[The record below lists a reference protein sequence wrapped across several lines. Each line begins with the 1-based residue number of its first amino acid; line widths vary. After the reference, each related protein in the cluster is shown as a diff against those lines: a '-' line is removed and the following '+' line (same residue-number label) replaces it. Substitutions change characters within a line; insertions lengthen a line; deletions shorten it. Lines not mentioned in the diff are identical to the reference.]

1 MNLLKKNK
9 YSIRKYKVGI
19 FSTLIGTVLLLS
31 NPNGA
36 QALTTDHN
44 VQGGS
49 NQALPGNSQNTNAD
63 TNRDIVNDSQNTPNA
78 HATDNTSTNQALT
91 NHQNVDVANQVGPA
105 PIQPSAS
112 PAQNNNNSNAN
123 STATEPAA
131 NTNNNLASNNNT
143 LNVPNNTDN
152 NDSARHLTLKEIQE
166 DVRHSSDKPELVAIA
181 EEASNRPKKRS
192 RRAAPTDPNATPAD
206 PTATP
211 ADPTAGNG
219 SAPVAI
225 TAPYT
230 PTTDP
235 NANNIGQNAPNE
247 VLSFDDNNIRP
258 STNRSVPTVT
268 VVDNLPGYT
277 LINGGKVGVFSHAM
291 VRTSMFDSG
300 DAKNY
305 QAQGNVIAL
314 GRIRG
319 NDTNDHG
326 DFNGIEKTLT
336 VNPNSELIFEFNTMT
351 TKNYQAQGNVIA
363 LGRIR
368 GNDTNDHG
376 DFNGIEKTLTV
387 NPNSE
392 LIFEFNTM
400 TTKNYQGMT
409 NLIIKNADNDTV
421 IGEKVV
427 AYGPIWRLLKVPEN
441 VSHLKIQFVPKND
454 AITDARGIYQLRD
467 GYKYY
472 DFVDSIGLHSGSHV
486 YVERRTMEPT
496 ATNNKEFTV
505 TTSLKNNGNFGAS
518 FNTDDFVYKIQLP
531 EGVEYVNNSL
541 TKDFPS
547 GNSGVDINDMNVT
560 YDAANRIITIKST
573 GGGTG
578 NSPARLMPDKI
589 LDLKYK
595 LRVNN
600 VPTPRTV
607 TFNDTLTYK
616 TYSQDFINSPA
627 ESHTVSTN
635 PYTIDI
641 IMNKDALQAEVDR
654 RIQQADYT
662 FASLD
667 IFNDLK
673 RRAQTILDENRN
685 NVPLNKRVSQAD
697 IDSLANQM
705 QHTLI
710 RSVDAENAVNRKVDD
725 MEDLVNQND
734 ELTDEEKQA
743 AIQVI
748 EEHKNEIIGNI
759 GDQTTDDGVT
769 RIKDQGI
776 QTLSGD
782 TATPVVKP
790 NAKQAIRDKAA
801 KQREIINHTPDATQD
816 EIQDALNQLTTDE
829 TDAID
834 NVTNATT
841 NADVETAKNNG
852 INTIGAVAPQVTH
865 KQAARDAINQ
875 ATATKRQQIN
885 SNREATQEEKN
896 AALNELTQAT
906 NHALEQINQATTND
920 DVDTAKGD
928 GLNAINPIAP
938 VTVVKQAARDAVS
951 HDAQQHIAEIN
962 ANPDAT
968 QEERQ
973 AAIEKVNAAVAV
985 ANTNILNANTNADV
999 EQVKTN
1005 AIQGIQA
1012 IEPATK
1018 VKTDAKNAIDQSAET
1033 QHNAIFNNNDATL
1046 EEQQAAQQ
1054 LLDQAVAT
1062 AKQNINAADTNQ
1074 EVAQA
1079 KDQGTQN
1086 IVVIQPAT
1094 QVKTDARNAVN
1105 EKAREAITNINA
1117 TPGATREEKQEAIN
1131 RVNTLKNRALNDIG
1145 VTSTTAMVNSI
1156 RDDAVNQI
1164 GAVQPHVTKKQTAT
1178 GVLTDLATAKK
1189 QEINQNTNATTEEK
1203 QVALN
1208 QVDQDLATAINN
1220 INQADTNAEVDQAQQ
1235 LGTKAIN
1242 AIQPNIVKKPAAL
1255 AQTNQHYS
1263 AKLVEINATPD
1274 ATDDEKNAAIN
1285 TLNQDRQQAIES
1297 IKQANTNAEVDQAA
1311 TVAENNIDAV
1321 QVDVVKK
1328 QAARDKITAEVAKRI
1343 EAVKQTP
1350 NATDE
1355 EKQAAVNQINQL
1367 KDQAFNQINQ
1377 NQTND
1382 QVDATTNQAIN
1393 AIDNVE
1399 AEVVIK
1405 PKAIA
1410 DIEKAVKEK
1419 QQQIDNS
1426 LDSTDNEKEV
1436 ALQALAKEKEKALA
1450 AIDQAQTNSQVNQA
1464 ATNGVSAI
1472 KIIQPET
1479 KIKPAARE
1487 KINQKANELR
1497 AQINQDK
1504 EATAEERQAALDK
1517 INDLV
1522 AKAMTNITNDRTN
1535 QQVNDSTN
1543 QALDDIALVTPDH
1556 IVRAAARD
1564 AVKQQYEAKKHEI
1577 EQAEHATDEEKQV
1590 ALNQLANNEKR
1601 ALQNIN
1607 QAIANNDVK
1616 RVESNGIATL
1626 KGVEPHIVVKPE
1638 AQEAIKASA
1647 DNQVESIKDT
1657 PHATTDELDEANQQ
1671 INDTLKQGQQD
1682 IDNTTQDAA
1691 VNDVRNQT
1699 IKAIE
1704 QIKPK
1709 VRRKRAAL
1717 DNIDE
1722 SNNNQLDAI
1731 RNTLDTTQD
1740 ERNVAIAALN
1750 KIVNAIKND
1759 IAQNKTNAEVDQTEA
1774 DGNNNIKVI
1783 LPKVQVKPAARQSVS
1798 AKAEA
1803 QNALIDQ
1810 SDLSTEEERLAA
1822 KHLVEQA
1829 LNQAID
1835 QINHADK
1842 TAQVNQNSIDAQNII
1857 SKIKPATTV
1866 KATALQQIQNIA
1878 TNKINL
1884 IKANN
1889 EATDEEQNAA
1899 IVQVEKELIKA
1910 KQQIAGAVTNA
1921 DVAYLLH
1928 DGKNEI
1934 REIEPVINKKATARE
1949 QLTTLFNDKKQAIE
1963 ANVQATVEERN
1974 SILAQLQNIYDT
1986 AIGQIDQDRS
1996 NAQVDKTATLN
2007 LQTIHDLDVHPIKK
2021 PDAEKTINDDLARV
2035 THLVQNYRKV
2045 SDRNKADALK
2055 AITALKLQMDEEL
2068 KTARTNADVDAV
2080 LKRFNVALGDIEAV
2094 ITEKENSLLRIDNI
2108 AQQTYAKFKAIATP
2122 EQLAKV
2128 KALIDQYVADGNR
2141 MVDEDATLNDIKK
2154 DTQLI
2159 IDEILAIKLP
2169 AEVIKASPK
2178 VGQPAPKVCTPIK
2191 KEDKQEVRKVVKEL
2205 PNTGSEEMDL
2215 PLKELALITGAALL
2229 ARRRSKKEKE
2239 S

>member
-1 MNLLKKNK
+1 
-9 YSIRKYKVGI
+9 
-19 FSTLIGTVLLLS
+19 
-31 NPNGA
+31 
-36 QALTTDHN
+36 
-44 VQGGS
+44 
-49 NQALPGNSQNTNAD
+49 
-63 TNRDIVNDSQNTPNA
+63 
-78 HATDNTSTNQALT
+78 
-91 NHQNVDVANQVGPA
+91 
-105 PIQPSAS
+105 
-112 PAQNNNNSNAN
+112 
-123 STATEPAA
+123 
-131 NTNNNLASNNNT
+131 
-143 LNVPNNTDN
+143 
-152 NDSARHLTLKEIQE
+152 
-166 DVRHSSDKPELVAIA
+166 
-181 EEASNRPKKRS
+181 
-192 RRAAPTDPNATPAD
+192 
-206 PTATP
+206 
-211 ADPTAGNG
+211 
-219 SAPVAI
+219 
-225 TAPYT
+225 
-230 PTTDP
+230 
-235 NANNIGQNAPNE
+235 
-247 VLSFDDNNIRP
+247 
-258 STNRSVPTVT
+258 
-268 VVDNLPGYT
+268 
-277 LINGGKVGVFSHAM
+277 
-291 VRTSMFDSG
+291 
-300 DAKNY
+300 
-305 QAQGNVIAL
+305 
-314 GRIRG
+314 
-319 NDTNDHG
+319 
-326 DFNGIEKTLT
+326 
-336 VNPNSELIFEFNTMT
+336 
-351 TKNYQAQGNVIA
+351 
-363 LGRIR
+363 
-368 GNDTNDHG
+368 
-376 DFNGIEKTLTV
+376 
-387 NPNSE
+387 
-392 LIFEFNTM
+392 
-400 TTKNYQGMT
+400 MT

-421 IGEKVV
+421 IAEKSV
-427 AYGPIWRLLKVPEN
+427 AYGPIWRLFKVPEN
-441 VSHLKIQFVPKND
+441 VSRLKIQFVPKND

-518 FNTDDFVYKIQLP
+518 FNTDDFVYKVQLP

-547 GNSGVDINDMNVT
+547 SDSGVDMNDFNVT
-560 YDAANRIITIKST
+560 YDATNRVITIKST
-573 GGGTG
+573 GGGSG
-578 NSPARLMPDKI
+578 NSPARLIPDKI

-607 TFNDTLTYK
+607 SFNDTLTYK
-616 TYSQDFINSPA
+616 TYTQDFINSPA

-667 IFNDLK
+667 IFNGLK
-673 RRAQTILDENRN
+673 QRAQTILDENRN

-697 IDSLANQM
+697 IDSLTNQM

-710 RSVDAENAVNRKVDD
+710 RSVDAENAVNKKVDQ

-776 QTLSGD
+776 QTLIGD

-790 NAKQAIRDKAA
+790 NAKKAIRDKAT
-801 KQREIINHTPDATQD
+801 KQRAIINATPDATED
-816 EIQDALNQLTTDE
+816 EIQDAINQLATDE

-852 INTIGAVAPQVTH
+852 INTIGAVVPQVTH
-865 KQAARDAINQ
+865 KKAARDAINQ

-906 NHALEQINQATTND
+906 NHALEQINQATTNA
-920 DVDTAKGD
+920 DVDNAKGD

-973 AAIEKVNAAVAV
+973 AAIDKVNATVTV

-1012 IEPATK
+1012 ITPATK
-1018 VKTDAKNAIDQSAET
+1018 VKTDAKNAIDKSAET
-1033 QHNAIFNNNDATL
+1033 QHNTIFNNNDATL

-1074 EVAQA
+1074 EVVQA

-1094 QVKTDARNAVN
+1094 QIKTDARNAVN
-1105 EKAREAITNINA
+1105 DKAREAITNINA

-1131 RVNTLKNRALNDIG
+1131 RVNTLKNRALTDIG

-1178 GVLTDLATAKK
+1178 GVLNDLATAKK

-1208 QVDQDLATAINN
+1208 QVDQELATAINN

-1255 AQTNQHYS
+1255 AQINQHYN
-1263 AKLVEINATPD
+1263 AKLAEINATPD
-1274 ATDDEKNAAIN
+1274 ATNDEKNVVIN

-1311 TVAENNIDAV
+1311 TVAENNID

-1355 EKQAAVNQINQL
+1355 EKQATVNQINQL

-1377 NQTND
+1377 NLTND
-1382 QVDATTNQAIN
+1382 QVDATTNQAVN

-1436 ALQALAKEKEKALA
+1436 ASQALAKEKEKALA

-1479 KIKPAARE
+1479 KVKPAARE

-1497 AQINQDK
+1497 AKINQDK
-1504 EATAEERQAALDK
+1504 EATAEERQVALDK
-1517 INDLV
+1517 INEFV
-1522 AKAMTNITNDRTN
+1522 NQAMTDITNNRTN
-1535 QQVNDSTN
+1535 QQVDDTTS
-1543 QALDDIALVTPDH
+1543 QALDSIALVTPEH
-1556 IVRAAARD
+1556 IVRAGARD
-1564 AVKQQYEAKKHEI
+1564 AIKQQYEAKKQEI

-1590 ALNQLANNEKR
+1590 ALNQLANNEKL

-1607 QAIANNDVK
+1607 QAVTNNDVK
-1616 RVESNGIATL
+1616 RVET
-1626 KGVEPHIVVKPE
+1626 
-1638 AQEAIKASA
+1638 
-1647 DNQVESIKDT
+1647 
-1657 PHATTDELDEANQQ
+1657 
-1671 INDTLKQGQQD
+1671 
-1682 IDNTTQDAA
+1682 
-1691 VNDVRNQT
+1691 
-1699 IKAIE
+1699 
-1704 QIKPK
+1704 
-1709 VRRKRAAL
+1709 
-1717 DNIDE
+1717 
-1722 SNNNQLDAI
+1722 
-1731 RNTLDTTQD
+1731 
-1740 ERNVAIAALN
+1740 
-1750 KIVNAIKND
+1750 ND
-1759 IAQNKTNAEVDQTEA
+1759 IAT
-1774 DGNNNIKVI
+1774 
-1783 LPKVQVKPAARQSVS
+1783 PKRC
-1798 AKAEA
+1798 
-1803 QNALIDQ
+1803 
-1810 SDLSTEEERLAA
+1810 
-1822 KHLVEQA
+1822 
-1829 LNQAID
+1829 
-1835 QINHADK
+1835 
-1842 TAQVNQNSIDAQNII
+1842 
-1857 SKIKPATTV
+1857 TTSYC
-1866 KATALQQIQNIA
+1866 N
-1878 TNKINL
+1878 
-1884 IKANN
+1884 
-1889 EATDEEQNAA
+1889 
-1899 IVQVEKELIKA
+1899 
-1910 KQQIAGAVTNA
+1910 
-1921 DVAYLLH
+1921 
-1928 DGKNEI
+1928 
-1934 REIEPVINKKATARE
+1934 
-1949 QLTTLFNDKKQAIE
+1949 
-1963 ANVQATVEERN
+1963 
-1974 SILAQLQNIYDT
+1974 
-1986 AIGQIDQDRS
+1986 
-1996 NAQVDKTATLN
+1996 
-2007 LQTIHDLDVHPIKK
+2007 
-2021 PDAEKTINDDLARV
+2021 
-2035 THLVQNYRKV
+2035 
-2045 SDRNKADALK
+2045 
-2055 AITALKLQMDEEL
+2055 
-2068 KTARTNADVDAV
+2068 
-2080 LKRFNVALGDIEAV
+2080 
-2094 ITEKENSLLRIDNI
+2094 
-2108 AQQTYAKFKAIATP
+2108 
-2122 EQLAKV
+2122 
-2128 KALIDQYVADGNR
+2128 
-2141 MVDEDATLNDIKK
+2141 
-2154 DTQLI
+2154 
-2159 IDEILAIKLP
+2159 
-2169 AEVIKASPK
+2169 
-2178 VGQPAPKVCTPIK
+2178 
-2191 KEDKQEVRKVVKEL
+2191 
-2205 PNTGSEEMDL
+2205 
-2215 PLKELALITGAALL
+2215 
-2229 ARRRSKKEKE
+2229 
-2239 S
+2239 

>member
-36 QALTTDHN
+36 QALTTDNN
-44 VQGGS
+44 VQS
-49 NQALPGNSQNTNAD
+49 DTNQATPVNSQDKDVAN
-63 TNRDIVNDSQNTPNA
+63 NRGLANSAQNTPNQS
-78 HATDNTSTNQALT
+78 ATTNQATNQALV
-91 NHQNVDVANQVGPA
+91 NHNNGSIVNQATPTSV
-105 PIQPSAS
+105 QSSTPS
-112 PAQNNNNSNAN
+112 AQNNNHTDGNTTATETVSNAN
-123 STATEPAA
+123 
-131 NTNNNLASNNNT
+131 NNDVASNNTT
-143 LNVPNNTDN
+143 LNVPNKTNEN
-152 NDSARHLTLKEIQE
+152 GSGGHLTLKEIQE

-181 EEASNRPKKRS
+181 EPASNRPKKRS
-192 RRAAPTDPNATPAD
+192 RRAAPADPNATPAD
-206 PTATP
+206 PGA
-211 ADPTAGNG
+211 AAAGNG
-219 SAPVAI
+219 GAPVAI

-235 NANNIGQNAPNE
+235 NANNAGQNAPNE
-247 VLSFDDNNIRP
+247 VLSFDDNSIRP
-258 STNRSVPTVT
+258 STNRSVPSVT
-268 VVDNLPGYT
+268 VVDNLPGFT
-277 LINGGKVGVFSHAM
+277 LINGGKVGVLSHAM
-291 VRTSMFDSG
+291 VRTSMFEAGS
-300 DAKNY
+300 NRTY
-305 QAQGNVIAL
+305 QAQGNVLAL
-314 GRIRG
+314 GRISG
-319 NDTNDHG
+319 TDASNHG
-326 DFNGIEKTLT
+326 DFNGIEKSLT
-336 VNPNSELIFEFNTMT
+336 VNPNSELIFEFNTMP
-351 TKNYQAQGNVIA
+351 TKNGQGATNV
-363 LGRIR
+363 
-368 GNDTNDHG
+368 
-376 DFNGIEKTLTV
+376 
-387 NPNSE
+387 
-392 LIFEFNTM
+392 
-400 TTKNYQGMT
+400 
-409 NLIIKNADNDTV
+409 IIKNADTNDT
-421 IGEKVV
+421 IAEKTVEG
-427 AYGPIWRLLKVPEN
+427 GPTLRLFKVPDN
-441 VSHLKIQFVPKND
+441 VRNLKIQFVPKND
-454 AITDARGIYQLRD
+454 AITDARGIYQLKD

-472 DFVDSIGLHSGSHV
+472 SFVDSIGLHSGSHV

-505 TTSLKNNGNFGAS
+505 TTSLKNNGNSGAS
-518 FNTDDFVYKIQLP
+518 LDTDEFVYKIQLP

-547 GNSGVDINDMNVT
+547 NNSGVDVNDMNVT
-560 YDAANRIITIKST
+560 YDAANRVITIKST
-573 GGGTG
+573 GGGTT

-616 TYSQDFINSPA
+616 TYTQDFINSAA

-673 RRAQTILDENRN
+673 KRAQTILAENRN

-697 IDSLANQM
+697 IDPLTNQM

-710 RSVDAENAVNRKVDD
+710 RSVDAENAVNQKADQ

-748 EEHKNEIIGNI
+748 EEHKGNIIGDI

-790 NAKQAIRDKAA
+790 NAKKAIRDKAT
-801 KQREIINHTPDATQD
+801 KQREIINATPDATED
-816 EIQDALNQLTTDE
+816 EIQDAINQLATDE

-852 INTIGAVAPQVTH
+852 INTIGSVVPQVTH

-906 NHALEQINQATTND
+906 NHALEQINQATTNA
-920 DVDTAKGD
+920 DVDNAKGD

-973 AAIEKVNAAVAV
+973 AAIDKVNAAVTA
-985 ANTNILNANTNADV
+985 ANTNILNANTNAEV

-1012 IEPATK
+1012 ITPATK
-1018 VKTDAKNAIDQSAET
+1018 VKTDAKNAIDKSAET
-1033 QHNAIFNNNDATL
+1033 QHNTIFNNNDATL

-1094 QVKTDARNAVN
+1094 QVKTDARNVVN
-1105 EKAREAITNINA
+1105 DKAREAITNINA

-1131 RVNTLKNRALNDIG
+1131 RVNTLKNRALTDIG

-1178 GVLTDLATAKK
+1178 GVLNDLATAKK

-1208 QVDQDLATAINN
+1208 QVDQELATAINN

-1255 AQTNQHYS
+1255 AQINQHYN
-1263 AKLVEINATPD
+1263 AKLAEINATPD
-1274 ATDDEKNAAIN
+1274 ATNDEKNAAIN

-1382 QVDATTNQAIN
+1382 QVDTTTNQALN

-1436 ALQALAKEKEKALA
+1436 ASQALAKEKEKALA

-1479 KIKPAARE
+1479 KVKPAARE

-1497 AQINQDK
+1497 AKINQDK
-1504 EATAEERQAALDK
+1504 EATAEERQVALDK
-1517 INDLV
+1517 INEFV
-1522 AKAMTNITNDRTN
+1522 NQAMTDITNNRTN
-1535 QQVNDSTN
+1535 QQVDDTTS
-1543 QALDDIALVTPDH
+1543 QALDSIALVAPEH

-1564 AVKQQYEAKKHEI
+1564 AVKQQYEAKKQEI

-1590 ALNQLANNEKR
+1590 ALNQLANNKKL

-1607 QAIANNDVK
+1607 QAVTNNDVK
-1616 RVESNGIATL
+1616 RVETNGIATL
-1626 KGVEPHIVVKPE
+1626 KGVQPHIVIKPE
-1638 AQEAIKASA
+1638 AQQAIKASA
-1647 DNQVESIKDT
+1647 ENQVESIKDT
-1657 PHATTDELDEANQQ
+1657 PHATVDELDEANQL
-1671 INDTLKQGQQD
+1671 ISDTLKQAQQE
-1682 IDNTTQDAA
+1682 IENTNQDAA
-1691 VNDVRNQT
+1691 VTDVRNQT

-1717 DNIDE
+1717 DSIE
-1722 SNNNQLDAI
+1722 ENNKNQLDAI

-1740 ERNVAIAALN
+1740 ERDVAIDTLN
-1750 KIVNAIKND
+1750 KIVNTIKND
-1759 IAQNKTNAEVDQTEA
+1759 IAQNKTNAEVDRTET
-1774 DGNNNIKVI
+1774 DGNDNIKVI
-1783 LPKVQVKPAARQSVS
+1783 LPKVQVKPAARQSVGV
-1798 AKAEA
+1798 KAEA

-1842 TAQVNQNSIDAQNII
+1842 TAQVNQDSIDAQNII

-1889 EATDEEQNAA
+1889 EATDEEQNIA
-1899 IVQVEKELIKA
+1899 IAQVEKELIKA
-1910 KQQIAGAVTNA
+1910 KQQIASAVTNA

-1928 DGKNEI
+1928 DEKNEI
-1934 REIEPVINKKATARE
+1934 REIEPVISRKASARE

-1963 ANVQATVEERN
+1963 ANIQATVEERN

-1996 NAQVDKTATLN
+1996 NAQVDKTASLN

-2035 THLVQNYRKV
+2035 TALVQNYRKV

-2080 LKRFNVALGDIEAV
+2080 LKRFNVALSDIEAV

-2128 KALIDQYVADGNR
+2128 KVLIDQYVADGNR
-2141 MVDEDATLNDIKK
+2141 MIDEDATLNDIKQH
-2154 DTQLI
+2154 TQFI
-2159 IDEILAIKLP
+2159 VYEILAIKLP
-2169 AEVIKASPK
+2169 AEAMKVSPK
-2178 VGQPAPKVCTPIK
+2178 VIQPAPKVCTPIK
-2191 KEDKQEVRKVVKEL
+2191 KEETHESRKVEKEL

-2215 PLKELALITGAALL
+2215 PLKEFALITGAALL
-2229 ARRRSKKEKE
+2229 ARRRTKNEKE

>member
-206 PTATP
+206 PTA
-211 ADPTAGNG
+211 GNG

-300 DAKNY
+300 DA
-305 QAQGNVIAL
+305 
-314 GRIRG
+314 
-319 NDTNDHG
+319 
-326 DFNGIEKTLT
+326 
-336 VNPNSELIFEFNTMT
+336 
-351 TKNYQAQGNVIA
+351 KNYQAQGNVIA

-834 NVTNATT
+834 NVTNATTNATT

-1996 NAQVDKTATLN
+1996 NAQVDKKATLN

>member
-36 QALTTDHN
+36 QALTTDNN
-44 VQGGS
+44 VQS
-49 NQALPGNSQNTNAD
+49 DTNQATPVNSQDKDVAN
-63 TNRDIVNDSQNTPNA
+63 NRGLANSAQNTPNQS
-78 HATDNTSTNQALT
+78 ATTNQATNQALV
-91 NHQNVDVANQVGPA
+91 NHNNGSIVNQATPTSV
-105 PIQPSAS
+105 QSSTPS
-112 PAQNNNNSNAN
+112 AQNNNHTDGNTTATETVSNAN
-123 STATEPAA
+123 
-131 NTNNNLASNNNT
+131 NNDVASNNTT
-143 LNVPNNTDN
+143 LNVPNKTNEN
-152 NDSARHLTLKEIQE
+152 GSGGHLTLKEIQE

-181 EEASNRPKKRS
+181 EPASNRPKKRS
-192 RRAAPTDPNATPAD
+192 RRAAPADPNATPAD
-206 PTATP
+206 PGA
-211 ADPTAGNG
+211 AAAGNG
-219 SAPVAI
+219 GAPVAI

-235 NANNIGQNAPNE
+235 NANNAGQNAPNE
-247 VLSFDDNNIRP
+247 VLSFDDNSIRP
-258 STNRSVPTVT
+258 STNRSVPSVT
-268 VVDNLPGYT
+268 VVDNLPGFT
-277 LINGGKVGVFSHAM
+277 LINGGKVGVLSHAM
-291 VRTSMFDSG
+291 VRTSMFEAGS
-300 DAKNY
+300 NRTY
-305 QAQGNVIAL
+305 QAQGNVLAL
-314 GRIRG
+314 GRISG
-319 NDTNDHG
+319 TDASNHG
-326 DFNGIEKTLT
+326 DFNGIEKSLT
-336 VNPNSELIFEFNTMT
+336 VNPNSELIFEFNTMP
-351 TKNYQAQGNVIA
+351 TKNGQGATNV
-363 LGRIR
+363 
-368 GNDTNDHG
+368 
-376 DFNGIEKTLTV
+376 
-387 NPNSE
+387 
-392 LIFEFNTM
+392 
-400 TTKNYQGMT
+400 
-409 NLIIKNADNDTV
+409 IIKNADTNDT
-421 IGEKVV
+421 IAEKTVEG
-427 AYGPIWRLLKVPEN
+427 GPTLRLFKVPDN
-441 VSHLKIQFVPKND
+441 VRNLKIQFVPKND
-454 AITDARGIYQLRD
+454 AITDARGIYQLKD

-472 DFVDSIGLHSGSHV
+472 SFVDSIGLHSGSHV

-505 TTSLKNNGNFGAS
+505 TTSLKNNGNSGAS
-518 FNTDDFVYKIQLP
+518 LDTDEFVYKIQLP

-547 GNSGVDINDMNVT
+547 NNSGVDVNDMNVT
-560 YDAANRIITIKST
+560 YDAANRVITIKST
-573 GGGTG
+573 GGGTT

-616 TYSQDFINSPA
+616 TYTQDFINSAA

-673 RRAQTILDENRN
+673 KRAQTILAENRN

-697 IDSLANQM
+697 IDTLTNQM

-710 RSVDAENAVNRKVDD
+710 RSVDAENAVNQKADQ

-748 EEHKNEIIGNI
+748 EEHKGNIIGDI

-790 NAKQAIRDKAA
+790 NAKKAIRDKAT
-801 KQREIINHTPDATQD
+801 KQREIINATPDATED
-816 EIQDALNQLTTDE
+816 EIQDAINQLATDE

-852 INTIGAVAPQVTH
+852 INTIGSVVPQVTH

-906 NHALEQINQATTND
+906 TNA
-920 DVDTAKGD
+920 DVDNAKGD

-973 AAIEKVNAAVAV
+973 AAIDKVNAAVTA
-985 ANTNILNANTNADV
+985 ANTNILNANTNAEV

-1012 IEPATK
+1012 ITPATK
-1018 VKTDAKNAIDQSAET
+1018 VKTDAKNAIDKSAET
-1033 QHNAIFNNNDATL
+1033 QHNTIFNNNDATL

-1094 QVKTDARNAVN
+1094 QVKTDARNVVN
-1105 EKAREAITNINA
+1105 DKAREAITNINA

-1131 RVNTLKNRALNDIG
+1131 RVNTLKNRALTDIG

-1178 GVLTDLATAKK
+1178 GVLNDLATAKK

-1208 QVDQDLATAINN
+1208 QVDQELATAINN

-1255 AQTNQHYS
+1255 AQINQHYN
-1263 AKLVEINATPD
+1263 AKLAEINATPD
-1274 ATDDEKNAAIN
+1274 ATNDEKNAAIN

-1382 QVDATTNQAIN
+1382 QVDTTTNQALN

-1436 ALQALAKEKEKALA
+1436 ASQALAKEKEKALA

-1479 KIKPAARE
+1479 KVKPAARE

-1497 AQINQDK
+1497 AKINQDK
-1504 EATAEERQAALDK
+1504 EATAEERQVALDK
-1517 INDLV
+1517 INEFV
-1522 AKAMTNITNDRTN
+1522 NQAMTDITNNRTN
-1535 QQVNDSTN
+1535 QQVDDTTS
-1543 QALDDIALVTPDH
+1543 QALDSIALVAPEH

-1564 AVKQQYEAKKHEI
+1564 AIKQQYEAKKQEI

-1590 ALNQLANNEKR
+1590 ALNQLANNKKL

-1607 QAIANNDVK
+1607 QAVTNNDVK
-1616 RVESNGIATL
+1616 RVETNGIATL
-1626 KGVEPHIVVKPE
+1626 KGVQPHIVIKPE
-1638 AQEAIKASA
+1638 AQQAIKASA
-1647 DNQVESIKDT
+1647 ENQVESIKDT
-1657 PHATTDELDEANQQ
+1657 PHATVDELDEANQL
-1671 INDTLKQGQQD
+1671 ISDTLKQAQQE
-1682 IDNTTQDAA
+1682 IENTNQDAA
-1691 VNDVRNQT
+1691 VTDVRNQT

-1717 DNIDE
+1717 DSIE
-1722 SNNNQLDAI
+1722 ENNKNQLDAI

-1740 ERNVAIAALN
+1740 ERDVAIDTLN
-1750 KIVNAIKND
+1750 KIVNTIKND
-1759 IAQNKTNAEVDQTEA
+1759 IAQNKTNAEVDRTET
-1774 DGNNNIKVI
+1774 DGNDNIKVI
-1783 LPKVQVKPAARQSVS
+1783 LPKVQVKPAARQSVGV
-1798 AKAEA
+1798 KAEA

-1842 TAQVNQNSIDAQNII
+1842 TAQVNQDSIDAQNII

-1889 EATDEEQNAA
+1889 EATDEEQNIA
-1899 IVQVEKELIKA
+1899 IAQVEKELIKA
-1910 KQQIAGAVTNA
+1910 KQQIASAVTNA

-1928 DGKNEI
+1928 DEKNEI
-1934 REIEPVINKKATARE
+1934 REIEPVISRKASARE

-1963 ANVQATVEERN
+1963 ANIQATVEERN

-1996 NAQVDKTATLN
+1996 NAQVDKTASLN

-2035 THLVQNYRKV
+2035 TALVQNYRKV

-2080 LKRFNVALGDIEAV
+2080 LKRFNVALSDIEAV

-2128 KALIDQYVADGNR
+2128 KVLIDQYVADGNR
-2141 MVDEDATLNDIKK
+2141 MIDEDATLNDIKQH
-2154 DTQLI
+2154 TQFI
-2159 IDEILAIKLP
+2159 VDEILAIKLP
-2169 AEVIKASPK
+2169 AEAMKVSPK
-2178 VGQPAPKVCTPIK
+2178 VIQPAPKVCTPIK
-2191 KEDKQEVRKVVKEL
+2191 KEETHESRKVEKEL

-2215 PLKELALITGAALL
+2215 PLKEFALITGAALL
-2229 ARRRSKKEKE
+2229 ARRRTKNEKE

>member
-49 NQALPGNSQNTNAD
+49 NQALPGNSPNTNAD
-63 TNRDIVNDSQNTPNA
+63 TNRDIVNGSQNTPNA

-91 NHQNVDVANQVGPA
+91 NHQNVGVANQVAPA
-105 PIQPSAS
+105 PIQPSTSSAS
-112 PAQNNNNSNAN
+112 NNNHSDAN

-192 RRAAPTDPNATPAD
+192 RRAAPADPN
-206 PTATP
+206 ATP

-225 TAPYT
+225 TAPFT

-247 VLSFDDNNIRP
+247 VLTFDDNNIRP

-314 GRIRG
+314 GRIKG

-326 DFNGIEKTLT
+326 G
-336 VNPNSELIFEFNTMT
+336 
-351 TKNYQAQGNVIA
+351 
-363 LGRIR
+363 
-368 GNDTNDHG
+368 
-376 DFNGIEKTLTV
+376 FNGIEKTLTV

-607 TFNDTLTYK
+607 TFNDILTYK
-616 TYSQDFINSPA
+616 TYTQDFINSPA

-667 IFNDLK
+667 IFNELK

-697 IDSLANQM
+697 IDSLVNQM

-801 KQREIINHTPDATQD
+801 KQREIINNTPDATQD

-973 AAIEKVNAAVAV
+973 AAIEKVNAAVAA

-1105 EKAREAITNINA
+1105 DKAREVITNINA

-1189 QEINQNTNATTEEK
+1189 QEINQNTNATDEEK

-1242 AIQPNIVKKPAAL
+1242 AIQPNIVKKPTAL
-1255 AQTNQHYS
+1255 AQINQHYN
-1263 AKLVEINATPD
+1263 AKLAEINATPD

-1399 AEVVIK
+1399 AKVVIK

-1436 ALQALAKEKEKALA
+1436 ALLALAKEKEKALA

-1479 KIKPAARE
+1479 KVKPAARE

-1556 IVRAAARD
+1556 IVRATARD

-1601 ALQNIN
+1601 ALQNID

-1910 KQQIAGAVTNA
+1910 KQQIASAVTNA

-1949 QLTTLFNDKKQAIE
+1949 QLTTLFNDKKLAIE

-1996 NAQVDKTATLN
+1996 NAQVDKTASLN

-2045 SDRNKADALK
+2045 SDRNKDDALK

-2128 KALIDQYVADGNR
+2128 KALIDQYVADGIR
-2141 MVDEDATLNDIKK
+2141 MIDEDATLNDIKQH
-2154 DTQLI
+2154 TQFI
-2159 IDEILAIKLP
+2159 VDEILAIKLP
-2169 AEVIKASPK
+2169 AEATKVLPK
-2178 VGQPAPKVCTPIK
+2178 VGQPAPKLCTSIK
-2191 KEDKQEVRKVVKEL
+2191 KVDKQEVRKVVKEL

-2229 ARRRSKKEKE
+2229 ARRRNKNEKE

>member
-9 YSIRKYKVGI
+9 YSIRKYKVGT

-36 QALTTDHN
+36 QALTTDNN
-44 VQGGS
+44 VQS
-49 NQALPGNSQNTNAD
+49 DTNQATPVNSQDKDVAN
-63 TNRDIVNDSQNTPNA
+63 NRGLANSAQNTPNQS
-78 HATDNTSTNQALT
+78 ATTNQATNQALV
-91 NHQNVDVANQVGPA
+91 NHNNGSIVNQATPTSV
-105 PIQPSAS
+105 QSSTPS
-112 PAQNNNNSNAN
+112 AQNNNHTDGNTTATETVSNAN
-123 STATEPAA
+123 
-131 NTNNNLASNNNT
+131 NNHAVSNNTT
-143 LNVPNNTDN
+143 LNVPNKTNEN
-152 NDSARHLTLKEIQE
+152 GSGGHLTLKEIQE

-181 EEASNRPKKRS
+181 EPASNRPKKRS
-192 RRAAPTDPNATPAD
+192 RRAAPADPNATPAD
-206 PTATP
+206 PA
-211 ADPTAGNG
+211 AAAAGNG
-219 SAPVAI
+219 GAPVAI

-235 NANNIGQNAPNE
+235 NANNAGQNAPNE
-247 VLSFDDNNIRP
+247 VLSFDDNGIRP
-258 STNRSVPTVT
+258 STNRSVPSVT
-268 VVDNLPGYT
+268 VVDNLPGFT

-291 VRTSMFDSG
+291 VRTSMFDSA

-314 GRIRG
+314 GRIKG

-351 TKNYQAQGNVIA
+351 TKNYQV
-363 LGRIR
+363 
-368 GNDTNDHG
+368 
-376 DFNGIEKTLTV
+376 V
-387 NPNSE
+387 
-392 LIFEFNTM
+392 
-400 TTKNYQGMT
+400 T

-421 IGEKVV
+421 IAEKSV
-427 AYGPIWRLLKVPEN
+427 AYGPIWRLFKVPEN

-518 FNTDDFVYKIQLP
+518 FNTDDFVYQVQLP

-547 GNSGVDINDMNVT
+547 SNSGVDMNDFNVT
-560 YDAANRIITIKST
+560 YDAANRVITIKST
-573 GGGTG
+573 GGGSG

-616 TYSQDFINSPA
+616 TYTQDFINSPA

-697 IDSLANQM
+697 IDSLTNQM

-710 RSVDAENAVNRKVDD
+710 RSVDAENAVNKKVDQ

-790 NAKQAIRDKAA
+790 NAKKAIRDKAT
-801 KQREIINHTPDATQD
+801 KQREIINATPDATED
-816 EIQDALNQLTTDE
+816 EIQDALNQLATDE

-852 INTIGAVAPQVTH
+852 INTIGAVVPQVTH

-906 NHALEQINQATTND
+906 NHALEQINQATTNA
-920 DVDTAKGD
+920 DVDNAKGD

-973 AAIEKVNAAVAV
+973 AAIDKVNAAVTA

-1012 IEPATK
+1012 ITPATK
-1018 VKTDAKNAIDQSAET
+1018 VKTDAKNAIDKSAET
-1033 QHNAIFNNNDATL
+1033 QHNTIFNNNDATL

-1105 EKAREAITNINA
+1105 DKAREAITNINA

-1131 RVNTLKNRALNDIG
+1131 RVNTLKNRALTDIG

-1178 GVLTDLATAKK
+1178 GVLNDLATAKK

-1208 QVDQDLATAINN
+1208 QVDQELATAINN

-1255 AQTNQHYS
+1255 AQINQHYN
-1263 AKLVEINATPD
+1263 AKLAEINATPD
-1274 ATDDEKNAAIN
+1274 ATNDEKNAAIN
-1285 TLNQDRQQAIES
+1285 TLNLDRQQAIES

-1350 NATDE
+1350 NVTDE

-1382 QVDATTNQAIN
+1382 QVDTTTNQALK

-1436 ALQALAKEKEKALA
+1436 ASQALAKEKEKALA

-1479 KIKPAARE
+1479 KVKPAARE

-1497 AQINQDK
+1497 AKINQDK
-1504 EATAEERQAALDK
+1504 EATAEERQVALDK
-1517 INDLV
+1517 INEFV
-1522 AKAMTNITNDRTN
+1522 NQAMTDITNNRTN
-1535 QQVNDSTN
+1535 QQVDDTTS
-1543 QALDDIALVTPDH
+1543 QALDSIALVAPEH

-1564 AVKQQYEAKKHEI
+1564 AVKQQYEAKKQEI

-1590 ALNQLANNEKR
+1590 ALNQLANNEKL

-1607 QAIANNDVK
+1607 QAVTNNDVK
-1616 RVESNGIATL
+1616 RVETNGIATL
-1626 KGVEPHIVVKPE
+1626 KGVQPHIVIKPE
-1638 AQEAIKASA
+1638 AQQAIKASA
-1647 DNQVESIKDT
+1647 ENQVESIKDT
-1657 PHATTDELDEANQQ
+1657 PHATVDELDEANQL
-1671 INDTLKQGQQD
+1671 ISDTLKQAQQE
-1682 IDNTTQDAA
+1682 IENTNQDAA
-1691 VNDVRNQT
+1691 VTDVRNQT

-1717 DNIDE
+1717 DSIE
-1722 SNNNQLDAI
+1722 ENNKNQLDAI

-1740 ERNVAIAALN
+1740 ERDVAIDTLN
-1750 KIVNAIKND
+1750 KIVNTIKND
-1759 IAQNKTNAEVDQTEA
+1759 IAQNKTNAEVDRTET
-1774 DGNNNIKVI
+1774 DGNDNIKVI
-1783 LPKVQVKPAARQSVS
+1783 LPKVQVKPAARQSVGV
-1798 AKAEA
+1798 KAEA

-1842 TAQVNQNSIDAQNII
+1842 TAQVNQDSINAQNII

-1899 IVQVEKELIKA
+1899 IAQVEQALIKA
-1910 KQQIAGAVTNA
+1910 KQQIASAVTNA

-1934 REIEPVINKKATARE
+1934 REIEPVINRKATARE
-1949 QLTTLFNDKKQAIE
+1949 QLTTLLNDKKQAIE

-1974 SILAQLQNIYDT
+1974 SVLAELQNIYDA
-1986 AIGQIDQDRS
+1986 AIGQLDHDRS
-1996 NAQVDKTATLN
+1996 NAQVDKTASFN
-2007 LQTIHDLDVHPIKK
+2007 LQTIHDLDVHPVKK
-2021 PDAEKTINDDLARV
+2021 PDAEKTINVDLVRV
-2035 THLVQNYRKV
+2035 TALVQNYRKV
-2045 SDRNKADALK
+2045 SDRNKVDALK

-2080 LKRFNVALGDIEAV
+2080 LKRFNVALSDIEAV

-2122 EQLAKV
+2122 EQLAKIKV
-2128 KALIDQYVADGNR
+2128 LIDQYVADGNR
-2141 MVDEDATLNDIKK
+2141 MIDEDATLNDIKQH
-2154 DTQLI
+2154 TQFI
-2159 IDEILAIKLP
+2159 VDEILAIKLP
-2169 AEVIKASPK
+2169 AEATKVSPK
-2178 VGQPAPKVCTPIK
+2178 VIQPAPKVCTPIK
-2191 KEDKQEVRKVVKEL
+2191 KEETHESRKVEKEL
-2205 PNTGSEEMDL
+2205 PNTGSEGMDL
-2215 PLKELALITGAALL
+2215 PLKEFALITGAALL
-2229 ARRRSKKEKE
+2229 ARRRTKIEKE

>member
-36 QALTTDHN
+36 QALTTDNN
-44 VQGGS
+44 VQS
-49 NQALPGNSQNTNAD
+49 DTNQATPVNSQD
-63 TNRDIVNDSQNTPNA
+63 TNVANNRGLANSAQNTPNQS
-78 HATDNTSTNQALT
+78 ATTNQSTNQALV
-91 NHQNVDVANQVGPA
+91 NHNNGSIANQATPTSV
-105 PIQPSAS
+105 QSSTPS
-112 PAQNNNNSNAN
+112 AQNNNHTDGNTTATETVSNAN
-123 STATEPAA
+123 
-131 NTNNNLASNNNT
+131 NKDVVSNNTT
-143 LNVPNNTDN
+143 LNVPNKTNEN
-152 NDSARHLTLKEIQE
+152 GSGGHLTLKEIQE

-181 EEASNRPKKRS
+181 EQASNRPKKRS
-192 RRAAPTDPNATPAD
+192 RRAAPADPNATPAD
-206 PTATP
+206 PA
-211 ADPTAGNG
+211 AAAAGNG
-219 SAPVAI
+219 GAPVAI

-235 NANNIGQNAPNE
+235 NTNNAGQNAPNE
-247 VLSFDDNNIRP
+247 VLSFDDNGIRP
-258 STNRSVPTVT
+258 STNRSVPSVT
-268 VVDNLPGYT
+268 VVDNLPGFT

-314 GRIRG
+314 GRIKG

-326 DFNGIEKTLT
+326 DFNGIEK
-336 VNPNSELIFEFNTMT
+336 S
-351 TKNYQAQGNVIA
+351 
-363 LGRIR
+363 
-368 GNDTNDHG
+368 
-376 DFNGIEKTLTV
+376 LTV

-400 TTKNYQGMT
+400 TTKNYQGVT

-421 IGEKVV
+421 IAEKSV
-427 AYGPIWRLLKVPEN
+427 AYGPIWRLFKVPEN

-518 FNTDDFVYKIQLP
+518 FNTDDFVYKVQLP

-547 GNSGVDINDMNVT
+547 SNSGVDMNDFNVT
-560 YDAANRIITIKST
+560 YDAANRVITIKST
-573 GGGTG
+573 GGGSG

-616 TYSQDFINSPA
+616 TYTQDFINSPA

-697 IDSLANQM
+697 IDSLTNQM

-710 RSVDAENAVNRKVDD
+710 RSVDAENAVNKKVDQ

-790 NAKQAIRDKAA
+790 NAKKAIRDKAT
-801 KQREIINHTPDATQD
+801 KQREIINATPDATED
-816 EIQDALNQLTTDE
+816 EIQDALNQLATDE

-841 NADVETAKNNG
+841 NADVEIAKNNG
-852 INTIGAVAPQVTH
+852 INTIGAVVPQVTH

-906 NHALEQINQATTND
+906 NHALEQINQATTNA
-920 DVDTAKGD
+920 DVDNAKGD

-973 AAIEKVNAAVAV
+973 AAIDKVNAAVTA

-1012 IEPATK
+1012 ITPATK
-1018 VKTDAKNAIDQSAET
+1018 VKTDAKNAIDKSAET
-1033 QHNAIFNNNDATL
+1033 QHNTIFNNNDATL

-1105 EKAREAITNINA
+1105 DKAREAITNINA

-1131 RVNTLKNRALNDIG
+1131 RVNTLKNRALTDIG

-1178 GVLTDLATAKK
+1178 GVLNDLATAKK
-1189 QEINQNTNATTEEK
+1189 QKINQNTNATTEEK

-1208 QVDQDLATAINN
+1208 QVDQELATAINN

-1255 AQTNQHYS
+1255 AQINQHYN
-1263 AKLVEINATPD
+1263 AKLAEINATPD
-1274 ATDDEKNAAIN
+1274 ATNDEKNAAIN

-1367 KDQAFNQINQ
+1367 KDQAINQINQ

-1382 QVDATTNQAIN
+1382 QVDTTTNQAVN

-1436 ALQALAKEKEKALA
+1436 ASQALAKEKEKALA

-1479 KIKPAARE
+1479 KVKPAARE

-1497 AQINQDK
+1497 AKINQDK
-1504 EATAEERQAALDK
+1504 EATAEERQVALDK
-1517 INDLV
+1517 INEFV
-1522 AKAMTNITNDRTN
+1522 NQAMTDITNNRTN
-1535 QQVNDSTN
+1535 QQVDDTTS
-1543 QALDDIALVTPDH
+1543 QALDSIALVAPEH

-1564 AVKQQYEAKKHEI
+1564 AVNQQYEAKKQEI

-1590 ALNQLANNEKR
+1590 ALNQLANNEKL

-1607 QAIANNDVK
+1607 QAVTNNDVK
-1616 RVESNGIATL
+1616 RVETNGIATL
-1626 KGVEPHIVVKPE
+1626 KGVQPHIVIKPE
-1638 AQEAIKASA
+1638 AQQAIKATA
-1647 DNQVESIKDT
+1647 ENQVESIKDT
-1657 PHATTDELDEANQQ
+1657 PHATVDELDEANQL
-1671 INDTLKQGQQD
+1671 ISDTLKQAQQE
-1682 IDNTTQDAA
+1682 IENTNQDAA
-1691 VNDVRNQT
+1691 VTDVRNQT

-1717 DNIDE
+1717 DSIE
-1722 SNNNQLDAI
+1722 ENNKNQLDAI

-1740 ERNVAIAALN
+1740 ERDVAIDTLN
-1750 KIVNAIKND
+1750 KIVNTIKND
-1759 IAQNKTNAEVDQTEA
+1759 IAQNKTNAEVDRTET
-1774 DGNNNIKVI
+1774 DGNDNIKVI
-1783 LPKVQVKPAARQSVS
+1783 LPKVQVKPAARQSVGV
-1798 AKAEA
+1798 KAEA

-1842 TAQVNQNSIDAQNII
+1842 TAQVNQDSIDAQNII

-1889 EATDEEQNAA
+1889 EATDEEQNIA
-1899 IVQVEKELIKA
+1899 IAQVEKELIKA
-1910 KQQIAGAVTNA
+1910 KQQIASAVTNA

-1928 DGKNEI
+1928 DEKNEI
-1934 REIEPVINKKATARE
+1934 REIEPVINRKASARE

-1963 ANVQATVEERN
+1963 ANIQATVEERN

-1996 NAQVDKTATLN
+1996 NAQVDKTASLN

-2035 THLVQNYRKV
+2035 TALVQNYRKV
-2045 SDRNKADALK
+2045 SNRNKADALK

-2080 LKRFNVALGDIEAV
+2080 LKRFNVALSDIEAV

-2128 KALIDQYVADGNR
+2128 KVLIDQYVADGNR
-2141 MVDEDATLNDIKK
+2141 MIDEDATLNDIKQH
-2154 DTQLI
+2154 TQFI
-2159 IDEILAIKLP
+2159 VDEILAIKLP
-2169 AEVIKASPK
+2169 AEATKVSPK
-2178 VGQPAPKVCTPIK
+2178 EIQPAPKVCTPIK
-2191 KEDKQEVRKVVKEL
+2191 KEETHESRKVEKEL
-2205 PNTGSEEMDL
+2205 PNTGSEGMDL
-2215 PLKELALITGAALL
+2215 PLKEFALITGAALL
-2229 ARRRSKKEKE
+2229 ARRRTKNEKE

>member
-36 QALTTDHN
+36 QALTTDNN
-44 VQGGS
+44 VQS
-49 NQALPGNSQNTNAD
+49 DTNQATPVNSQDKDVAN
-63 TNRDIVNDSQNTPNA
+63 NRGLANSAQNTPNQS
-78 HATDNTSTNQALT
+78 ATTNQSTNQALV
-91 NHQNVDVANQVGPA
+91 NHNNGSIVNQATPTSV
-105 PIQPSAS
+105 QSSTPS
-112 PAQNNNNSNAN
+112 AQNNNHTDGNTTATETVSNAN
-123 STATEPAA
+123 
-131 NTNNNLASNNNT
+131 NNDAVSNNTT
-143 LNVPNNTDN
+143 LNVPNKTNEN
-152 NDSARHLTLKEIQE
+152 GSGGHLTLKEIQE

-181 EEASNRPKKRS
+181 EPASNRPKKRS
-192 RRAAPTDPNATPAD
+192 RRAAPADPNATPAD
-206 PTATP
+206 PGA
-211 ADPTAGNG
+211 AAAGNG
-219 SAPVAI
+219 GAPVAI

-235 NANNIGQNAPNE
+235 NANNAGQNAPNE
-247 VLSFDDNNIRP
+247 VLSFDDNSIRP
-258 STNRSVPTVT
+258 STNRSVPSVT
-268 VVDNLPGYT
+268 VVDNLPGFT
-277 LINGGKVGVFSHAM
+277 LINGGKVGVLSHAM
-291 VRTSMFDSG
+291 VRTSMFEAGS
-300 DAKNY
+300 NRTY
-305 QAQGNVIAL
+305 QAQGNVLAL
-314 GRIRG
+314 GRISG
-319 NDTNDHG
+319 TDASNHG
-326 DFNGIEKTLT
+326 DFNGIEKSLT

-351 TKNYQAQGNVIA
+351 TKNGQGATNV
-363 LGRIR
+363 
-368 GNDTNDHG
+368 
-376 DFNGIEKTLTV
+376 
-387 NPNSE
+387 
-392 LIFEFNTM
+392 
-400 TTKNYQGMT
+400 
-409 NLIIKNADNDTV
+409 IIKNADTNDT
-421 IGEKVV
+421 IAEKTVEG
-427 AYGPIWRLLKVPEN
+427 GPTLRLFKVPDN
-441 VSHLKIQFVPKND
+441 VRNLKIQFVPKND
-454 AITDARGIYQLRD
+454 AITDARGIYQLKD

-472 DFVDSIGLHSGSHV
+472 SFVDSIGLHSGSHV
-486 YVERRTMEPT
+486 YVERRTMDPT

-505 TTSLKNNGNFGAS
+505 TTSLKNNGNSGAS
-518 FNTDDFVYKIQLP
+518 LDTNDFVYQVQLP

-547 GNSGVDINDMNVT
+547 NNSGVDVNDMNVT
-560 YDAANRIITIKST
+560 YDAANRVITIKST
-573 GGGTG
+573 GGGTA

-589 LDLKYK
+589 LDLRYK

-600 VPTPRTV
+600 VPTPRRV
-607 TFNDTLTYK
+607 TFNETLTYK
-616 TYSQDFINSPA
+616 TYTQDFINSPA

-673 RRAQTILDENRN
+673 KRAQTILAENRN

-697 IDSLANQM
+697 IDTLTNQM

-710 RSVDAENAVNRKVDD
+710 RSVDAENAVNQKADQ

-748 EEHKNEIIGNI
+748 EEHKGNIIGDI

-790 NAKQAIRDKAA
+790 NAKKAIRDKAT
-801 KQREIINHTPDATQD
+801 KQREIINATPDATED
-816 EIQDALNQLTTDE
+816 EIQDAINQLATDE

-852 INTIGAVAPQVTH
+852 INTIGAVVPQVTH
-865 KQAARDAINQ
+865 KKAARDAINQ

-906 NHALEQINQATTND
+906 NHALEQINQATTNA
-920 DVDTAKGD
+920 DVDNAKGD

-973 AAIEKVNAAVAV
+973 AAIDKVNAAVTA
-985 ANTNILNANTNADV
+985 ANTNILNANTNAEV

-1012 IEPATK
+1012 ITPATK
-1018 VKTDAKNAIDQSAET
+1018 VKTDAKNAIDKSAET
-1033 QHNAIFNNNDATL
+1033 QHNTIFNNNDATL

-1094 QVKTDARNAVN
+1094 QVKTDARNVVN
-1105 EKAREAITNINA
+1105 DKAREAITNINA

-1131 RVNTLKNRALNDIG
+1131 RVNTLKYRALTDIG

-1178 GVLTDLATAKK
+1178 GVLNDLATAKK

-1208 QVDQDLATAINN
+1208 QVDQELATAINN
-1220 INQADTNAEVDQAQQ
+1220 IN
-1235 LGTKAIN
+1235 
-1242 AIQPNIVKKPAAL
+1242 
-1255 AQTNQHYS
+1255 
-1263 AKLVEINATPD
+1263 
-1274 ATDDEKNAAIN
+1274 
-1285 TLNQDRQQAIES
+1285 
-1297 IKQANTNAEVDQAA
+1297 QANTNAEVDQAA

-1382 QVDATTNQAIN
+1382 QVDATTNQAVN

-1436 ALQALAKEKEKALA
+1436 ASQALAKEKEKALA

-1464 ATNGVSAI
+1464 ATNGVSVI

-1479 KIKPAARE
+1479 KVKPAARE

-1497 AQINQDK
+1497 AKINQDK
-1504 EATAEERQAALDK
+1504 EATAEERQVALDK
-1517 INDLV
+1517 INEFV
-1522 AKAMTNITNDRTN
+1522 NQAMTDITNNRTN
-1535 QQVNDSTN
+1535 QQVDDTTS
-1543 QALDDIALVTPDH
+1543 QALDSIALVTPDH

-1564 AVKQQYEAKKHEI
+1564 AVKQQYEAKKREI

-1601 ALQNIN
+1601 ALQNID

-1616 RVESNGIATL
+1616 RVETNGIATL
-1626 KGVEPHIVVKPE
+1626 KGVQPHIVIKPE
-1638 AQEAIKASA
+1638 AQQAIKASA
-1647 DNQVESIKDT
+1647 ENQVESIKDT
-1657 PHATTDELDEANQQ
+1657 PHATVDELDEANQL
-1671 INDTLKQGQQD
+1671 ISDTLKQAQQE
-1682 IDNTTQDAA
+1682 IENTNQDAA
-1691 VNDVRNQT
+1691 VTDVRNQT

-1717 DNIDE
+1717 DSIE
-1722 SNNNQLDAI
+1722 ENNKNQLDAI

-1740 ERNVAIAALN
+1740 ERDVAIDTLN
-1750 KIVNAIKND
+1750 KIVNTIKND
-1759 IAQNKTNAEVDQTEA
+1759 IAQNKTNAEVDRTET
-1774 DGNNNIKVI
+1774 DGNDNIKVI
-1783 LPKVQVKPAARQSVS
+1783 LPKVQVKPAARQSVGV
-1798 AKAEA
+1798 KAEA

-1842 TAQVNQNSIDAQNII
+1842 TAQVNQDSIDAQNII

-1889 EATDEEQNAA
+1889 EATDEEQNIA
-1899 IVQVEKELIKA
+1899 IAQVEKELIKA
-1910 KQQIAGAVTNA
+1910 KQQIASAVTNA

-1928 DGKNEI
+1928 DEKNEI
-1934 REIEPVINKKATARE
+1934 REIEPVISRKASARE

-1963 ANVQATVEERN
+1963 ANIQATVEERN

-1996 NAQVDKTATLN
+1996 NAQVDKTASLN

-2035 THLVQNYRKV
+2035 TALVQNYRKV

-2080 LKRFNVALGDIEAV
+2080 LKRFNVALSDIEAV

-2128 KALIDQYVADGNR
+2128 KVLIDQYVADGNR
-2141 MVDEDATLNDIKK
+2141 MIDEDATLNDIKQH
-2154 DTQLI
+2154 TQFI
-2159 IDEILAIKLP
+2159 VDEILAIKLP
-2169 AEVIKASPK
+2169 AEAMKVSPK
-2178 VGQPAPKVCTPIK
+2178 VIQPAPKVCTPIK
-2191 KEDKQEVRKVVKEL
+2191 KEETHESRKVEKEL
-2205 PNTGSEEMDL
+2205 PNTGSEGMDL
-2215 PLKELALITGAALL
+2215 PLKEFALITGAALL
-2229 ARRRSKKEKE
+2229 ARRRTKNEKE

>member
-36 QALTTDHN
+36 QALTTDNN
-44 VQGGS
+44 VQS
-49 NQALPGNSQNTNAD
+49 DTNQATPVNSQD
-63 TNRDIVNDSQNTPNA
+63 TNVANNRGLANSAQNTPNQS
-78 HATDNTSTNQALT
+78 ATTNQSTNQALV
-91 NHQNVDVANQVGPA
+91 NHNNGSIANQATPA

-112 PAQNNNNSNAN
+112 PAQNNNHSDAN
-123 STATEPAA
+123 STATETVSNA
-131 NTNNNLASNNNT
+131 NNNDVVSNNTT
-143 LNVPNNTDN
+143 LNVPNRTNEN
-152 NDSARHLTLKEIQE
+152 GSGGHLTLKEIQE

-181 EEASNRPKKRS
+181 EQASNRPKKRS
-192 RRAAPTDPNATPAD
+192 RRAAPADPNATPAD
-206 PTATP
+206 PA
-211 ADPTAGNG
+211 AAAAGNG
-219 SAPVAI
+219 GAPVAI

-235 NANNIGQNAPNE
+235 NANNAGQNAPNE
-247 VLSFDDNNIRP
+247 VLSFDDNGIRP
-258 STNRSVPTVT
+258 STNRSVSSVT
-268 VVDNLPGYT
+268 VVDNLPGFT

-314 GRIRG
+314 GRIKG

-326 DFNGIEKTLT
+326 DFNGIEK
-336 VNPNSELIFEFNTMT
+336 S
-351 TKNYQAQGNVIA
+351 
-363 LGRIR
+363 
-368 GNDTNDHG
+368 
-376 DFNGIEKTLTV
+376 LTV

-400 TTKNYQGMT
+400 TTKNYQGVT

-421 IGEKVV
+421 IAEKSV
-427 AYGPIWRLLKVPEN
+427 AYGPIWRLFKVPDN

-518 FNTDDFVYKIQLP
+518 FNTDDFVYKVQLP

-547 GNSGVDINDMNVT
+547 SNSGVDMNDFNVT
-560 YDAANRIITIKST
+560 YDAANRVITIKST
-573 GGGTG
+573 GGGSG

-616 TYSQDFINSPA
+616 TYTQDFINSPA

-667 IFNDLK
+667 IFNGLK

-697 IDSLANQM
+697 IDSLTNQM

-710 RSVDAENAVNRKVDD
+710 RSVDAENAVNKKVDQ

-748 EEHKNEIIGNI
+748 EEHKNEIIGDI
-759 GDQTTDDGVT
+759 GDQTTDAGVT

-790 NAKQAIRDKAA
+790 NAKKAIRDKAT
-801 KQREIINHTPDATQD
+801 KQREIINATPDATED
-816 EIQDALNQLTTDE
+816 EIQDAINQLATDE

-852 INTIGAVAPQVTH
+852 INTIGAVVPQVTH
-865 KQAARDAINQ
+865 KKAARDAINQ

-885 SNREATQEEKN
+885 SNREATQEEKD

-906 NHALEQINQATTND
+906 NHALEQINQATTNA
-920 DVDTAKGD
+920 DVDNAKGD

-973 AAIEKVNAAVAV
+973 AAIDKVNAAVTA
-985 ANTNILNANTNADV
+985 ANTNILNANTNANV

-1012 IEPATK
+1012 ITPATK
-1018 VKTDAKNAIDQSAET
+1018 VKTDAKNAIDKSAET
-1033 QHNAIFNNNDATL
+1033 QHNTIFNNDATL

-1105 EKAREAITNINA
+1105 DKAREAITNINA

-1131 RVNTLKNRALNDIG
+1131 RVNTLKNRALTDIG

-1178 GVLTDLATAKK
+1178 GVLNDLATAKK

-1208 QVDQDLATAINN
+1208 QVDQELATAINN

-1255 AQTNQHYS
+1255 AQINQHYN
-1263 AKLVEINATPD
+1263 AKLAEINATPD
-1274 ATDDEKNAAIN
+1274 ATNDEKNAAIN

-1382 QVDATTNQAIN
+1382 QVDATTNQAVN

-1436 ALQALAKEKEKALA
+1436 ASQALTKEKEKALA

-1479 KIKPAARE
+1479 KVKPAARE

-1497 AQINQDK
+1497 AKINQDK
-1504 EATAEERQAALDK
+1504 EATAEERQVALDK
-1517 INDLV
+1517 INEFV
-1522 AKAMTNITNDRTN
+1522 NQAMTDITNNRTN
-1535 QQVNDSTN
+1535 QQVDDTTS
-1543 QALDDIALVTPDH
+1543 QALDSIALVTPEH
-1556 IVRAAARD
+1556 IVRAGARD
-1564 AVKQQYEAKKHEI
+1564 AVKQQYEAKKQEI

-1590 ALNQLANNEKR
+1590 ALNQLANNEKL

-1607 QAIANNDVK
+1607 QAVTNNDVK
-1616 RVESNGIATL
+1616 RVETNGIATL
-1626 KGVEPHIVVKPE
+1626 KGVQPHIVIKPE
-1638 AQEAIKASA
+1638 EQQAIKASA
-1647 DNQVESIKDT
+1647 ENQVESIKDT
-1657 PHATTDELDEANQQ
+1657 PHATVDELDEANQL
-1671 INDTLKQGQQD
+1671 ISDTLKKAQQE
-1682 IDNTTQDAA
+1682 IENTNQDAA
-1691 VNDVRNQT
+1691 VTDVRNQT

-1717 DNIDE
+1717 DSIE
-1722 SNNNQLDAI
+1722 ENNKNQLDAI

-1740 ERNVAIAALN
+1740 ERDVAIDTLN
-1750 KIVNAIKND
+1750 KIVNTIKND
-1759 IAQNKTNAEVDQTEA
+1759 IAQNKTNAEVDRTET
-1774 DGNNNIKVI
+1774 DGNDNIKVI
-1783 LPKVQVKPAARQSVS
+1783 LPKVQVKPAARQSVGV
-1798 AKAEA
+1798 KAEA

-1842 TAQVNQNSIDAQNII
+1842 TAQVNQDSINAQNII

-1899 IVQVEKELIKA
+1899 IAQVEKELIKA
-1910 KQQIAGAVTNA
+1910 KQQIASAVTNA

-1928 DGKNEI
+1928 DEKNEI
-1934 REIEPVINKKATARE
+1934 REIEPVINRKASARE

-1963 ANVQATVEERN
+1963 ANIQATVEERN

-1996 NAQVDKTATLN
+1996 NAQVDKTASLN

-2035 THLVQNYRKV
+2035 TALVQNYRKV

-2080 LKRFNVALGDIEAV
+2080 LKRFNVALSDIEAV

-2128 KALIDQYVADGNR
+2128 KVLIDQYVADGNR
-2141 MVDEDATLNDIKK
+2141 MIDEDATLNDIKQH
-2154 DTQLI
+2154 TQFI
-2159 IDEILAIKLP
+2159 VDEILAIKLP
-2169 AEVIKASPK
+2169 AEATKVSPK
-2178 VGQPAPKVCTPIK
+2178 VIQSAPKVCTPII
-2191 KEDKQEVRKVVKEL
+2191 KEETHESRKVEKEL
-2205 PNTGSEEMDL
+2205 PNTGSEGMDL
-2215 PLKELALITGAALL
+2215 PLKEFALITGAALL
-2229 ARRRSKKEKE
+2229 ARRRTKNEKE

>member
-36 QALTTDHN
+36 QALTTDNN
-44 VQGGS
+44 VQS
-49 NQALPGNSQNTNAD
+49 DTNQATPVNSQDKDVAN
-63 TNRDIVNDSQNTPNA
+63 NRGLANSAQNTPNQS
-78 HATDNTSTNQALT
+78 ATTNQATNQALV
-91 NHQNVDVANQVGPA
+91 NHNNGSIVNQATPTSV
-105 PIQPSAS
+105 QSSTPS
-112 PAQNNNNSNAN
+112 AQNNNHTDGNTTATETVSNAN
-123 STATEPAA
+123 
-131 NTNNNLASNNNT
+131 NNDAVSNNTT
-143 LNVPNNTDN
+143 LNVPNKTNEN
-152 NDSARHLTLKEIQE
+152 GSGGHLTLKEIQE

-181 EEASNRPKKRS
+181 EPASNRPKKRS
-192 RRAAPTDPNATPAD
+192 KRAAPADPNATPAD
-206 PTATP
+206 PA
-211 ADPTAGNG
+211 AAAAGNG
-219 SAPVAI
+219 GAPVAI

-235 NANNIGQNAPNE
+235 NANNAGQNAPNE
-247 VLSFDDNNIRP
+247 VLSFDDNGIRP
-258 STNRSVPTVT
+258 STNRSVPSVT
-268 VVDNLPGYT
+268 VVDNLPGFT

-291 VRTSMFDSG
+291 VRTSMFDSA

-314 GRIRG
+314 GRI
-319 NDTNDHG
+319 
-326 DFNGIEKTLT
+326 K
-336 VNPNSELIFEFNTMT
+336 
-351 TKNYQAQGNVIA
+351 
-363 LGRIR
+363 

-400 TTKNYQGMT
+400 TTKNYQGVT

-421 IGEKVV
+421 IAEKSV
-427 AYGPIWRLLKVPEN
+427 AYGPIWRLFKVPEN

-518 FNTDDFVYKIQLP
+518 FNTDDFVYQVQLP

-547 GNSGVDINDMNVT
+547 SNSGVDMNDFNVT
-560 YDAANRIITIKST
+560 YDAANRVITIKST
-573 GGGTG
+573 GGGSG

-616 TYSQDFINSPA
+616 TYTQDFINSPA
-627 ESHTVSTN
+627 ESHTVRTN

-697 IDSLANQM
+697 IDSLTNQM

-710 RSVDAENAVNRKVDD
+710 RSVDAENAVNKKVDQ

-790 NAKQAIRDKAA
+790 NAKKAIRDKAT
-801 KQREIINHTPDATQD
+801 KQREIINATPDATED
-816 EIQDALNQLTTDE
+816 EIQDALNQLATDE

-841 NADVETAKNNG
+841 NADVEIAKNNG
-852 INTIGAVAPQVTH
+852 INTIGAVVPQVTH

-906 NHALEQINQATTND
+906 NHALEQINQATTNA
-920 DVDTAKGD
+920 DVDNAKGD

-973 AAIEKVNAAVAV
+973 AAIDKVNAAVTA

-1012 IEPATK
+1012 ITPATK
-1018 VKTDAKNAIDQSAET
+1018 VKTDAKNAIDKSAET
-1033 QHNAIFNNNDATL
+1033 QHNTIFNNNDATL

-1094 QVKTDARNAVN
+1094 QVKTDARNVVN
-1105 EKAREAITNINA
+1105 DKAREAITNINA

-1131 RVNTLKNRALNDIG
+1131 RVNTLKNRALTDIG

-1178 GVLTDLATAKK
+1178 GVLNDLATAKK

-1208 QVDQDLATAINN
+1208 QVDQELATAINN

-1255 AQTNQHYS
+1255 AQINQHYN
-1263 AKLVEINATPD
+1263 AKLAEINATPD
-1274 ATDDEKNAAIN
+1274 ATNDEKNAAIN
-1285 TLNQDRQQAIES
+1285 TLNLDRQQAIES

-1382 QVDATTNQAIN
+1382 QVDTTTNQALK

-1436 ALQALAKEKEKALA
+1436 ASQALAKEKEKALA

-1479 KIKPAARE
+1479 KVKPAARE

-1497 AQINQDK
+1497 AKINQDK
-1504 EATAEERQAALDK
+1504 EATAEERQVALDK
-1517 INDLV
+1517 INEFV
-1522 AKAMTNITNDRTN
+1522 NQAMTDITNNRTN
-1535 QQVNDSTN
+1535 QQVDDTTS
-1543 QALDDIALVTPDH
+1543 QALDSIALVTPDH

-1564 AVKQQYEAKKHEI
+1564 AVKQQYEAKKREI

-1607 QAIANNDVK
+1607 QAVTNNDVK
-1616 RVESNGIATL
+1616 RVETNGIATL
-1626 KGVEPHIVVKPE
+1626 KGVQPHIVIKPE
-1638 AQEAIKASA
+1638 AQQAIKASA
-1647 DNQVESIKDT
+1647 ENQVESIKDT
-1657 PHATTDELDEANQQ
+1657 PHATVDELDEANQL
-1671 INDTLKQGQQD
+1671 ISDTLKQAQQE
-1682 IDNTTQDAA
+1682 IENTNQDAA
-1691 VNDVRNQT
+1691 VTDVRNQT

-1717 DNIDE
+1717 DSIE
-1722 SNNNQLDAI
+1722 ENNKNQLDAI

-1740 ERNVAIAALN
+1740 ERDVAIDTLN
-1750 KIVNAIKND
+1750 KIVNTIKND
-1759 IAQNKTNAEVDQTEA
+1759 IAQNKTNAEVDRTET
-1774 DGNNNIKVI
+1774 DGNDNIKVI
-1783 LPKVQVKPAARQSVS
+1783 LPKVQVKPAARQSVGV
-1798 AKAEA
+1798 KAEA

-1842 TAQVNQNSIDAQNII
+1842 TAQVNQDSINAQNII

-1889 EATDEEQNAA
+1889 EATDEEQNIA
-1899 IVQVEKELIKA
+1899 IAQVEKELIKA
-1910 KQQIAGAVTNA
+1910 KQQIASAVTNA

-1928 DGKNEI
+1928 DEKNEI
-1934 REIEPVINKKATARE
+1934 REIEPVINRKASARE

-1963 ANVQATVEERN
+1963 ANIQATVEERN

-1996 NAQVDKTATLN
+1996 NAQVDKTASLN

-2035 THLVQNYRKV
+2035 TALVQNYRKV
-2045 SDRNKADALK
+2045 SNRNKADALK

-2080 LKRFNVALGDIEAV
+2080 LKRFNVALSDIEAV

-2128 KALIDQYVADGNR
+2128 KVLIDQYVADGNR
-2141 MVDEDATLNDIKK
+2141 MIDEDATLNDIKQH
-2154 DTQLI
+2154 TQFI
-2159 IDEILAIKLP
+2159 VDEILAIKLP
-2169 AEVIKASPK
+2169 AEETKVSPK
-2178 VGQPAPKVCTPIK
+2178 EIQPAPKVCTPIK
-2191 KEDKQEVRKVVKEL
+2191 KEETHESRKVEKEL
-2205 PNTGSEEMDL
+2205 PNTGSEGMDL
-2215 PLKELALITGAALL
+2215 PLKEFALITGRLC
-2229 ARRRSKKEKE
+2229 
-2239 S
+2239 

>member
-36 QALTTDHN
+36 QALTTDNN
-44 VQGGS
+44 VQS
-49 NQALPGNSQNTNAD
+49 DTNQATPVNSQD
-63 TNRDIVNDSQNTPNA
+63 TNVANNRGLANSAQNTPNQS
-78 HATDNTSTNQALT
+78 ATTNQSTNQALV
-91 NHQNVDVANQVGPA
+91 NHNNGSIANQATPTSV
-105 PIQPSAS
+105 QSSTPS
-112 PAQNNNNSNAN
+112 AQNNNHTDGNTTATETVSNAN
-123 STATEPAA
+123 
-131 NTNNNLASNNNT
+131 NKDVVSNNTT
-143 LNVPNNTDN
+143 LNVPNKTNEN
-152 NDSARHLTLKEIQE
+152 GSGGHLTLKEIQE

-181 EEASNRPKKRS
+181 EQASNRPKKRS
-192 RRAAPTDPNATPAD
+192 RRAAPADPNATPAD
-206 PTATP
+206 PA
-211 ADPTAGNG
+211 AAAAGNG
-219 SAPVAI
+219 GAPVAI

-235 NANNIGQNAPNE
+235 NANNAGQNAPNE
-247 VLSFDDNNIRP
+247 VLSFDDNGIRP
-258 STNRSVPTVT
+258 STNRSVPSVT
-268 VVDNLPGYT
+268 VVDNLPGFT

-314 GRIRG
+314 GRIKG

-326 DFNGIEKTLT
+326 DFNGIEK
-336 VNPNSELIFEFNTMT
+336 S
-351 TKNYQAQGNVIA
+351 
-363 LGRIR
+363 
-368 GNDTNDHG
+368 
-376 DFNGIEKTLTV
+376 LTV

-400 TTKNYQGMT
+400 TTKNYQGVT

-421 IGEKVV
+421 IAEKSV
-427 AYGPIWRLLKVPEN
+427 AYGPIWRLFKVPEN

-518 FNTDDFVYKIQLP
+518 FNTDDFVYKVQLP

-547 GNSGVDINDMNVT
+547 SNSGVDMNDFNVT
-560 YDAANRIITIKST
+560 YDAANRVITIKST
-573 GGGTG
+573 GGGSG

-616 TYSQDFINSPA
+616 TYTQDFINSPA

-697 IDSLANQM
+697 IDSLTNQM

-710 RSVDAENAVNRKVDD
+710 RSVDAENAVNKKVDQ

-790 NAKQAIRDKAA
+790 NAKKAIRDKAT
-801 KQREIINHTPDATQD
+801 KQREIINATPDATED
-816 EIQDALNQLTTDE
+816 EIQDALNQLATDE

-841 NADVETAKNNG
+841 NADVEIAKNNG
-852 INTIGAVAPQVTH
+852 INTIGAVVPQVTH

-906 NHALEQINQATTND
+906 NHALEQINQATTNA
-920 DVDTAKGD
+920 DVDNAKGD

-973 AAIEKVNAAVAV
+973 AAIDKVNAAVTA

-1012 IEPATK
+1012 ITPATK
-1018 VKTDAKNAIDQSAET
+1018 VKTDAKNAIDKSAET
-1033 QHNAIFNNNDATL
+1033 QHNTIFNNNDATL

-1105 EKAREAITNINA
+1105 DKAREAITNINA

-1131 RVNTLKNRALNDIG
+1131 RVNTLKNRALTDIG

-1156 RDDAVNQI
+1156 RDYAVNQI

-1178 GVLTDLATAKK
+1178 GVLNDLATAKK

-1208 QVDQDLATAINN
+1208 QVDQELATAINN

-1255 AQTNQHYS
+1255 AQINQHYN
-1263 AKLVEINATPD
+1263 AKLAEINATPD
-1274 ATDDEKNAAIN
+1274 ATNDEKNAAIN

-1367 KDQAFNQINQ
+1367 KDQAINQINQ

-1382 QVDATTNQAIN
+1382 QVDTTTNQAVN

-1436 ALQALAKEKEKALA
+1436 ASQALAKEKEKALA

-1479 KIKPAARE
+1479 KVKPAARE

-1497 AQINQDK
+1497 AKINQDK
-1504 EATAEERQAALDK
+1504 EATAEERQVALDK
-1517 INDLV
+1517 INEFV
-1522 AKAMTNITNDRTN
+1522 NQAMTDITNNRTN
-1535 QQVNDSTN
+1535 QQVDDTTS
-1543 QALDDIALVTPDH
+1543 QALDSIALVAPEH

-1564 AVKQQYEAKKHEI
+1564 AVKQQYEAKKQEI

-1590 ALNQLANNEKR
+1590 ALNQLANNEKL

-1607 QAIANNDVK
+1607 QAVTNNDVK
-1616 RVESNGIATL
+1616 RVETNGIATL
-1626 KGVEPHIVVKPE
+1626 KGVQPHIVIKPE
-1638 AQEAIKASA
+1638 AQQAIKATA
-1647 DNQVESIKDT
+1647 ENQVESIKDT
-1657 PHATTDELDEANQQ
+1657 PHATVDELDEANQL
-1671 INDTLKQGQQD
+1671 ISDTLKQAQQE
-1682 IDNTTQDAA
+1682 IENTNQDAA
-1691 VNDVRNQT
+1691 VTDVRNQT

-1717 DNIDE
+1717 DSIE
-1722 SNNNQLDAI
+1722 ENNKNQLDAI

-1740 ERNVAIAALN
+1740 ERDVAIDTLN
-1750 KIVNAIKND
+1750 KIVNTIKND
-1759 IAQNKTNAEVDQTEA
+1759 IAQNKTNAEVDRTET
-1774 DGNNNIKVI
+1774 DGNDNIKVI
-1783 LPKVQVKPAARQSVS
+1783 LPKVQVKPAARQSVGV
-1798 AKAEA
+1798 KAEA

-1842 TAQVNQNSIDAQNII
+1842 TAQVNQDSIDAQNII

-1889 EATDEEQNAA
+1889 EATDEEQNIA
-1899 IVQVEKELIKA
+1899 IAQVEKELIKA
-1910 KQQIAGAVTNA
+1910 KQQIASAVTNA

-1928 DGKNEI
+1928 DEKNEI
-1934 REIEPVINKKATARE
+1934 REIEPVINRKASARE

-1963 ANVQATVEERN
+1963 ANIQATVEERN

-1996 NAQVDKTATLN
+1996 NAQVDKTASLN

-2035 THLVQNYRKV
+2035 TALVQNYRKV
-2045 SDRNKADALK
+2045 SNRNKADALK

-2080 LKRFNVALGDIEAV
+2080 LKRFNVALSDIEAV

-2128 KALIDQYVADGNR
+2128 KVLIDQYVADGNR
-2141 MVDEDATLNDIKK
+2141 MIDEDATLNDIKQH
-2154 DTQLI
+2154 TQFI
-2159 IDEILAIKLP
+2159 VDEILAIKLP
-2169 AEVIKASPK
+2169 AEATKVSPK
-2178 VGQPAPKVCTPIK
+2178 EIQPAPKVCTPIK
-2191 KEDKQEVRKVVKEL
+2191 KEETHESRKVEKEL
-2205 PNTGSEEMDL
+2205 PNTGSEGMDL
-2215 PLKELALITGAALL
+2215 PLKEFALITGAALL
-2229 ARRRSKKEKE
+2229 ARRRTKNEKE

>member
-36 QALTTDHN
+36 QALTTDNN
-44 VQGGS
+44 VQS
-49 NQALPGNSQNTNAD
+49 DTNQATPVNSQD
-63 TNRDIVNDSQNTPNA
+63 TNVANNRGLANSAQNTPNQS
-78 HATDNTSTNQALT
+78 ATTNQSTNQALV
-91 NHQNVDVANQVGPA
+91 NHNNGSIANQATPA

-112 PAQNNNNSNAN
+112 PAQNNNHSDAN
-123 STATEPAA
+123 STATETVSNA
-131 NTNNNLASNNNT
+131 NNNDVVSNNTT
-143 LNVPNNTDN
+143 LNVPNRTNEN
-152 NDSARHLTLKEIQE
+152 GSGGHLTLKEIQE
-166 DVRHSSDKPELVAIA
+166 DVRHSSYKPELVAIA
-181 EEASNRPKKRS
+181 EQASNRPKKRS
-192 RRAAPTDPNATPAD
+192 RRAAPADPNATPAD
-206 PTATP
+206 PA
-211 ADPTAGNG
+211 AAAAGNG
-219 SAPVAI
+219 GAPVAI
-225 TAPYT
+225 TAPYA

-235 NANNIGQNAPNE
+235 NANNAGQNAPNE
-247 VLSFDDNNIRP
+247 VLSFDDNGIRP
-258 STNRSVPTVT
+258 STNRSVPSVT
-268 VVDNLPGYT
+268 VVDNLPGFT

-314 GRIRG
+314 GRIKG

-326 DFNGIEKTLT
+326 DFNGIEK
-336 VNPNSELIFEFNTMT
+336 S
-351 TKNYQAQGNVIA
+351 
-363 LGRIR
+363 
-368 GNDTNDHG
+368 
-376 DFNGIEKTLTV
+376 LTV

-400 TTKNYQGMT
+400 TTKNYQGVT

-421 IGEKVV
+421 IAEKSV
-427 AYGPIWRLLKVPEN
+427 AYGPIWRLFKVPDN

-518 FNTDDFVYKIQLP
+518 FNTDDFVYKVQLP

-547 GNSGVDINDMNVT
+547 SNSGVDMNDFNVT
-560 YDAANRIITIKST
+560 YDAANRVITIKST
-573 GGGTG
+573 GGGSG

-607 TFNDTLTYK
+607 TFNNTLTYK
-616 TYSQDFINSPA
+616 TYTQDFINSPA

-667 IFNDLK
+667 IFNGLK

-697 IDSLANQM
+697 IDSLTNQM

-710 RSVDAENAVNRKVDD
+710 RSVDAENAVNKKVDQ

-748 EEHKNEIIGNI
+748 EEHKNEIIGDI
-759 GDQTTDDGVT
+759 GDQTTDAGVT

-790 NAKQAIRDKAA
+790 NAKKAIRDKAT
-801 KQREIINHTPDATQD
+801 KQREIINATPDATED
-816 EIQDALNQLTTDE
+816 EIQDAINQLATDE

-852 INTIGAVAPQVTH
+852 INTIGAVVPQVTH
-865 KQAARDAINQ
+865 KKAARDAINQ

-885 SNREATQEEKN
+885 SNREATQEEKD

-906 NHALEQINQATTND
+906 NHALEQINQATTNA
-920 DVDTAKGD
+920 DVDNAKGD

-973 AAIEKVNAAVAV
+973 AAIDKVNAAVTA
-985 ANTNILNANTNADV
+985 ANTNILNANTNANV

-1012 IEPATK
+1012 ITPATK
-1018 VKTDAKNAIDQSAET
+1018 VKTDAKNAIDKSAET
-1033 QHNAIFNNNDATL
+1033 QHNTIFNNDATL

-1105 EKAREAITNINA
+1105 DKAREAITNINA

-1131 RVNTLKNRALNDIG
+1131 RVNTLKNRALTDIG

-1178 GVLTDLATAKK
+1178 GVLNDLATAKK

-1208 QVDQDLATAINN
+1208 QVDQELATAINN

-1255 AQTNQHYS
+1255 AQINQHYN
-1263 AKLVEINATPD
+1263 AKLAEINATPD
-1274 ATDDEKNAAIN
+1274 ATNDEKNAAIN

-1382 QVDATTNQAIN
+1382 QVDATTNQAVN

-1436 ALQALAKEKEKALA
+1436 ASQALTKEKEKALA

-1479 KIKPAARE
+1479 KVKPAARE

-1497 AQINQDK
+1497 AKINQDK
-1504 EATAEERQAALDK
+1504 EATAEERQVALDK
-1517 INDLV
+1517 INEFV
-1522 AKAMTNITNDRTN
+1522 NQAMTDITNNRTN
-1535 QQVNDSTN
+1535 QQVDDTTS
-1543 QALDDIALVTPDH
+1543 QALDSIALVTPEH
-1556 IVRAAARD
+1556 IVRAGARG
-1564 AVKQQYEAKKHEI
+1564 AVKQQYEAKKQEI

-1590 ALNQLANNEKR
+1590 ALNQLANNEKL

-1607 QAIANNDVK
+1607 QAVTNNDVK
-1616 RVESNGIATL
+1616 RVETNGIATL
-1626 KGVEPHIVVKPE
+1626 KGVQPHIVIKPE
-1638 AQEAIKASA
+1638 EQQAIKASA
-1647 DNQVESIKDT
+1647 ENQVESIKDT
-1657 PHATTDELDEANQQ
+1657 PHATVDELDEANQL
-1671 INDTLKQGQQD
+1671 ISDTLKKAQQE
-1682 IDNTTQDAA
+1682 IENTNQDAA
-1691 VNDVRNQT
+1691 VTDVRNQT

-1717 DNIDE
+1717 DSIE
-1722 SNNNQLDAI
+1722 ENNKNQLDAI

-1740 ERNVAIAALN
+1740 ERDVAIDTLN
-1750 KIVNAIKND
+1750 KIVNTIKND
-1759 IAQNKTNAEVDQTEA
+1759 IAQNKTNAEVDRTET
-1774 DGNNNIKVI
+1774 DGNDNIKVI
-1783 LPKVQVKPAARQSVS
+1783 LPKVQVKPAARQSVGV
-1798 AKAEA
+1798 KAEA

-1842 TAQVNQNSIDAQNII
+1842 TAQVNQDSINAQNII

-1899 IVQVEKELIKA
+1899 IAQVEKELIKA
-1910 KQQIAGAVTNA
+1910 KQQIASAVTNA

-1928 DGKNEI
+1928 DEKNEI
-1934 REIEPVINKKATARE
+1934 REIEPVINRKASARE

-1963 ANVQATVEERN
+1963 ANIQATVEERN

-1996 NAQVDKTATLN
+1996 NAQVDKTASLN

-2035 THLVQNYRKV
+2035 TALVQNYRKV

-2080 LKRFNVALGDIEAV
+2080 LKRFNVALSDIEAV

-2128 KALIDQYVADGNR
+2128 KVLIDQYVADGNR
-2141 MVDEDATLNDIKK
+2141 MIDEDATLNDIKQH
-2154 DTQLI
+2154 TQFI
-2159 IDEILAIKLP
+2159 VDEILAIKLP
-2169 AEVIKASPK
+2169 AEATKVSPK
-2178 VGQPAPKVCTPIK
+2178 VIQSAPKVCTPII
-2191 KEDKQEVRKVVKEL
+2191 KEETHESRKVEKEL
-2205 PNTGSEEMDL
+2205 PNTGSEGMDL
-2215 PLKELALITGAALL
+2215 PLKEFALITGAALL
-2229 ARRRSKKEKE
+2229 ARRRTKNEKE

>member
-36 QALTTDHN
+36 QALTTDNN
-44 VQGGS
+44 VQS
-49 NQALPGNSQNTNAD
+49 DTNQATPVNSQD
-63 TNRDIVNDSQNTPNA
+63 TNVANNRGLANSAQNTPNQS
-78 HATDNTSTNQALT
+78 ATTNQSTNQALV
-91 NHQNVDVANQVGPA
+91 NHNNGSIANQATPTSV
-105 PIQPSAS
+105 QSSTPS
-112 PAQNNNNSNAN
+112 AQNNNHTDGNTTATETVSNAN
-123 STATEPAA
+123 
-131 NTNNNLASNNNT
+131 NKDVVSNNTT
-143 LNVPNNTDN
+143 LNVPNKTNEN
-152 NDSARHLTLKEIQE
+152 GSGGHLTLKEIQE

-181 EEASNRPKKRS
+181 EQASNRPKKRS
-192 RRAAPTDPNATPAD
+192 RRAAPADPNATPAD
-206 PTATP
+206 PA
-211 ADPTAGNG
+211 AAAAGNG
-219 SAPVAI
+219 GAPVAI

-235 NANNIGQNAPNE
+235 NANNAGQNAPNE
-247 VLSFDDNNIRP
+247 VLSFDDNGIRP
-258 STNRSVPTVT
+258 STNRSVPSVT
-268 VVDNLPGYT
+268 VVDNLPGFT

-314 GRIRG
+314 GRIKG

-326 DFNGIEKTLT
+326 DFNGIEK
-336 VNPNSELIFEFNTMT
+336 S
-351 TKNYQAQGNVIA
+351 
-363 LGRIR
+363 
-368 GNDTNDHG
+368 
-376 DFNGIEKTLTV
+376 LTV

-400 TTKNYQGMT
+400 TTKNYQGVT

-421 IGEKVV
+421 IAEKSV
-427 AYGPIWRLLKVPEN
+427 AYGPIWRLFKVPEN

-518 FNTDDFVYKIQLP
+518 FNTDDFVYKVQLP

-547 GNSGVDINDMNVT
+547 SNSGVDMNDFNVT
-560 YDAANRIITIKST
+560 YDAANRVITIKST
-573 GGGTG
+573 GGGSG

-616 TYSQDFINSPA
+616 TYTQDFINSPA

-697 IDSLANQM
+697 IDSLTNQM

-710 RSVDAENAVNRKVDD
+710 RSVDAENAVNKKVDQ

-790 NAKQAIRDKAA
+790 NAKKAIRDKAT
-801 KQREIINHTPDATQD
+801 KQREIINATPDATED
-816 EIQDALNQLTTDE
+816 EIQDALNQLATDE

-841 NADVETAKNNG
+841 NADVEIAKNNG
-852 INTIGAVAPQVTH
+852 INTIGAVVPQVTH

-906 NHALEQINQATTND
+906 NHALEQINQATTNA
-920 DVDTAKGD
+920 DVDNAKGD

-973 AAIEKVNAAVAV
+973 AAIDKVNAAVTA

-1012 IEPATK
+1012 ITPATK
-1018 VKTDAKNAIDQSAET
+1018 VKTDAKNAIDKSAET
-1033 QHNAIFNNNDATL
+1033 QHNTIFNNNDATL

-1105 EKAREAITNINA
+1105 DKAREAITNINA

-1131 RVNTLKNRALNDIG
+1131 RVNTLKNRALTDIG

-1178 GVLTDLATAKK
+1178 GVLNDLATAKK

-1208 QVDQDLATAINN
+1208 QVDQELATAINN

-1255 AQTNQHYS
+1255 AQINQHYN
-1263 AKLVEINATPD
+1263 AKLAEINATPD
-1274 ATDDEKNAAIN
+1274 ATNDEKNAAIN

-1367 KDQAFNQINQ
+1367 KDQAINQINQ

-1382 QVDATTNQAIN
+1382 QVDTTTNQAVN

-1436 ALQALAKEKEKALA
+1436 ASQALAKEKEKALA

-1479 KIKPAARE
+1479 KVKPAARE

-1497 AQINQDK
+1497 AKINQDK
-1504 EATAEERQAALDK
+1504 EATAEERQVALDK
-1517 INDLV
+1517 INEFV
-1522 AKAMTNITNDRTN
+1522 NQAMTDITNNRTN
-1535 QQVNDSTN
+1535 QQVDDTTS
-1543 QALDDIALVTPDH
+1543 QALDSIALVAPEH

-1564 AVKQQYEAKKHEI
+1564 AVKQQYEAKKQEI

-1590 ALNQLANNEKR
+1590 ALNQLANNEKL

-1607 QAIANNDVK
+1607 QAVTNNDVK
-1616 RVESNGIATL
+1616 RVETNGIATL
-1626 KGVEPHIVVKPE
+1626 KGVQPHIVIKPE
-1638 AQEAIKASA
+1638 AQQAIKATA
-1647 DNQVESIKDT
+1647 ENQVESIKDT
-1657 PHATTDELDEANQQ
+1657 PHATVDELDEANQL
-1671 INDTLKQGQQD
+1671 ISDTLKQAQQE
-1682 IDNTTQDAA
+1682 IENTNQDAA
-1691 VNDVRNQT
+1691 VTDVRNQT

-1717 DNIDE
+1717 DSIE
-1722 SNNNQLDAI
+1722 ENNKNQLDAI

-1740 ERNVAIAALN
+1740 ERDVAIDTLN
-1750 KIVNAIKND
+1750 KIVNTIKND
-1759 IAQNKTNAEVDQTEA
+1759 IAQNKTNAEVDRTET
-1774 DGNNNIKVI
+1774 DGNDNIKVI
-1783 LPKVQVKPAARQSVS
+1783 LPKVQVKPAARQSVGV
-1798 AKAEA
+1798 KAEA

-1842 TAQVNQNSIDAQNII
+1842 TAQVNQDSIDAQNII

-1889 EATDEEQNAA
+1889 EATDEEQNIA
-1899 IVQVEKELIKA
+1899 IAQVEKELIKA
-1910 KQQIAGAVTNA
+1910 KQQIASAVTNA

-1928 DGKNEI
+1928 DEKNEI
-1934 REIEPVINKKATARE
+1934 REIEPVINRKASARE

-1963 ANVQATVEERN
+1963 ANIQATVEERN

-1996 NAQVDKTATLN
+1996 NAQVDKTASLN

-2035 THLVQNYRKV
+2035 TALVQNYRKV
-2045 SDRNKADALK
+2045 SNRNKADALK

-2080 LKRFNVALGDIEAV
+2080 LKRFNVALSDIEAV

-2128 KALIDQYVADGNR
+2128 KVLIDQYVADGNR
-2141 MVDEDATLNDIKK
+2141 MIDEDATLNDIKQH
-2154 DTQLI
+2154 TQFI
-2159 IDEILAIKLP
+2159 VDEILAIKLP
-2169 AEVIKASPK
+2169 AEATKVSPK
-2178 VGQPAPKVCTPIK
+2178 EIQPAPKVCTPIK
-2191 KEDKQEVRKVVKEL
+2191 KEETYESRKVEKEL
-2205 PNTGSEEMDL
+2205 PNTGSEGMDL
-2215 PLKELALITGAALL
+2215 PLKEFALITGAALL
-2229 ARRRSKKEKE
+2229 ARRRTKNEKE

>member
-49 NQALPGNSQNTNAD
+49 NQALPGNSPNTNAD
-63 TNRDIVNDSQNTPNA
+63 TNRDIVNGSQNTPNA

-91 NHQNVDVANQVGPA
+91 NHQNVGVANQVAPA
-105 PIQPSAS
+105 PIQPSTSSAS
-112 PAQNNNNSNAN
+112 NNNHSDAN

-192 RRAAPTDPNATPAD
+192 RRAAPADPN
-206 PTATP
+206 ATP

-225 TAPYT
+225 TAPFT

-247 VLSFDDNNIRP
+247 VLTFDDNNIRP

-314 GRIRG
+314 GRIKG

-326 DFNGIEKTLT
+326 G
-336 VNPNSELIFEFNTMT
+336 
-351 TKNYQAQGNVIA
+351 
-363 LGRIR
+363 
-368 GNDTNDHG
+368 
-376 DFNGIEKTLTV
+376 FNGIEKTLTV

-607 TFNDTLTYK
+607 TFNDILTYK
-616 TYSQDFINSPA
+616 TYTQDFINSPA

-667 IFNDLK
+667 IFNELK

-697 IDSLANQM
+697 IDSLVNQM

-801 KQREIINHTPDATQD
+801 KQREIINNTPDATQD

-973 AAIEKVNAAVAV
+973 AAIEKVNAAVAA

-1105 EKAREAITNINA
+1105 DKAREAITNINA

-1189 QEINQNTNATTEEK
+1189 QEINQNTNATDEKK

-1242 AIQPNIVKKPAAL
+1242 AIQPNIVKKPTAL
-1255 AQTNQHYS
+1255 AQINQHYN
-1263 AKLVEINATPD
+1263 AKLAEINATPD

-1399 AEVVIK
+1399 AKVVIK

-1436 ALQALAKEKEKALA
+1436 ALLALAKEKEKALA

-1479 KIKPAARE
+1479 KVKPAARE

-1556 IVRAAARD
+1556 IVRATARD

-1601 ALQNIN
+1601 ALQNID

-1910 KQQIAGAVTNA
+1910 KQQIASAVTNA

-1949 QLTTLFNDKKQAIE
+1949 QLTTLFNDKKLAIE

-1996 NAQVDKTATLN
+1996 NAQVDKTASLN

-2128 KALIDQYVADGNR
+2128 KALIDQYVADGIR
-2141 MVDEDATLNDIKK
+2141 MIDEDATLNDIKQH
-2154 DTQLI
+2154 TQFI
-2159 IDEILAIKLP
+2159 VDEILAIKLP
-2169 AEVIKASPK
+2169 AEATKVLPK
-2178 VGQPAPKVCTPIK
+2178 VGQPAPKLCTSIK
-2191 KEDKQEVRKVVKEL
+2191 KVDKQEVRKVVKEL

-2229 ARRRSKKEKE
+2229 ARRRNKNEKE

>member
-1 MNLLKKNK
+1 
-9 YSIRKYKVGI
+9 
-19 FSTLIGTVLLLS
+19 
-31 NPNGA
+31 
-36 QALTTDHN
+36 
-44 VQGGS
+44 
-49 NQALPGNSQNTNAD
+49 
-63 TNRDIVNDSQNTPNA
+63 
-78 HATDNTSTNQALT
+78 
-91 NHQNVDVANQVGPA
+91 
-105 PIQPSAS
+105 
-112 PAQNNNNSNAN
+112 
-123 STATEPAA
+123 
-131 NTNNNLASNNNT
+131 
-143 LNVPNNTDN
+143 
-152 NDSARHLTLKEIQE
+152 
-166 DVRHSSDKPELVAIA
+166 
-181 EEASNRPKKRS
+181 
-192 RRAAPTDPNATPAD
+192 
-206 PTATP
+206 
-211 ADPTAGNG
+211 
-219 SAPVAI
+219 
-225 TAPYT
+225 
-230 PTTDP
+230 
-235 NANNIGQNAPNE
+235 
-247 VLSFDDNNIRP
+247 
-258 STNRSVPTVT
+258 
-268 VVDNLPGYT
+268 
-277 LINGGKVGVFSHAM
+277 
-291 VRTSMFDSG
+291 
-300 DAKNY
+300 
-305 QAQGNVIAL
+305 
-314 GRIRG
+314 
-319 NDTNDHG
+319 
-326 DFNGIEKTLT
+326 
-336 VNPNSELIFEFNTMT
+336 
-351 TKNYQAQGNVIA
+351 
-363 LGRIR
+363 
-368 GNDTNDHG
+368 
-376 DFNGIEKTLTV
+376 
-387 NPNSE
+387 
-392 LIFEFNTM
+392 
-400 TTKNYQGMT
+400 
-409 NLIIKNADNDTV
+409 
-421 IGEKVV
+421 
-427 AYGPIWRLLKVPEN
+427 
-441 VSHLKIQFVPKND
+441 
-454 AITDARGIYQLRD
+454 
-467 GYKYY
+467 
-472 DFVDSIGLHSGSHV
+472 
-486 YVERRTMEPT
+486 
-496 ATNNKEFTV
+496 
-505 TTSLKNNGNFGAS
+505 
-518 FNTDDFVYKIQLP
+518 
-531 EGVEYVNNSL
+531 
-541 TKDFPS
+541 
-547 GNSGVDINDMNVT
+547 
-560 YDAANRIITIKST
+560 
-573 GGGTG
+573 
-578 NSPARLMPDKI
+578 
-589 LDLKYK
+589 
-595 LRVNN
+595 
-600 VPTPRTV
+600 
-607 TFNDTLTYK
+607 
-616 TYSQDFINSPA
+616 
-627 ESHTVSTN
+627 
-635 PYTIDI
+635 
-641 IMNKDALQAEVDR
+641 
-654 RIQQADYT
+654 
-662 FASLD
+662 
-667 IFNDLK
+667 
-673 RRAQTILDENRN
+673 
-685 NVPLNKRVSQAD
+685 
-697 IDSLANQM
+697 M

>member
-9 YSIRKYKVGI
+9 YSIRKYKIGI

-36 QALTTDHN
+36 QALTTDNN
-44 VQGGS
+44 VQS
-49 NQALPGNSQNTNAD
+49 DTNQATPVNSQDKDVAN
-63 TNRDIVNDSQNTPNA
+63 NRGLANSAQNTPNQS
-78 HATDNTSTNQALT
+78 ATTNQATNQALV
-91 NHQNVDVANQVGPA
+91 NHNNGSIVNQATPTSV
-105 PIQPSAS
+105 QSSTPS
-112 PAQNNNNSNAN
+112 AQNNNHTDGNTTATETVSNAN
-123 STATEPAA
+123 
-131 NTNNNLASNNNT
+131 NNDVASNNTT
-143 LNVPNNTDN
+143 LNVPNKTNEN
-152 NDSARHLTLKEIQE
+152 GSGGHLTLKEIQE

-181 EEASNRPKKRS
+181 EPASNRPKKRS
-192 RRAAPTDPNATPAD
+192 RRAAPADPNATPAD
-206 PTATP
+206 PGA
-211 ADPTAGNG
+211 AAAGNG
-219 SAPVAI
+219 GAPVAI

-235 NANNIGQNAPNE
+235 NANNAGQNAPNE
-247 VLSFDDNNIRP
+247 VLSFDDNSIRP
-258 STNRSVPTVT
+258 STNRSVPSVT
-268 VVDNLPGYT
+268 VVDNLPGFT
-277 LINGGKVGVFSHAM
+277 LINGGKVGVLSHAM
-291 VRTSMFDSG
+291 VRTSMFEAGS
-300 DAKNY
+300 NRTY
-305 QAQGNVIAL
+305 QAQGNVLAL
-314 GRIRG
+314 GRISG
-319 NDTNDHG
+319 TDASNHG
-326 DFNGIEKTLT
+326 DFNGIEKSLT
-336 VNPNSELIFEFNTMT
+336 VNPNSELIFEFNTMP
-351 TKNYQAQGNVIA
+351 TKNGQGATNV
-363 LGRIR
+363 
-368 GNDTNDHG
+368 
-376 DFNGIEKTLTV
+376 
-387 NPNSE
+387 
-392 LIFEFNTM
+392 
-400 TTKNYQGMT
+400 
-409 NLIIKNADNDTV
+409 IIKNADTNDT
-421 IGEKVV
+421 IAEKTVEG
-427 AYGPIWRLLKVPEN
+427 GPTLRLFKVPDN
-441 VSHLKIQFVPKND
+441 VRNLKIQFVPKND
-454 AITDARGIYQLRD
+454 AITDARGIYQLKD

-472 DFVDSIGLHSGSHV
+472 SFVDSIGLHSGSHV

-505 TTSLKNNGNFGAS
+505 TTSLKNNGNSGAS
-518 FNTDDFVYKIQLP
+518 LDTDEFVYKIQLP

-547 GNSGVDINDMNVT
+547 NNSGVDVNDMNVT
-560 YDAANRIITIKST
+560 YDAANRVITIKST
-573 GGGTG
+573 GGGTT

-616 TYSQDFINSPA
+616 TYTQDFINSAA

-673 RRAQTILDENRN
+673 KRAQTILAENRN

-697 IDSLANQM
+697 IDSLTNQM

-710 RSVDAENAVNRKVDD
+710 RSVDAENAVNQKADQ

-748 EEHKNEIIGNI
+748 EEHKGNIIGDI

-790 NAKQAIRDKAA
+790 NAKKAIRDKAT
-801 KQREIINHTPDATQD
+801 KQREIINATPDATED
-816 EIQDALNQLTTDE
+816 EVQDALNQLATDE

-852 INTIGAVAPQVTH
+852 INTIGAVVPQVTH
-865 KQAARDAINQ
+865 KKAARDAINQ

-906 NHALEQINQATTND
+906 NHALEQINQATTNA
-920 DVDTAKGD
+920 DVDNAKGD

-973 AAIEKVNAAVAV
+973 AAIDKVNAAVTA

-1012 IEPATK
+1012 ITPATK
-1018 VKTDAKNAIDQSAET
+1018 VKTDAKNAIDKSAET
-1033 QHNAIFNNNDATL
+1033 QHNTIFNNNDATL

-1094 QVKTDARNAVN
+1094 QVKTDARNVVN
-1105 EKAREAITNINA
+1105 DKAREAITNINA

-1131 RVNTLKNRALNDIG
+1131 RVNTLKNRALTDIG

-1178 GVLTDLATAKK
+1178 GVLNDLATAKK

-1208 QVDQDLATAINN
+1208 QVDQELATAINN
-1220 INQADTNAEVDQAQQ
+1220 INQADTNEEVDQAQQ

-1255 AQTNQHYS
+1255 AQINQHYN
-1263 AKLVEINATPD
+1263 AKLAEINATPD
-1274 ATDDEKNAAIN
+1274 ATNDEKNAAIN

-1297 IKQANTNAEVDQAA
+1297 IKKANTNAEVDQAA

-1382 QVDATTNQAIN
+1382 QVDATTNQAVN

-1436 ALQALAKEKEKALA
+1436 ASQALAKEKEKALA

-1479 KIKPAARE
+1479 KVKPAARE

-1497 AQINQDK
+1497 AKINQDK
-1504 EATAEERQAALDK
+1504 EATAEERQVALDK
-1517 INDLV
+1517 INEFV
-1522 AKAMTNITNDRTN
+1522 NQAMTDITNNRTN
-1535 QQVNDSTN
+1535 QQVDDTTS
-1543 QALDDIALVTPDH
+1543 QALDSIALVAPEH

-1564 AVKQQYEAKKHEI
+1564 AVKQQYEAKKQEI

-1590 ALNQLANNEKR
+1590 ALNQLANNEKL

-1607 QAIANNDVK
+1607 QAVTNNDVK
-1616 RVESNGIATL
+1616 RVETNGIATL
-1626 KGVEPHIVVKPE
+1626 KGVQPHIVIKPE
-1638 AQEAIKASA
+1638 AQQAIKASA
-1647 DNQVESIKDT
+1647 ENQVESIKDT
-1657 PHATTDELDEANQQ
+1657 PHATVDELDEANQL
-1671 INDTLKQGQQD
+1671 ISDTLKQAQQE
-1682 IDNTTQDAA
+1682 IENTNQDAA
-1691 VNDVRNQT
+1691 VTDVRNQT

-1717 DNIDE
+1717 DSIE
-1722 SNNNQLDAI
+1722 ENNKNQLDAI

-1740 ERNVAIAALN
+1740 ERDVAIDTLN
-1750 KIVNAIKND
+1750 KIVNTIKND
-1759 IAQNKTNAEVDQTEA
+1759 IAQNKTNAEVDRTET
-1774 DGNNNIKVI
+1774 DGNDNIKVI
-1783 LPKVQVKPAARQSVS
+1783 LPKVQVKPAARQSVGV
-1798 AKAEA
+1798 KAEA

-1842 TAQVNQNSIDAQNII
+1842 TAQVNQDSINAQNII

-1889 EATDEEQNAA
+1889 EATDEEQNIA
-1899 IVQVEKELIKA
+1899 IAQVEKELIKA
-1910 KQQIAGAVTNA
+1910 KQQIASAVTNA

-1928 DGKNEI
+1928 NEKNEI
-1934 REIEPVINKKATARE
+1934 REIEPVINRKASARE

-1963 ANVQATVEERN
+1963 ANIQATVEERN

-1996 NAQVDKTATLN
+1996 NAQVDKTASLN

-2035 THLVQNYRKV
+2035 TALVQNYRKV

-2080 LKRFNVALGDIEAV
+2080 LKRFNVALSDIEAV

-2128 KALIDQYVADGNR
+2128 KVLIDQYVADGNR
-2141 MVDEDATLNDIKK
+2141 MIDEDATLNDIKQH
-2154 DTQLI
+2154 TQFI
-2159 IDEILAIKLP
+2159 VDEILAIKLP
-2169 AEVIKASPK
+2169 AEATKVSPK
-2178 VGQPAPKVCTPIK
+2178 VIQPAPKVCTPIK
-2191 KEDKQEVRKVVKEL
+2191 KEETHESRKVEKEL
-2205 PNTGSEEMDL
+2205 PNTGSEGMDL
-2215 PLKELALITGAALL
+2215 PLKEFALITGAALL
-2229 ARRRSKKEKE
+2229 ARRRTKNEKE

>member
-36 QALTTDHN
+36 QALTTDNN
-44 VQGGS
+44 VQS
-49 NQALPGNSQNTNAD
+49 DTNQATPVNSQD
-63 TNRDIVNDSQNTPNA
+63 TNVANNRGLANSAQNTPNQS
-78 HATDNTSTNQALT
+78 ATTNQSTNQALV
-91 NHQNVDVANQVGPA
+91 NHNNGSIANQATPTSV
-105 PIQPSAS
+105 QSSTPS
-112 PAQNNNNSNAN
+112 AQNNNHTDGNTTATETVSNAN
-123 STATEPAA
+123 
-131 NTNNNLASNNNT
+131 NKDVVSNNTT
-143 LNVPNNTDN
+143 LNVPNKTNEN
-152 NDSARHLTLKEIQE
+152 GSGGHLTLKEIQE

-181 EEASNRPKKRS
+181 EQASNRPKKRS
-192 RRAAPTDPNATPAD
+192 RRAAPADPNATPAD
-206 PTATP
+206 PA
-211 ADPTAGNG
+211 AAAAGNG
-219 SAPVAI
+219 GAPVAI

-235 NANNIGQNAPNE
+235 NANNAGQNAPNE
-247 VLSFDDNNIRP
+247 VLSFDDNGIRP
-258 STNRSVPTVT
+258 STNRSVPSVT
-268 VVDNLPGYT
+268 VVDNLPGFT

-314 GRIRG
+314 GRIKG

-326 DFNGIEKTLT
+326 DFNGIEK
-336 VNPNSELIFEFNTMT
+336 S
-351 TKNYQAQGNVIA
+351 
-363 LGRIR
+363 
-368 GNDTNDHG
+368 
-376 DFNGIEKTLTV
+376 LTV

-400 TTKNYQGMT
+400 TTKNYQGVT

-421 IGEKVV
+421 IAEKSV
-427 AYGPIWRLLKVPEN
+427 AYGPIWRLFKVPEN

-518 FNTDDFVYKIQLP
+518 FNTDDFVYKVQLP

-547 GNSGVDINDMNVT
+547 SNSGVDMNDFNVT
-560 YDAANRIITIKST
+560 YDAANRVITIKST
-573 GGGTG
+573 GGGSG

-616 TYSQDFINSPA
+616 TYTQDFINSPA

-697 IDSLANQM
+697 IDSLTNQM

-710 RSVDAENAVNRKVDD
+710 RSVDAENAVNKKVDQ

-790 NAKQAIRDKAA
+790 NAKKAIRDKAT
-801 KQREIINHTPDATQD
+801 KQREIINATPDATED
-816 EIQDALNQLTTDE
+816 EIQDALNQLATDE

-841 NADVETAKNNG
+841 NADVEIAKNNG
-852 INTIGAVAPQVTH
+852 INTIGAVVPQVTH

-906 NHALEQINQATTND
+906 NHALEQINQATTNA
-920 DVDTAKGD
+920 DVDNAKGD

-973 AAIEKVNAAVAV
+973 AAIDKVNAAVTA
-985 ANTNILNANTNADV
+985 ANTDILNANTNADV

-1012 IEPATK
+1012 ITPATK
-1018 VKTDAKNAIDQSAET
+1018 VKTDAKNAIDKSAET
-1033 QHNAIFNNNDATL
+1033 QHNTIFNNNDATL

-1105 EKAREAITNINA
+1105 DKAREAITNINA

-1131 RVNTLKNRALNDIG
+1131 RVNTLKNRALTDIG

-1178 GVLTDLATAKK
+1178 GVLNDLATAKK

-1208 QVDQDLATAINN
+1208 QVDQELATAINN

-1255 AQTNQHYS
+1255 AQINQHYN
-1263 AKLVEINATPD
+1263 AKLAEINATPD
-1274 ATDDEKNAAIN
+1274 ATNDEKNAAIN

-1367 KDQAFNQINQ
+1367 KDQAINQINQ

-1382 QVDATTNQAIN
+1382 QVDTTTNQAVN

-1405 PKAIA
+1405 PTAIA

-1436 ALQALAKEKEKALA
+1436 ASQALAKEKEKALA

-1479 KIKPAARE
+1479 KVKPAARE

-1497 AQINQDK
+1497 AKINQDK
-1504 EATAEERQAALDK
+1504 EATAEERQVALDK
-1517 INDLV
+1517 INEFV
-1522 AKAMTNITNDRTN
+1522 NQAMTDITNNRTN
-1535 QQVNDSTN
+1535 QQVDDTTS
-1543 QALDDIALVTPDH
+1543 QALDSIALVAPEH

-1564 AVKQQYEAKKHEI
+1564 AVKQQYEAKKQEI

-1590 ALNQLANNEKR
+1590 ALNQLANNEKL

-1607 QAIANNDVK
+1607 QAVTNNDVK
-1616 RVESNGIATL
+1616 RVETNGIATL
-1626 KGVEPHIVVKPE
+1626 KGVQPHIVIKPE
-1638 AQEAIKASA
+1638 AQQAIKATA
-1647 DNQVESIKDT
+1647 ENQVESIKDT
-1657 PHATTDELDEANQQ
+1657 PHATVDELDEANQL
-1671 INDTLKQGQQD
+1671 ISDTLKQAQQE
-1682 IDNTTQDAA
+1682 IENTNQDAA
-1691 VNDVRNQT
+1691 VTDVRNQT

-1717 DNIDE
+1717 DSIE
-1722 SNNNQLDAI
+1722 ENNKNQLDAI

-1740 ERNVAIAALN
+1740 ERDVAIDTLN
-1750 KIVNAIKND
+1750 KIVNTIKND
-1759 IAQNKTNAEVDQTEA
+1759 IAQNKTNAEVDRTET
-1774 DGNNNIKVI
+1774 DGNDNIKVI
-1783 LPKVQVKPAARQSVS
+1783 LPKVQVKPAARQSVGV
-1798 AKAEA
+1798 KAEA

-1842 TAQVNQNSIDAQNII
+1842 TAQVNQDSIDAQNII

-1889 EATDEEQNAA
+1889 EATDEEQNIA
-1899 IVQVEKELIKA
+1899 IAQVEKELIKA
-1910 KQQIAGAVTNA
+1910 KQQIASAVTNA

-1928 DGKNEI
+1928 DEKNEI
-1934 REIEPVINKKATARE
+1934 REIEPVINRKASARE

-1963 ANVQATVEERN
+1963 ANIQATVEERN

-1996 NAQVDKTATLN
+1996 NAQVDKTASLN

-2035 THLVQNYRKV
+2035 TALVQNYRKV
-2045 SDRNKADALK
+2045 SNRNKADALK

-2080 LKRFNVALGDIEAV
+2080 LKRFNVALSDIEAV

-2128 KALIDQYVADGNR
+2128 KVLIDQYVADGNR
-2141 MVDEDATLNDIKK
+2141 MIDEDATLNDIKQH
-2154 DTQLI
+2154 TQFI
-2159 IDEILAIKLP
+2159 VDEILAIKLP
-2169 AEVIKASPK
+2169 AEATKVSPK
-2178 VGQPAPKVCTPIK
+2178 EIQPAPKVCTPIK
-2191 KEDKQEVRKVVKEL
+2191 KEETHESRKVEKEL
-2205 PNTGSEEMDL
+2205 PNTGSEGMDL
-2215 PLKELALITGAALL
+2215 PLKEFALITGAALL
-2229 ARRRSKKEKE
+2229 ARRRTKNEKE

>member
-36 QALTTDHN
+36 QALTTDNN
-44 VQGGS
+44 VQS
-49 NQALPGNSQNTNAD
+49 DTNQATPVNSQDKDVAN
-63 TNRDIVNDSQNTPNA
+63 NRGLANSAQNTPNQS
-78 HATDNTSTNQALT
+78 ATTNQATNQALV
-91 NHQNVDVANQVGPA
+91 NHNNGSIVNQATPTSV
-105 PIQPSAS
+105 QSSTPS
-112 PAQNNNNSNAN
+112 AQNNNHTDGNTTATETVSNAN
-123 STATEPAA
+123 
-131 NTNNNLASNNNT
+131 NNDAVSNNTT
-143 LNVPNNTDN
+143 LNVPNKTNEN
-152 NDSARHLTLKEIQE
+152 GSGGHLTLKEIQE

-181 EEASNRPKKRS
+181 EPASNRPKKRS
-192 RRAAPTDPNATPAD
+192 RRAAPADPNATPAD
-206 PTATP
+206 PA
-211 ADPTAGNG
+211 AAAAGNG
-219 SAPVAI
+219 GAPVAI

-235 NANNIGQNAPNE
+235 NANNAGQNAPNE
-247 VLSFDDNNIRP
+247 VLSFDDNGIRP
-258 STNRSVPTVT
+258 STNRSVPSVT
-268 VVDNLPGYT
+268 VVDNLPGFT

-291 VRTSMFDSG
+291 VRTSMFDSA

-314 GRIRG
+314 GRI
-319 NDTNDHG
+319 
-326 DFNGIEKTLT
+326 K
-336 VNPNSELIFEFNTMT
+336 
-351 TKNYQAQGNVIA
+351 
-363 LGRIR
+363 

-400 TTKNYQGMT
+400 TTKNYQGVT

-421 IGEKVV
+421 IAEKSV
-427 AYGPIWRLLKVPEN
+427 AYGPIWRLFKVPEN

-518 FNTDDFVYKIQLP
+518 FNTDDFVYQVQLP

-547 GNSGVDINDMNVT
+547 SNSGVDMNDFNVT
-560 YDAANRIITIKST
+560 YDAANRVITIKST
-573 GGGTG
+573 GGGSG

-616 TYSQDFINSPA
+616 TYTQDFINSPA

-697 IDSLANQM
+697 IDSLTNQM

-710 RSVDAENAVNRKVDD
+710 RSVDAENAVNKKVDQ

-790 NAKQAIRDKAA
+790 NAKKAIRDKAT
-801 KQREIINHTPDATQD
+801 KQREIINATPDATED
-816 EIQDALNQLTTDE
+816 EIQDALNQLATDE

-852 INTIGAVAPQVTH
+852 INTIGAVVPQVTH
-865 KQAARDAINQ
+865 KKAARDAINQ

-906 NHALEQINQATTND
+906 NHALEQINQATTNA
-920 DVDTAKGD
+920 DVDNAKGD

-973 AAIEKVNAAVAV
+973 AAIDKVNAAVTA

-1012 IEPATK
+1012 ITPATK
-1018 VKTDAKNAIDQSAET
+1018 VKTDAKNAIDKSAET
-1033 QHNAIFNNNDATL
+1033 QHNTIFNNNDATL

-1094 QVKTDARNAVN
+1094 QVKTDARNVVN
-1105 EKAREAITNINA
+1105 DKAREAITNINA

-1131 RVNTLKNRALNDIG
+1131 RVNTLKNRALTDIG

-1178 GVLTDLATAKK
+1178 GVLNDLATAKK

-1208 QVDQDLATAINN
+1208 QVDQELATAINN

-1235 LGTKAIN
+1235 LGIKAIN

-1255 AQTNQHYS
+1255 AQINQHYN
-1263 AKLVEINATPD
+1263 AKLAEINATPD

-1297 IKQANTNAEVDQAA
+1297 VKQANTNAEVDQAA

-1382 QVDATTNQAIN
+1382 QVDTTTNQALN

-1436 ALQALAKEKEKALA
+1436 ASQALAKEKEKALA

-1479 KIKPAARE
+1479 KVKPAARE
-1487 KINQKANELR
+1487 KINQKVNELR
-1497 AQINQDK
+1497 AKINQDK
-1504 EATAEERQAALDK
+1504 EATAEERQVALDK
-1517 INDLV
+1517 INEFV
-1522 AKAMTNITNDRTN
+1522 NQAMTDITNNRTN
-1535 QQVNDSTN
+1535 QQVDDTTS
-1543 QALDDIALVTPDH
+1543 QALDSIALVAPEH

-1564 AVKQQYEAKKHEI
+1564 AVKQQYEAKKQEI

-1590 ALNQLANNEKR
+1590 ALNQLANNEKL

-1607 QAIANNDVK
+1607 QAVTNNDVK
-1616 RVESNGIATL
+1616 RVETNGIATL
-1626 KGVEPHIVVKPE
+1626 KGVQPHIVIKPE
-1638 AQEAIKASA
+1638 AQQAIKASA
-1647 DNQVESIKDT
+1647 ENQVESIKDT
-1657 PHATTDELDEANQQ
+1657 PHATVDELDEANQL
-1671 INDTLKQGQQD
+1671 ISDTLKQAQQE
-1682 IDNTTQDAA
+1682 IENTNQDAA
-1691 VNDVRNQT
+1691 VTDVRNQT

-1717 DNIDE
+1717 DSIE
-1722 SNNNQLDAI
+1722 ENNKNQLDAI

-1740 ERNVAIAALN
+1740 ERDVAIDTLN
-1750 KIVNAIKND
+1750 KIVNTIKND
-1759 IAQNKTNAEVDQTEA
+1759 IAQNKTNAEVDRTET
-1774 DGNNNIKVI
+1774 DGNDNIKVI
-1783 LPKVQVKPAARQSVS
+1783 LPKVQVKPAARQSVGV
-1798 AKAEA
+1798 KAEA

-1842 TAQVNQNSIDAQNII
+1842 TAQVNQDSIDAQNII

-1884 IKANN
+1884 SKANN
-1889 EATDEEQNAA
+1889 EATDEEQNIA
-1899 IVQVEKELIKA
+1899 IAQVEKELIKA
-1910 KQQIAGAVTNA
+1910 KQQIASAVTNA

-1928 DGKNEI
+1928 DEKNEI
-1934 REIEPVINKKATARE
+1934 REIEPVINRKASARE

-1963 ANVQATVEERN
+1963 ANIQATVEERN

-1996 NAQVDKTATLN
+1996 NAQVDKTASLN

-2035 THLVQNYRKV
+2035 TALVQNYRKV
-2045 SDRNKADALK
+2045 SNRNKADALK

-2080 LKRFNVALGDIEAV
+2080 LKRFNVALSDIEAV

-2128 KALIDQYVADGNR
+2128 KVLIDQYVADGNR
-2141 MVDEDATLNDIKK
+2141 MIDEDATLNDIKQH
-2154 DTQLI
+2154 TQFI
-2159 IDEILAIKLP
+2159 VDEILAIKLP
-2169 AEVIKASPK
+2169 AEPTKVSPK
-2178 VGQPAPKVCTPIK
+2178 VIQPAPKVCTPIK
-2191 KEDKQEVRKVVKEL
+2191 KEETHESRKVEKEL
-2205 PNTGSEEMDL
+2205 PNTGSEGMDL
-2215 PLKELALITGAALL
+2215 PLKEFALITGAALL
-2229 ARRRSKKEKE
+2229 ARRRTKNEKE

>member
-36 QALTTDHN
+36 QALTTDNN
-44 VQGGS
+44 VQS
-49 NQALPGNSQNTNAD
+49 DTNQATPVNSQDKDVAN
-63 TNRDIVNDSQNTPNA
+63 NRGLANSAQNTPNQS
-78 HATDNTSTNQALT
+78 ATTNQATNQALV
-91 NHQNVDVANQVGPA
+91 NHNNGSIVNQATPTSV
-105 PIQPSAS
+105 QSSTPS
-112 PAQNNNNSNAN
+112 AQNNNHTDGNTTATETVSNAN
-123 STATEPAA
+123 
-131 NTNNNLASNNNT
+131 NNDVASNNTT
-143 LNVPNNTDN
+143 LNVPNKTNEN
-152 NDSARHLTLKEIQE
+152 GSGGHLTLKEIQE

-181 EEASNRPKKRS
+181 EPASNRPKKRS
-192 RRAAPTDPNATPAD
+192 RRAAPA
-206 PTATP
+206 
-211 ADPTAGNG
+211 
-219 SAPVAI
+219 
-225 TAPYT
+225 
-230 PTTDP
+230 DP
-235 NANNIGQNAPNE
+235 NANNAGQNAPNE
-247 VLSFDDNNIRP
+247 VLSFDDNSIRP
-258 STNRSVPTVT
+258 STNRSVPSVT
-268 VVDNLPGYT
+268 VVDNLPGFT
-277 LINGGKVGVFSHAM
+277 LINGGKVGVLSHAM
-291 VRTSMFDSG
+291 VRTSMFEAGS
-300 DAKNY
+300 NRTY
-305 QAQGNVIAL
+305 QAQGNVLAL
-314 GRIRG
+314 GRISG
-319 NDTNDHG
+319 TDASNHG
-326 DFNGIEKTLT
+326 DFNGIEKSLT
-336 VNPNSELIFEFNTMT
+336 VNPNSELIFEFNTMP
-351 TKNYQAQGNVIA
+351 TKNGQGATNV
-363 LGRIR
+363 
-368 GNDTNDHG
+368 
-376 DFNGIEKTLTV
+376 
-387 NPNSE
+387 
-392 LIFEFNTM
+392 
-400 TTKNYQGMT
+400 
-409 NLIIKNADNDTV
+409 IIKNADTNDT
-421 IGEKVV
+421 IAEKTVEG
-427 AYGPIWRLLKVPEN
+427 GPTLRLFKVPDN
-441 VSHLKIQFVPKND
+441 VRNLKIQFVPKND
-454 AITDARGIYQLRD
+454 AITDARGIYQLKD

-472 DFVDSIGLHSGSHV
+472 SFVDSIGLHSGSHV

-505 TTSLKNNGNFGAS
+505 TTSLKNNGNSGAS
-518 FNTDDFVYKIQLP
+518 LDTDEFVYKIQLP

-547 GNSGVDINDMNVT
+547 NNSGVDVNDMNVT
-560 YDAANRIITIKST
+560 YDAANRVITIKST
-573 GGGTG
+573 GGGTT

-616 TYSQDFINSPA
+616 TYTQDFINSAA

-673 RRAQTILDENRN
+673 KRAQTILAENRN

-697 IDSLANQM
+697 IDTLTNQM

-710 RSVDAENAVNRKVDD
+710 RSVDAENAVNQKADQ

-748 EEHKNEIIGNI
+748 EEHKGNIIGDI

-790 NAKQAIRDKAA
+790 NAKKAIRDKAT
-801 KQREIINHTPDATQD
+801 KQREIINATPDATED
-816 EIQDALNQLTTDE
+816 EIQDAINQLATDE

-852 INTIGAVAPQVTH
+852 INTIGSVVPQVTH

-906 NHALEQINQATTND
+906 NHALEQINQATTNA
-920 DVDTAKGD
+920 DVDNAKGD

-973 AAIEKVNAAVAV
+973 AAIDKVNAAVTA
-985 ANTNILNANTNADV
+985 ANTNILNANTNAEV

-1012 IEPATK
+1012 ITPATK
-1018 VKTDAKNAIDQSAET
+1018 VKTDAKNAIDKSAET
-1033 QHNAIFNNNDATL
+1033 QHNTIFNNNDATL

-1094 QVKTDARNAVN
+1094 QVKTDARNVVN
-1105 EKAREAITNINA
+1105 DKAREAITNINA

-1131 RVNTLKNRALNDIG
+1131 RVNTLKNRALTDIG

-1178 GVLTDLATAKK
+1178 GVLNDLATAKK

-1208 QVDQDLATAINN
+1208 QVDQELATAINN

-1255 AQTNQHYS
+1255 AQINQHYN
-1263 AKLVEINATPD
+1263 AKLAEINATPD
-1274 ATDDEKNAAIN
+1274 ATNDEKNAAIN

-1382 QVDATTNQAIN
+1382 QVDTTTNQALN

-1436 ALQALAKEKEKALA
+1436 ASQALAKEKEKALA

-1479 KIKPAARE
+1479 KVKPAARE

-1497 AQINQDK
+1497 AKINQDK
-1504 EATAEERQAALDK
+1504 EATAEERQVALDK
-1517 INDLV
+1517 INEFV
-1522 AKAMTNITNDRTN
+1522 NQAMTDITNNRTN
-1535 QQVNDSTN
+1535 QQVDDTTS
-1543 QALDDIALVTPDH
+1543 QALDSIALVAPEH

-1564 AVKQQYEAKKHEI
+1564 AVKQQYEAKKQEI

-1590 ALNQLANNEKR
+1590 ALNQLANNKKL

-1607 QAIANNDVK
+1607 QAVTNNDVK
-1616 RVESNGIATL
+1616 RVETNGIATL
-1626 KGVEPHIVVKPE
+1626 KGVQPHIVIKPE
-1638 AQEAIKASA
+1638 AQQAIKASA
-1647 DNQVESIKDT
+1647 ENQVESIKDT
-1657 PHATTDELDEANQQ
+1657 PHATVDELDEANQL
-1671 INDTLKQGQQD
+1671 ISDTLKQAQQE
-1682 IDNTTQDAA
+1682 IENTNQDAA
-1691 VNDVRNQT
+1691 VTDVRNQT

-1717 DNIDE
+1717 DSIE
-1722 SNNNQLDAI
+1722 ENNKNQLDAI

-1740 ERNVAIAALN
+1740 ERDVAIDTLN
-1750 KIVNAIKND
+1750 KIVNTIKND
-1759 IAQNKTNAEVDQTEA
+1759 IAQNKTNAEVDRTET
-1774 DGNNNIKVI
+1774 DGNDNIKVI
-1783 LPKVQVKPAARQSVS
+1783 LPKVQVKPAARQSVGV
-1798 AKAEA
+1798 KAEA

-1842 TAQVNQNSIDAQNII
+1842 TAQVNQDSIDAQNII

-1889 EATDEEQNAA
+1889 EATDEEQNIA
-1899 IVQVEKELIKA
+1899 IAQVEKELIKA
-1910 KQQIAGAVTNA
+1910 KQQIASAVTNA

-1928 DGKNEI
+1928 DEKNEI
-1934 REIEPVINKKATARE
+1934 REIEPVISRKASARE

-1963 ANVQATVEERN
+1963 ANIQATVEERN

-1996 NAQVDKTATLN
+1996 NAQVDKTASLN

-2035 THLVQNYRKV
+2035 TALVQNYRKV

-2080 LKRFNVALGDIEAV
+2080 LKRFNVALSDIEAV

-2128 KALIDQYVADGNR
+2128 KVLIDQYVADGNR
-2141 MVDEDATLNDIKK
+2141 MIDEDATLNDIKQH
-2154 DTQLI
+2154 TQFI
-2159 IDEILAIKLP
+2159 VDEILAIKLP
-2169 AEVIKASPK
+2169 AEAMKVSPK
-2178 VGQPAPKVCTPIK
+2178 VIQPAPKVCTPIK
-2191 KEDKQEVRKVVKEL
+2191 KEETHESRKVEKEL

-2215 PLKELALITGAALL
+2215 PLKEFALITGAALL
-2229 ARRRSKKEKE
+2229 ARRRTKNEKE

>member
-49 NQALPGNSQNTNAD
+49 NQALPGNSPNTNAD
-63 TNRDIVNDSQNTPNA
+63 TNRDIVNGSQNTPNA

-91 NHQNVDVANQVGPA
+91 NHQNVGVANQVAPA
-105 PIQPSAS
+105 PIQPSTSSAS
-112 PAQNNNNSNAN
+112 NNNHSDAN

-192 RRAAPTDPNATPAD
+192 RRAAPADPN
-206 PTATP
+206 ATP

-225 TAPYT
+225 TAPFT

-247 VLSFDDNNIRP
+247 VLTFDDNNIRP

-314 GRIRG
+314 GRIKG

-326 DFNGIEKTLT
+326 G
-336 VNPNSELIFEFNTMT
+336 
-351 TKNYQAQGNVIA
+351 
-363 LGRIR
+363 
-368 GNDTNDHG
+368 
-376 DFNGIEKTLTV
+376 FNGIEKTLTV

-607 TFNDTLTYK
+607 TFNDILTYK
-616 TYSQDFINSPA
+616 TYTQDFINSPA

-667 IFNDLK
+667 IFNELK

-697 IDSLANQM
+697 IDSLVNQM

-801 KQREIINHTPDATQD
+801 KQREIINNTPDATQD

-973 AAIEKVNAAVAV
+973 AAIEKVNAAVAA

-1105 EKAREAITNINA
+1105 DKAREAITNINA

-1189 QEINQNTNATTEEK
+1189 QEINQNTNATDEEK

-1242 AIQPNIVKKPAAL
+1242 AIQPNIVKKPTAL
-1255 AQTNQHYS
+1255 AQINQHYN
-1263 AKLVEINATPD
+1263 AKLAEINATPD

-1399 AEVVIK
+1399 AKVVIK

-1436 ALQALAKEKEKALA
+1436 ALLALAKEKEKALA

-1479 KIKPAARE
+1479 KVKPAARE

-1556 IVRAAARD
+1556 IVRATARD

-1601 ALQNIN
+1601 ALQNID

-1910 KQQIAGAVTNA
+1910 KQQIASAVTNA

-1949 QLTTLFNDKKQAIE
+1949 QLTTLFNDKKLAIE

-1996 NAQVDKTATLN
+1996 NAQVDKTASLN

-2128 KALIDQYVADGNR
+2128 KALINQYVADGIR
-2141 MVDEDATLNDIKK
+2141 MIDEDATLNDIKQH
-2154 DTQLI
+2154 TQFI
-2159 IDEILAIKLP
+2159 VDEILAIKLP
-2169 AEVIKASPK
+2169 AEATKVLPK
-2178 VGQPAPKVCTPIK
+2178 VGQPAPKLCTSIK
-2191 KEDKQEVRKVVKEL
+2191 KVDKQEVRKVVKEL

-2229 ARRRSKKEKE
+2229 ARRRNKNEKE

>member
-36 QALTTDHN
+36 QALTTDNN
-44 VQGGS
+44 VQS
-49 NQALPGNSQNTNAD
+49 DTNQATPVNSQD
-63 TNRDIVNDSQNTPNA
+63 TNVANNRGLANSAQNTPNQS
-78 HATDNTSTNQALT
+78 ATTNQSTNQALV
-91 NHQNVDVANQVGPA
+91 NHNNGSIANQATPTSV
-105 PIQPSAS
+105 QSSTPS
-112 PAQNNNNSNAN
+112 AQNNNHTDGNTTATETVSNAN
-123 STATEPAA
+123 
-131 NTNNNLASNNNT
+131 NKDVVSNNTT
-143 LNVPNNTDN
+143 LNVPNKTNEN
-152 NDSARHLTLKEIQE
+152 GSGGHLTLKEIQE

-181 EEASNRPKKRS
+181 EQASNRPKKRS
-192 RRAAPTDPNATPAD
+192 RRAAPADPNATPAD
-206 PTATP
+206 PA
-211 ADPTAGNG
+211 AAAAGNG
-219 SAPVAI
+219 GAPVAI

-235 NANNIGQNAPNE
+235 NANNAGQNAPNE
-247 VLSFDDNNIRP
+247 VLSFDDNGIRP
-258 STNRSVPTVT
+258 STNRSVPSVT
-268 VVDNLPGYT
+268 VVDNLPGFT

-314 GRIRG
+314 GRIKG

-326 DFNGIEKTLT
+326 DFNGIEK
-336 VNPNSELIFEFNTMT
+336 S
-351 TKNYQAQGNVIA
+351 
-363 LGRIR
+363 
-368 GNDTNDHG
+368 
-376 DFNGIEKTLTV
+376 LTV

-400 TTKNYQGMT
+400 TTKNYQGVT

-421 IGEKVV
+421 IAEKSV
-427 AYGPIWRLLKVPEN
+427 AYGPIWRLFKVPEN

-518 FNTDDFVYKIQLP
+518 FNTDDFVYKVQLP

-547 GNSGVDINDMNVT
+547 SNSGVDMNDFNVT
-560 YDAANRIITIKST
+560 YDAANRVITIKST
-573 GGGTG
+573 GGGSG

-616 TYSQDFINSPA
+616 TYTQDFINSPA

-697 IDSLANQM
+697 IDSLTNQM

-710 RSVDAENAVNRKVDD
+710 RSVDAENAVNKKVDQ

-790 NAKQAIRDKAA
+790 NAKKAIRDKAT
-801 KQREIINHTPDATQD
+801 KQREIINATPDATED
-816 EIQDALNQLTTDE
+816 EIQDALNQLATDE

-841 NADVETAKNNG
+841 NADVEIAKNNG
-852 INTIGAVAPQVTH
+852 INTIGAVVPQVTH

-906 NHALEQINQATTND
+906 NHALEQINQATTNA
-920 DVDTAKGD
+920 DVDNAKGD

-973 AAIEKVNAAVAV
+973 AAIDKVNAAVTA

-1012 IEPATK
+1012 ITPATK
-1018 VKTDAKNAIDQSAET
+1018 VKTDAKNAIDKSAET
-1033 QHNAIFNNNDATL
+1033 QHNTIFNNNDATL

-1094 QVKTDARNAVN
+1094 QVKTDTRNAVN
-1105 EKAREAITNINA
+1105 DKAREAITNINA

-1131 RVNTLKNRALNDIG
+1131 RVNTLKNRALTDIG

-1178 GVLTDLATAKK
+1178 GVLNDLATAKK

-1208 QVDQDLATAINN
+1208 QVDQELATAINN

-1255 AQTNQHYS
+1255 AQINQHYN
-1263 AKLVEINATPD
+1263 AKLAEINATPD
-1274 ATDDEKNAAIN
+1274 ATNDEKNAAIN

-1367 KDQAFNQINQ
+1367 KDQAINQINQ

-1382 QVDATTNQAIN
+1382 QVDTTTNQAVN

-1436 ALQALAKEKEKALA
+1436 ASQALAKEKEKALA

-1479 KIKPAARE
+1479 KVKPAARE

-1497 AQINQDK
+1497 AKINQDK
-1504 EATAEERQAALDK
+1504 EATAEERQVALDK
-1517 INDLV
+1517 INEFV
-1522 AKAMTNITNDRTN
+1522 NQAMTDITNNRTN
-1535 QQVNDSTN
+1535 QQVDDTTS
-1543 QALDDIALVTPDH
+1543 QALDSIALVAPEH

-1564 AVKQQYEAKKHEI
+1564 AVKQQYEAKKQEI

-1590 ALNQLANNEKR
+1590 ALNQLANNEKL

-1607 QAIANNDVK
+1607 QAVTNNDVK
-1616 RVESNGIATL
+1616 RVETNGIATL
-1626 KGVEPHIVVKPE
+1626 KGVQPHIVIKPE
-1638 AQEAIKASA
+1638 AQQAIKATA
-1647 DNQVESIKDT
+1647 ENQVESIKDT
-1657 PHATTDELDEANQQ
+1657 PHATVDELDEANQL
-1671 INDTLKQGQQD
+1671 ISDTLKQAQQE
-1682 IDNTTQDAA
+1682 IENTNQDAA
-1691 VNDVRNQT
+1691 VTDVRNQT

-1717 DNIDE
+1717 DSIE
-1722 SNNNQLDAI
+1722 ENNKNQLDAI

-1740 ERNVAIAALN
+1740 ERDVAIDTLN
-1750 KIVNAIKND
+1750 KIVNTIKND
-1759 IAQNKTNAEVDQTEA
+1759 IAQNKTNAEVDRTET
-1774 DGNNNIKVI
+1774 DGNDNIKVI
-1783 LPKVQVKPAARQSVS
+1783 LPKVQVKPAARQSVGV
-1798 AKAEA
+1798 KAEA

-1842 TAQVNQNSIDAQNII
+1842 TAQVNQDSIDAQNII

-1889 EATDEEQNAA
+1889 EATDEEQNIA
-1899 IVQVEKELIKA
+1899 IAQVEKELIKA
-1910 KQQIAGAVTNA
+1910 KQQIASAVTNA

-1928 DGKNEI
+1928 DEKNEI
-1934 REIEPVINKKATARE
+1934 REIEPVINRKASARE

-1963 ANVQATVEERN
+1963 ANIQATVEERN

-1996 NAQVDKTATLN
+1996 NAQVDKTASLN

-2035 THLVQNYRKV
+2035 TALVQNYRKV
-2045 SDRNKADALK
+2045 SNRNKADALK

-2080 LKRFNVALGDIEAV
+2080 LKRFNVALSDIEAV

-2128 KALIDQYVADGNR
+2128 KVLIDQYVADGNR
-2141 MVDEDATLNDIKK
+2141 MIDEDATLNDIKQH
-2154 DTQLI
+2154 TQFI
-2159 IDEILAIKLP
+2159 VDEILAIKLP
-2169 AEVIKASPK
+2169 AEATKVSPK
-2178 VGQPAPKVCTPIK
+2178 EIQPAPKVCTPIK
-2191 KEDKQEVRKVVKEL
+2191 KEETHESRKVEKEL
-2205 PNTGSEEMDL
+2205 PNTGSEGMDL
-2215 PLKELALITGAALL
+2215 PLKEFALITGAALL
-2229 ARRRSKKEKE
+2229 ARRRTKNEKE

>member
-36 QALTTDHN
+36 QALTTDNN
-44 VQGGS
+44 VQS
-49 NQALPGNSQNTNAD
+49 DTNQATPVNSQD
-63 TNRDIVNDSQNTPNA
+63 TNVANNRGLINSAQNTPNQS
-78 HATDNTSTNQALT
+78 ATTNQSTNQALV
-91 NHQNVDVANQVGPA
+91 NHNNGSIANQATPA

-112 PAQNNNNSNAN
+112 PAQNNNHSDAN
-123 STATEPAA
+123 STATETVSNA
-131 NTNNNLASNNNT
+131 NNNDVVSNNTT
-143 LNVPNNTDN
+143 LNVPNRTNEN
-152 NDSARHLTLKEIQE
+152 GSGGHLTLKEIQE

-181 EEASNRPKKRS
+181 EQASNRPKKRS
-192 RRAAPTDPNATPAD
+192 RRAAPADPNATPAD
-206 PTATP
+206 PAAAAANGTVP
-211 ADPTAGNG
+211 AGN
-219 SAPVAI
+219 

-235 NANNIGQNAPNE
+235 NANNAGQNAPNE
-247 VLSFDDNNIRP
+247 VLSFDDNGIRP
-258 STNRSVPTVT
+258 STNRSVPSVT
-268 VVDNLPGYT
+268 VVDNLPGFT

-314 GRIRG
+314 GRIKG

-326 DFNGIEKTLT
+326 DFNGIEK
-336 VNPNSELIFEFNTMT
+336 S
-351 TKNYQAQGNVIA
+351 
-363 LGRIR
+363 
-368 GNDTNDHG
+368 
-376 DFNGIEKTLTV
+376 LTV

-400 TTKNYQGMT
+400 TTKNYQGVT

-421 IGEKVV
+421 IAEKSV
-427 AYGPIWRLLKVPEN
+427 AYGPIWRLFKVPDN

-518 FNTDDFVYKIQLP
+518 FNTDDFVYKVQLP

-547 GNSGVDINDMNVT
+547 SNSGVDMNDFNVT
-560 YDAANRIITIKST
+560 YDAANRVITIKST
-573 GGGTG
+573 GGGSG

-616 TYSQDFINSPA
+616 TYTQDFINSPA

-667 IFNDLK
+667 IFNGLK

-697 IDSLANQM
+697 IDSLTNQM

-710 RSVDAENAVNRKVDD
+710 RSVDAENAVNKKVDQ

-748 EEHKNEIIGNI
+748 EEHKNEIIGDI
-759 GDQTTDDGVT
+759 GDQTTDAGVT

-790 NAKQAIRDKAA
+790 NAKKAIRDKAT
-801 KQREIINHTPDATQD
+801 KQREIINATPDATED
-816 EIQDALNQLTTDE
+816 EIQDAINQLATDE

-852 INTIGAVAPQVTH
+852 INTIGAVVPQVTH
-865 KQAARDAINQ
+865 KKAARDAINQ

-885 SNREATQEEKN
+885 SNREATQEEKD

-906 NHALEQINQATTND
+906 NHALEQINQATTNA
-920 DVDTAKGD
+920 DVDNAKGD

-973 AAIEKVNAAVAV
+973 AAIDKVNAAVTA
-985 ANTNILNANTNADV
+985 ANTNILNANTNANV

-1012 IEPATK
+1012 ITPATK
-1018 VKTDAKNAIDQSAET
+1018 VKTDAKNAIDKSAET
-1033 QHNAIFNNNDATL
+1033 QHNTIFNNNDATL

-1105 EKAREAITNINA
+1105 DKAQEAITNINA

-1131 RVNTLKNRALNDIG
+1131 RVNTLKNRALTDIG

-1164 GAVQPHVTKKQTAT
+1164 GGVQPHVTKKQTAT
-1178 GVLTDLATAKK
+1178 GVLNDLATAKK

-1208 QVDQDLATAINN
+1208 QVDQELATAINN

-1255 AQTNQHYS
+1255 AQINQHYN
-1263 AKLVEINATPD
+1263 AKLAEINATPD
-1274 ATDDEKNAAIN
+1274 ATNDEKNAAIN

-1343 EAVKQTP
+1343 EAVKQIP

-1382 QVDATTNQAIN
+1382 QVDATTNQAVN

-1436 ALQALAKEKEKALA
+1436 ASQALTKEKEKALA

-1479 KIKPAARE
+1479 KVKPAARE

-1497 AQINQDK
+1497 AKINQDK
-1504 EATAEERQAALDK
+1504 EATAEERQVALDK
-1517 INDLV
+1517 INEFV
-1522 AKAMTNITNDRTN
+1522 NQAMTDITNNRTN
-1535 QQVNDSTN
+1535 QQVDDTTS
-1543 QALDDIALVTPDH
+1543 QALDSIALVTPEH
-1556 IVRAAARD
+1556 IVRAGARD
-1564 AVKQQYEAKKHEI
+1564 AVKQQYEAKKQEI

-1590 ALNQLANNEKR
+1590 ALNQLANNEKL

-1607 QAIANNDVK
+1607 QAVTNNDVK
-1616 RVESNGIATL
+1616 RVETNGIATL
-1626 KGVEPHIVVKPE
+1626 KGVQPHIVIKPE
-1638 AQEAIKASA
+1638 AQQAIKASA
-1647 DNQVESIKDT
+1647 ENQVESIKDT
-1657 PHATTDELDEANQQ
+1657 PHATVDELDEANQL
-1671 INDTLKQGQQD
+1671 ISDTLKKAQQE
-1682 IDNTTQDAA
+1682 IENTNQDAA
-1691 VNDVRNQT
+1691 VTDVRNQT

-1717 DNIDE
+1717 DSIE
-1722 SNNNQLDAI
+1722 ENNKNQLDAI

-1740 ERNVAIAALN
+1740 ERDVAIDTLN
-1750 KIVNAIKND
+1750 KIVNTIKND
-1759 IAQNKTNAEVDQTEA
+1759 IAQNKTNAEVDRTET
-1774 DGNNNIKVI
+1774 DGNDNIKVI
-1783 LPKVQVKPAARQSVS
+1783 LPKVQVKPAARQSVGV
-1798 AKAEA
+1798 KAEA

-1842 TAQVNQNSIDAQNII
+1842 TAQVNQDSINAQNII

-1899 IVQVEKELIKA
+1899 IAQVEKELIKA
-1910 KQQIAGAVTNA
+1910 KQQIASAVTNA

-1928 DGKNEI
+1928 DEKNEI
-1934 REIEPVINKKATARE
+1934 REIEPVINRKASARE

-1963 ANVQATVEERN
+1963 ANIQATVEERN

-1996 NAQVDKTATLN
+1996 NAQVDKTASLN

-2021 PDAEKTINDDLARV
+2021 PDVEKTINDDLARV
-2035 THLVQNYRKV
+2035 TALVQNYRKV

-2128 KALIDQYVADGNR
+2128 KVLIDQYVADGNR
-2141 MVDEDATLNDIKK
+2141 MIDEDATLNDIKQH
-2154 DTQLI
+2154 TQFI
-2159 IDEILAIKLP
+2159 VDEILAIKLP
-2169 AEVIKASPK
+2169 AEATKVSPK
-2178 VGQPAPKVCTPIK
+2178 VIQSAPKVCTPIK
-2191 KEDKQEVRKVVKEL
+2191 KEETHESRKVEKEL
-2205 PNTGSEEMDL
+2205 PNTGSEGMDL
-2215 PLKELALITGAALL
+2215 PLKEFALITGAALL
-2229 ARRRSKKEKE
+2229 ARRRTKNEKE

>member
-36 QALTTDHN
+36 QALTTDNN
-44 VQGGS
+44 VQS
-49 NQALPGNSQNTNAD
+49 DTNQATPVNSQD
-63 TNRDIVNDSQNTPNA
+63 TNVANNRGLANSAQNTPNQS
-78 HATDNTSTNQALT
+78 ATTNQSTNQALV
-91 NHQNVDVANQVGPA
+91 NHNNGSIANQATPTSV
-105 PIQPSAS
+105 QSSTPS
-112 PAQNNNNSNAN
+112 AQNNNHTDGNTTATETVSNAN
-123 STATEPAA
+123 
-131 NTNNNLASNNNT
+131 NKDVVSNNTT
-143 LNVPNNTDN
+143 LNVPNKTNEN
-152 NDSARHLTLKEIQE
+152 GSGGHLTLKEIQE

-181 EEASNRPKKRS
+181 EQASNRPKKRS
-192 RRAAPTDPNATPAD
+192 RRAAPADPNATPAD
-206 PTATP
+206 PA
-211 ADPTAGNG
+211 AAAAGNG
-219 SAPVAI
+219 GAPVAI

-235 NANNIGQNAPNE
+235 NANNAGQNAPNE
-247 VLSFDDNNIRP
+247 VLSFDDNGIRP
-258 STNRSVPTVT
+258 STNRSVPSVT
-268 VVDNLPGYT
+268 VDDNLPGFT

-314 GRIRG
+314 GRIKG

-326 DFNGIEKTLT
+326 DFNGIEK
-336 VNPNSELIFEFNTMT
+336 S
-351 TKNYQAQGNVIA
+351 
-363 LGRIR
+363 
-368 GNDTNDHG
+368 
-376 DFNGIEKTLTV
+376 LTV

-400 TTKNYQGMT
+400 TTKNYQGVT

-421 IGEKVV
+421 IAEKSV
-427 AYGPIWRLLKVPEN
+427 AYGPIWRLFKVPEN

-518 FNTDDFVYKIQLP
+518 FNTDDFVYKVQLP

-547 GNSGVDINDMNVT
+547 SNSGVDMNDFNVT
-560 YDAANRIITIKST
+560 YDAANRVITIKST
-573 GGGTG
+573 GGGSG

-616 TYSQDFINSPA
+616 TYTQDFINSPA

-697 IDSLANQM
+697 IDSLTNQM

-710 RSVDAENAVNRKVDD
+710 RSVDAENAVNKKVDQ

-790 NAKQAIRDKAA
+790 NAKKAIRDKAT
-801 KQREIINHTPDATQD
+801 KQREIINATPDATED
-816 EIQDALNQLTTDE
+816 EIQDALNQLATDE

-841 NADVETAKNNG
+841 NADVEIAKNNG
-852 INTIGAVAPQVTH
+852 INTIGAVVPQVTH

-906 NHALEQINQATTND
+906 NHALEQINQATTNA
-920 DVDTAKGD
+920 DVDNAKGD

-973 AAIEKVNAAVAV
+973 AAIDKVNAAVTA

-1012 IEPATK
+1012 ITPATK
-1018 VKTDAKNAIDQSAET
+1018 VKTDAKNAIDKSAET
-1033 QHNAIFNNNDATL
+1033 QHNTIFNNNDATL

-1105 EKAREAITNINA
+1105 DKAREAITNINA

-1131 RVNTLKNRALNDIG
+1131 RVNTLKNRALTDIG

-1178 GVLTDLATAKK
+1178 GVLNDLATAKK

-1208 QVDQDLATAINN
+1208 QVDQELATAINN

-1255 AQTNQHYS
+1255 AQINQHYN
-1263 AKLVEINATPD
+1263 AKLAEINATPD
-1274 ATDDEKNAAIN
+1274 ATNDEKNAAIN

-1367 KDQAFNQINQ
+1367 KDQAINQINQ

-1382 QVDATTNQAIN
+1382 QVDTTTNQAVN

-1436 ALQALAKEKEKALA
+1436 ASQALAKEKEKALA

-1479 KIKPAARE
+1479 KVKPAARE

-1497 AQINQDK
+1497 AKINQDK
-1504 EATAEERQAALDK
+1504 EATAEERQVALDK
-1517 INDLV
+1517 INEFV
-1522 AKAMTNITNDRTN
+1522 NQAMTDITNNRTN
-1535 QQVNDSTN
+1535 QQVDDTTS
-1543 QALDDIALVTPDH
+1543 QALDSIALVAPEH

-1564 AVKQQYEAKKHEI
+1564 AVKQQYEAKKQEI

-1590 ALNQLANNEKR
+1590 ALNQLANNEKL

-1607 QAIANNDVK
+1607 QAVTNNDVK
-1616 RVESNGIATL
+1616 RVETNGIATL
-1626 KGVEPHIVVKPE
+1626 KGVQPHIVIKPE
-1638 AQEAIKASA
+1638 AQQAIKASA
-1647 DNQVESIKDT
+1647 ENQVESIKDT
-1657 PHATTDELDEANQQ
+1657 PHATVDELDEANQL
-1671 INDTLKQGQQD
+1671 ISDTLKQAQQE
-1682 IDNTTQDAA
+1682 IENTNQDAA
-1691 VNDVRNQT
+1691 VTDVRNQT

-1717 DNIDE
+1717 DSIE
-1722 SNNNQLDAI
+1722 ENNKNQLDAI

-1740 ERNVAIAALN
+1740 ERDVAIDTLN
-1750 KIVNAIKND
+1750 KIVNTIKND
-1759 IAQNKTNAEVDQTEA
+1759 IAQNKTNAEVDRTET
-1774 DGNNNIKVI
+1774 DGNDNIKVI
-1783 LPKVQVKPAARQSVS
+1783 LPKVQVKPAARQSVGV
-1798 AKAEA
+1798 KAEA

-1842 TAQVNQNSIDAQNII
+1842 TAQVNQDSIDAQNII

-1889 EATDEEQNAA
+1889 EATDEEQNIA
-1899 IVQVEKELIKA
+1899 IAQVEKELIKA
-1910 KQQIAGAVTNA
+1910 KQQIASAVTNA

-1928 DGKNEI
+1928 DEKNEI
-1934 REIEPVINKKATARE
+1934 REIEPVINRKASARE

-1963 ANVQATVEERN
+1963 ANIQATVEERN

-1996 NAQVDKTATLN
+1996 NAQVDKTASLN

-2035 THLVQNYRKV
+2035 TALVQNYRKV
-2045 SDRNKADALK
+2045 SNRNKADALK

-2080 LKRFNVALGDIEAV
+2080 LKRFNVALSDIEAV

-2128 KALIDQYVADGNR
+2128 KVLIDQYVADGNR
-2141 MVDEDATLNDIKK
+2141 MIDEDATLNDIKQH
-2154 DTQLI
+2154 TQFI
-2159 IDEILAIKLP
+2159 VEEILAIKLP
-2169 AEVIKASPK
+2169 AEATKVSPK
-2178 VGQPAPKVCTPIK
+2178 EIQPAPKVCTPIK
-2191 KEDKQEVRKVVKEL
+2191 KEETHESRKVEKEL
-2205 PNTGSEEMDL
+2205 PNTGSEGMDL
-2215 PLKELALITGAALL
+2215 PLKEFALITGAALL
-2229 ARRRSKKEKE
+2229 ARRRTKNEKE

>member
-36 QALTTDHN
+36 QALTTDNN
-44 VQGGS
+44 VQS
-49 NQALPGNSQNTNAD
+49 DTNQATPVNSQDKDVAN
-63 TNRDIVNDSQNTPNA
+63 NRGLANSAQNTPNQS
-78 HATDNTSTNQALT
+78 ATTNQATNQALV
-91 NHQNVDVANQVGPA
+91 NHNNGSIVNQATPTSV
-105 PIQPSAS
+105 QSSTPS
-112 PAQNNNNSNAN
+112 AQNNNHTDGNTTATETVSNAN
-123 STATEPAA
+123 
-131 NTNNNLASNNNT
+131 NNDVASNNTT
-143 LNVPNNTDN
+143 LNVPNKTNEN
-152 NDSARHLTLKEIQE
+152 GSGGHLTLKEIQE

-181 EEASNRPKKRS
+181 EPASNRPKKRS
-192 RRAAPTDPNATPAD
+192 RRAAPADPNATPAD
-206 PTATP
+206 PGA
-211 ADPTAGNG
+211 AAAGNG
-219 SAPVAI
+219 GAPVAI

-235 NANNIGQNAPNE
+235 NANNAGQNAPNE
-247 VLSFDDNNIRP
+247 VLSFDDNSIRP
-258 STNRSVPTVT
+258 STNRSVPSVT
-268 VVDNLPGYT
+268 VVDNLPGFT
-277 LINGGKVGVFSHAM
+277 LINGGKVGVLSHAM
-291 VRTSMFDSG
+291 VRTSMFEAGS
-300 DAKNY
+300 NRTY
-305 QAQGNVIAL
+305 QAQGNVLAL
-314 GRIRG
+314 GRISG
-319 NDTNDHG
+319 TDASNHG
-326 DFNGIEKTLT
+326 DFNGIEKSLT
-336 VNPNSELIFEFNTMT
+336 VNPNSELIFEFNTMP
-351 TKNYQAQGNVIA
+351 TKNGQGATNV
-363 LGRIR
+363 
-368 GNDTNDHG
+368 
-376 DFNGIEKTLTV
+376 
-387 NPNSE
+387 
-392 LIFEFNTM
+392 
-400 TTKNYQGMT
+400 
-409 NLIIKNADNDTV
+409 IIKNADTNDT
-421 IGEKVV
+421 IAEKTVEG
-427 AYGPIWRLLKVPEN
+427 GPTLRLFKVPDN
-441 VSHLKIQFVPKND
+441 VRNLKIQFVPKND
-454 AITDARGIYQLRD
+454 AITDARGIYQLKD

-472 DFVDSIGLHSGSHV
+472 SFVDSIGLHSGSHV

-505 TTSLKNNGNFGAS
+505 TTSLKNNGNSGAS
-518 FNTDDFVYKIQLP
+518 LDTDEFVYKIQLP

-547 GNSGVDINDMNVT
+547 NNSGVDVNDMNVT
-560 YDAANRIITIKST
+560 YDAANRVITIKST
-573 GGGTG
+573 GGGTT

-616 TYSQDFINSPA
+616 TYTQDFINSAA

-673 RRAQTILDENRN
+673 KRAQTILAENRN

-697 IDSLANQM
+697 IDTLTNQM

-710 RSVDAENAVNRKVDD
+710 RSVDAENAVNQKADQ
-725 MEDLVNQND
+725 MEELVNQND

-748 EEHKNEIIGNI
+748 EEHKGNIIGDI

-790 NAKQAIRDKAA
+790 NAKKAIRDKAT
-801 KQREIINHTPDATQD
+801 KQREIINATPDATED
-816 EIQDALNQLTTDE
+816 EIQDAINQLATDE

-852 INTIGAVAPQVTH
+852 INTIGSVVPQVTH

-906 NHALEQINQATTND
+906 NHALEQINQATTNA
-920 DVDTAKGD
+920 DVDNAKGD

-973 AAIEKVNAAVAV
+973 AAIDKVNAAVTA
-985 ANTNILNANTNADV
+985 ANTNILNANTNAEV

-1012 IEPATK
+1012 ITPATK
-1018 VKTDAKNAIDQSAET
+1018 VKTDAKNAIDKSAET
-1033 QHNAIFNNNDATL
+1033 QHNTIFNNNDATL

-1094 QVKTDARNAVN
+1094 QVKTDARNVVN
-1105 EKAREAITNINA
+1105 DKAREAITNINA

-1131 RVNTLKNRALNDIG
+1131 RVNTLKNRALTDIG

-1178 GVLTDLATAKK
+1178 GVLNDLATAKK

-1208 QVDQDLATAINN
+1208 QVDQELATAINN

-1255 AQTNQHYS
+1255 AQINQHYN
-1263 AKLVEINATPD
+1263 AKLAEINATPD
-1274 ATDDEKNAAIN
+1274 ATNDEKNAAIN

-1297 IKQANTNAEVDQAA
+1297 IKQAKTNAEVDQAA

-1382 QVDATTNQAIN
+1382 QVDTTTNQALN

-1436 ALQALAKEKEKALA
+1436 ASQALAKEKEKALA

-1479 KIKPAARE
+1479 KVKPAARE

-1497 AQINQDK
+1497 AKINQDK
-1504 EATAEERQAALDK
+1504 EATAEERQVALDK
-1517 INDLV
+1517 INEFV
-1522 AKAMTNITNDRTN
+1522 NQAMTDITNNRTN
-1535 QQVNDSTN
+1535 QQVDDTTS
-1543 QALDDIALVTPDH
+1543 QALDSIALVAPEH

-1564 AVKQQYEAKKHEI
+1564 AVKQQYEAKKQEI

-1590 ALNQLANNEKR
+1590 ALNQLANNKKL

-1607 QAIANNDVK
+1607 QAVTNNDVK
-1616 RVESNGIATL
+1616 RVETNGIATL
-1626 KGVEPHIVVKPE
+1626 KGVQPHIVIKPE
-1638 AQEAIKASA
+1638 AQQAIKASA
-1647 DNQVESIKDT
+1647 ENQVESIKDT
-1657 PHATTDELDEANQQ
+1657 PHATVDELDEANQL
-1671 INDTLKQGQQD
+1671 ISDTLKQAQQE
-1682 IDNTTQDAA
+1682 IENTNQDAA
-1691 VNDVRNQT
+1691 VTDVRNQT

-1717 DNIDE
+1717 DSIE
-1722 SNNNQLDAI
+1722 ENNKNQLDAI

-1740 ERNVAIAALN
+1740 ERDVAIDTLN
-1750 KIVNAIKND
+1750 KIVNTIKND
-1759 IAQNKTNAEVDQTEA
+1759 IAQNKTNAEVDRTET
-1774 DGNNNIKVI
+1774 DGNDNIKVI
-1783 LPKVQVKPAARQSVS
+1783 LPKVQVKPAARQSVGV
-1798 AKAEA
+1798 KAEA

-1842 TAQVNQNSIDAQNII
+1842 TAQVNQDSIDAQNII

-1889 EATDEEQNAA
+1889 EATDEEQNIA
-1899 IVQVEKELIKA
+1899 IAQVEKELIKA
-1910 KQQIAGAVTNA
+1910 KQQIASAVTNA

-1928 DGKNEI
+1928 DEKNEI
-1934 REIEPVINKKATARE
+1934 REIEPVISRKASARE

-1963 ANVQATVEERN
+1963 ANIQATVEERN

-1996 NAQVDKTATLN
+1996 NAQVDKTASLN

-2035 THLVQNYRKV
+2035 TALVQNYRKV

-2080 LKRFNVALGDIEAV
+2080 LKRFNVALSDIEAV

-2128 KALIDQYVADGNR
+2128 KVLIDQYVADGNR
-2141 MVDEDATLNDIKK
+2141 MIDEDATLNDIKQH
-2154 DTQLI
+2154 TQFI
-2159 IDEILAIKLP
+2159 VDEILAIKLP
-2169 AEVIKASPK
+2169 AEAMKVSPK
-2178 VGQPAPKVCTPIK
+2178 VIQPAPKVCTPIK
-2191 KEDKQEVRKVVKEL
+2191 KEETHESRKVEKEL

-2215 PLKELALITGAALL
+2215 PLKEFALITGAALL
-2229 ARRRSKKEKE
+2229 ARRRTKNEKE

>member
-36 QALTTDHN
+36 QALTTDNN
-44 VQGGS
+44 VQS
-49 NQALPGNSQNTNAD
+49 DTNQATPVNSQDKDVAN
-63 TNRDIVNDSQNTPNA
+63 NRGLANSAQNTPNQS
-78 HATDNTSTNQALT
+78 ATTNQATNQALV
-91 NHQNVDVANQVGPA
+91 NHNNGSIVNQATPTSV
-105 PIQPSAS
+105 QSSTPS
-112 PAQNNNNSNAN
+112 AQNNNHTDGNTTATETVSNAN
-123 STATEPAA
+123 
-131 NTNNNLASNNNT
+131 NNDVASNNTT
-143 LNVPNNTDN
+143 LNVPNKTNEN
-152 NDSARHLTLKEIQE
+152 GSGGHLTLKEIQE

-181 EEASNRPKKRS
+181 EPASNRPKKRS
-192 RRAAPTDPNATPAD
+192 RRAAPADPNATPAD
-206 PTATP
+206 PGA
-211 ADPTAGNG
+211 AAAGNG
-219 SAPVAI
+219 GAPVAI

-235 NANNIGQNAPNE
+235 NANNAGQNAPNE
-247 VLSFDDNNIRP
+247 VLSFDDNSIRP
-258 STNRSVPTVT
+258 STNRSVPSVT
-268 VVDNLPGYT
+268 VVDNLPGFT
-277 LINGGKVGVFSHAM
+277 LINGGKVGVLSHAM
-291 VRTSMFDSG
+291 VRTSMFEAGS
-300 DAKNY
+300 NRTY
-305 QAQGNVIAL
+305 QAQGNVLAL
-314 GRIRG
+314 GRISG
-319 NDTNDHG
+319 TDASNHG
-326 DFNGIEKTLT
+326 DFNGIEKSLT
-336 VNPNSELIFEFNTMT
+336 VNPNSELIFEFNTMP
-351 TKNYQAQGNVIA
+351 TKNGQGATNV
-363 LGRIR
+363 
-368 GNDTNDHG
+368 
-376 DFNGIEKTLTV
+376 
-387 NPNSE
+387 
-392 LIFEFNTM
+392 
-400 TTKNYQGMT
+400 
-409 NLIIKNADNDTV
+409 IIKNADTNDT
-421 IGEKVV
+421 IAEKTVEG
-427 AYGPIWRLLKVPEN
+427 GPTLRLFKVPDN
-441 VSHLKIQFVPKND
+441 VRNLKIQFVPKND
-454 AITDARGIYQLRD
+454 AITDARGIYQLKD

-472 DFVDSIGLHSGSHV
+472 SFVDSIGLHSGSHV

-505 TTSLKNNGNFGAS
+505 TTSLKNNGNSGAS
-518 FNTDDFVYKIQLP
+518 LDTDEFVYKIQLP

-547 GNSGVDINDMNVT
+547 NNSGVDVNDMNVT
-560 YDAANRIITIKST
+560 YDAANRVITIKST
-573 GGGTG
+573 GGGTT

-616 TYSQDFINSPA
+616 TYTQDFINSAA

-673 RRAQTILDENRN
+673 KRAQTILAENRN

-697 IDSLANQM
+697 IDTLTNQM

-710 RSVDAENAVNRKVDD
+710 RSVDAENAVNQKADQ

-748 EEHKNEIIGNI
+748 EEHKGNIIGDI

-790 NAKQAIRDKAA
+790 NAKKAIRDKAT
-801 KQREIINHTPDATQD
+801 KQREIINATPDATED
-816 EIQDALNQLTTDE
+816 EIQDAINQLATDE

-852 INTIGAVAPQVTH
+852 INTIGSVVPQVTH

-875 ATATKRQQIN
+875 ETATKRQQIN

-906 NHALEQINQATTND
+906 NHALEQINQATTNA
-920 DVDTAKGD
+920 DVDNAKGD

-973 AAIEKVNAAVAV
+973 AAIDKVNAAVTA
-985 ANTNILNANTNADV
+985 ANTNILNANTNAEV

-1012 IEPATK
+1012 ITPATK
-1018 VKTDAKNAIDQSAET
+1018 VKTDAKNAIDKSAET
-1033 QHNAIFNNNDATL
+1033 QHNTIFNNNDATL

-1094 QVKTDARNAVN
+1094 QVKTDARNVVN
-1105 EKAREAITNINA
+1105 DKAREAITNINA

-1131 RVNTLKNRALNDIG
+1131 RVNTLKNRALTDIG

-1178 GVLTDLATAKK
+1178 GVLNDLATAKK

-1208 QVDQDLATAINN
+1208 QVDQELATAINN

-1255 AQTNQHYS
+1255 AQINQHYN
-1263 AKLVEINATPD
+1263 AKLAEINATPD
-1274 ATDDEKNAAIN
+1274 ATNDEKNAAIN

-1382 QVDATTNQAIN
+1382 QVDTTTNQALN

-1436 ALQALAKEKEKALA
+1436 ASQALAKEKEKALA

-1479 KIKPAARE
+1479 KVKPAARE

-1497 AQINQDK
+1497 AKINQDK
-1504 EATAEERQAALDK
+1504 EATAEERQVALDK
-1517 INDLV
+1517 INEFV
-1522 AKAMTNITNDRTN
+1522 NQAMTDITNNRTN
-1535 QQVNDSTN
+1535 QQVDDTTS
-1543 QALDDIALVTPDH
+1543 QALDSIALVAPEH

-1564 AVKQQYEAKKHEI
+1564 AVKQQYEAKKQEI

-1590 ALNQLANNEKR
+1590 ALNQLANNKKL

-1607 QAIANNDVK
+1607 QAVTNNDVK
-1616 RVESNGIATL
+1616 RVETNGIATL
-1626 KGVEPHIVVKPE
+1626 KGVQPHIVIKPE
-1638 AQEAIKASA
+1638 AQQAIKASA
-1647 DNQVESIKDT
+1647 ENQVESIKDT
-1657 PHATTDELDEANQQ
+1657 PHATVDELDEANQL
-1671 INDTLKQGQQD
+1671 ISDTLKQAQQE
-1682 IDNTTQDAA
+1682 IENTNQDAA
-1691 VNDVRNQT
+1691 VTDVRNQT

-1717 DNIDE
+1717 DSIE
-1722 SNNNQLDAI
+1722 ENNKNQLDAI

-1740 ERNVAIAALN
+1740 ERDVAIDTLN
-1750 KIVNAIKND
+1750 KIVNTIKND
-1759 IAQNKTNAEVDQTEA
+1759 IAQNKTNAEVDRTET
-1774 DGNNNIKVI
+1774 DGNDNIKVI
-1783 LPKVQVKPAARQSVS
+1783 LPKVQVKPAARQSVGV
-1798 AKAEA
+1798 KAEA

-1842 TAQVNQNSIDAQNII
+1842 TAQVNQDSIDAQNII

-1889 EATDEEQNAA
+1889 EATDEEQNIA
-1899 IVQVEKELIKA
+1899 IAQVEKELIKA
-1910 KQQIAGAVTNA
+1910 KQQIASAVTNA

-1928 DGKNEI
+1928 DEKNEI
-1934 REIEPVINKKATARE
+1934 REIEPVISRKASARE

-1963 ANVQATVEERN
+1963 ANIQATVEERN

-1996 NAQVDKTATLN
+1996 NAQVDKTASLN

-2035 THLVQNYRKV
+2035 TALVQNYRKV

-2080 LKRFNVALGDIEAV
+2080 LKRFNVALSDIEAV

-2128 KALIDQYVADGNR
+2128 KVLIDQYVADGNR
-2141 MVDEDATLNDIKK
+2141 MIDEDATLNDIKQH
-2154 DTQLI
+2154 TQFI
-2159 IDEILAIKLP
+2159 VDEILAIKLP
-2169 AEVIKASPK
+2169 AEAMKVSPK
-2178 VGQPAPKVCTPIK
+2178 VIQPAPKVCTPIK
-2191 KEDKQEVRKVVKEL
+2191 KEETHESRKVEKEL

-2215 PLKELALITGAALL
+2215 PLKEFALITGAALL
-2229 ARRRSKKEKE
+2229 ARRRTKNEKE

>member
-36 QALTTDHN
+36 QALTTDNN
-44 VQGGS
+44 VQS
-49 NQALPGNSQNTNAD
+49 DTNQATPVNSQDKDVAN
-63 TNRDIVNDSQNTPNA
+63 NRGLANSAQNTPNQS
-78 HATDNTSTNQALT
+78 ATTNQATNQALV
-91 NHQNVDVANQVGPA
+91 NHNNGSIVNQATPTSV
-105 PIQPSAS
+105 QSSTPS
-112 PAQNNNNSNAN
+112 AQNNNHTDGNTTATETVSNAN
-123 STATEPAA
+123 
-131 NTNNNLASNNNT
+131 NNDAVSNNTT
-143 LNVPNNTDN
+143 LNVPNKTNEN
-152 NDSARHLTLKEIQE
+152 GSGGHLTLKEIQE

-181 EEASNRPKKRS
+181 EPASNRPKKRS
-192 RRAAPTDPNATPAD
+192 RRAAPADPNATPAD
-206 PTATP
+206 PA
-211 ADPTAGNG
+211 AAAAGNG
-219 SAPVAI
+219 GAPVAI

-235 NANNIGQNAPNE
+235 NANNAGQNAPNE
-247 VLSFDDNNIRP
+247 VLSFDDNGIRP
-258 STNRSVPTVT
+258 STNRSVPSVT
-268 VVDNLPGYT
+268 VVDNLPGFT

-291 VRTSMFDSG
+291 VRTSMFDSA

-314 GRIRG
+314 GRI
-319 NDTNDHG
+319 
-326 DFNGIEKTLT
+326 K
-336 VNPNSELIFEFNTMT
+336 
-351 TKNYQAQGNVIA
+351 
-363 LGRIR
+363 

-400 TTKNYQGMT
+400 TTKNYQGVT

-421 IGEKVV
+421 IAEKSV
-427 AYGPIWRLLKVPEN
+427 AYGPIWRLFKVPEN

-518 FNTDDFVYKIQLP
+518 FNTDDFVYQVQLP

-547 GNSGVDINDMNVT
+547 SNSGVDMNDFNVT
-560 YDAANRIITIKST
+560 YDAANRVITIKST
-573 GGGTG
+573 GGGSG

-616 TYSQDFINSPA
+616 TYTQDFINSPA

-697 IDSLANQM
+697 IDSLTNQM

-710 RSVDAENAVNRKVDD
+710 RSVDAENAVNKKVDQ

-790 NAKQAIRDKAA
+790 NAKKAIRDKAT
-801 KQREIINHTPDATQD
+801 KQREIINATPDATED
-816 EIQDALNQLTTDE
+816 EIQDALNQLATDE

-852 INTIGAVAPQVTH
+852 INTIGAVVPQVTH
-865 KQAARDAINQ
+865 KKAARDAINQ

-906 NHALEQINQATTND
+906 NHALEQINQATTNA
-920 DVDTAKGD
+920 DVDNAKGD

-973 AAIEKVNAAVAV
+973 AAIDKVNAAVTA

-1012 IEPATK
+1012 ITPATK
-1018 VKTDAKNAIDQSAET
+1018 VKTDAKNAIDKSSET
-1033 QHNAIFNNNDATL
+1033 QHNTIFNNNDATL

-1094 QVKTDARNAVN
+1094 QVKTDARNVVN
-1105 EKAREAITNINA
+1105 DKAREAITNINA

-1131 RVNTLKNRALNDIG
+1131 RVNTLKNRALTDIG

-1178 GVLTDLATAKK
+1178 GVLNDLATAKK

-1208 QVDQDLATAINN
+1208 QVDQELATAINN

-1255 AQTNQHYS
+1255 AQINQHYN
-1263 AKLVEINATPD
+1263 AKLAEINATPD

-1297 IKQANTNAEVDQAA
+1297 VKQANTNAEVDQAA

-1382 QVDATTNQAIN
+1382 QVDTTTNQALN

-1436 ALQALAKEKEKALA
+1436 ASQALAKEKEKALA

-1479 KIKPAARE
+1479 KVKPAARE
-1487 KINQKANELR
+1487 KINQKVNELR
-1497 AQINQDK
+1497 AKINQDK
-1504 EATAEERQAALDK
+1504 EATAEERQVALDK
-1517 INDLV
+1517 INEFV
-1522 AKAMTNITNDRTN
+1522 NQAMTDITNNRTN
-1535 QQVNDSTN
+1535 QQVDDTTS
-1543 QALDDIALVTPDH
+1543 QALDSIALVAPEH

-1564 AVKQQYEAKKHEI
+1564 AVKQQYEAKKQEI

-1590 ALNQLANNEKR
+1590 ALNQLANNEKL

-1607 QAIANNDVK
+1607 QAVTNNDVK
-1616 RVESNGIATL
+1616 RVETNGIATL
-1626 KGVEPHIVVKPE
+1626 KGVQPHIVIKPE
-1638 AQEAIKASA
+1638 AQQAIKASA
-1647 DNQVESIKDT
+1647 ENQVESIKDT
-1657 PHATTDELDEANQQ
+1657 PHATVDELDEANQL
-1671 INDTLKQGQQD
+1671 ISDTLKQAQQE
-1682 IDNTTQDAA
+1682 IENTNQDAA
-1691 VNDVRNQT
+1691 VTDVRNQT

-1717 DNIDE
+1717 DSIE
-1722 SNNNQLDAI
+1722 ENNKNQLDAI

-1740 ERNVAIAALN
+1740 ERDVAIDTLN
-1750 KIVNAIKND
+1750 KIVNTIKND
-1759 IAQNKTNAEVDQTEA
+1759 IAQNKTNAEVDRTET
-1774 DGNNNIKVI
+1774 DGNDNIKVI
-1783 LPKVQVKPAARQSVS
+1783 LPKVQVKPAARQSVGV
-1798 AKAEA
+1798 KAEA

-1842 TAQVNQNSIDAQNII
+1842 TAQVNQDSIDAQNII

-1884 IKANN
+1884 SKANN
-1889 EATDEEQNAA
+1889 EATDEEQNIA
-1899 IVQVEKELIKA
+1899 IAQVEKELIKA
-1910 KQQIAGAVTNA
+1910 KQQIASAVTNA

-1928 DGKNEI
+1928 DEKNEI
-1934 REIEPVINKKATARE
+1934 REIEPVINRKASARE

-1963 ANVQATVEERN
+1963 ANIQATVEERN

-1996 NAQVDKTATLN
+1996 NAQVDKTASLN

-2035 THLVQNYRKV
+2035 TALVQNYRKV
-2045 SDRNKADALK
+2045 SNRNKADALK

-2080 LKRFNVALGDIEAV
+2080 LKRFNVALSDIEAV

-2128 KALIDQYVADGNR
+2128 KVLIDQYVADGNR
-2141 MVDEDATLNDIKK
+2141 MIDEDATLNDIKQH
-2154 DTQLI
+2154 TQFI
-2159 IDEILAIKLP
+2159 VDEILAIKLP
-2169 AEVIKASPK
+2169 AEPTKVSPK
-2178 VGQPAPKVCTPIK
+2178 VIQPAPKVCTPIK
-2191 KEDKQEVRKVVKEL
+2191 KEETHESRKVEKEL
-2205 PNTGSEEMDL
+2205 PNTGSEGMDL
-2215 PLKELALITGAALL
+2215 PLKEFALITGAALL
-2229 ARRRSKKEKE
+2229 ARRRTKNEKE

>member
-36 QALTTDHN
+36 QALTTDNN
-44 VQGGS
+44 VQS
-49 NQALPGNSQNTNAD
+49 DTNQATPVNSQD
-63 TNRDIVNDSQNTPNA
+63 TNVANNRGLANSAQNTPNQS
-78 HATDNTSTNQALT
+78 ATTNQSTNQALV
-91 NHQNVDVANQVGPA
+91 NHNNGSIANQATPTSV
-105 PIQPSAS
+105 QSSTPS
-112 PAQNNNNSNAN
+112 AQNNNYTDGNTTATETVSNAN
-123 STATEPAA
+123 
-131 NTNNNLASNNNT
+131 NKDVVSNNTT
-143 LNVPNNTDN
+143 LNVPNKTNEN
-152 NDSARHLTLKEIQE
+152 GSGGHLTLKEIQE

-181 EEASNRPKKRS
+181 EQASNRPKKRS
-192 RRAAPTDPNATPAD
+192 RRAAPADPNATPAD
-206 PTATP
+206 PA
-211 ADPTAGNG
+211 AAAAGNG
-219 SAPVAI
+219 GAPVAI

-235 NANNIGQNAPNE
+235 NANNAGQNAPNE
-247 VLSFDDNNIRP
+247 VLSFDDNGIRP
-258 STNRSVPTVT
+258 STNRSVPSVT
-268 VVDNLPGYT
+268 VVDNLPGFT

-314 GRIRG
+314 GRIKG

-326 DFNGIEKTLT
+326 DFNGIEK
-336 VNPNSELIFEFNTMT
+336 S
-351 TKNYQAQGNVIA
+351 
-363 LGRIR
+363 
-368 GNDTNDHG
+368 
-376 DFNGIEKTLTV
+376 LTV

-400 TTKNYQGMT
+400 TTKNYQGVT

-421 IGEKVV
+421 IAEKSV
-427 AYGPIWRLLKVPEN
+427 AYGPIWRLFKVPEN

-518 FNTDDFVYKIQLP
+518 FNTDDFVYKVQLP

-547 GNSGVDINDMNVT
+547 SNSGVDMNDFNVT
-560 YDAANRIITIKST
+560 YDAANRVITIKST
-573 GGGTG
+573 GGGSG

-616 TYSQDFINSPA
+616 TYTQDFINSPA

-697 IDSLANQM
+697 IDSLTNQM

-710 RSVDAENAVNRKVDD
+710 RSVDAENAVNKKVDQ

-776 QTLSGD
+776 QTLIGD

-790 NAKQAIRDKAA
+790 NAKKAIRDKAT
-801 KQREIINHTPDATQD
+801 KQREIINATPDATED
-816 EIQDALNQLTTDE
+816 EIQDALNQLATDE

-841 NADVETAKNNG
+841 NADVEIAKNNG
-852 INTIGAVAPQVTH
+852 INTIGAVVPQVTH

-906 NHALEQINQATTND
+906 NHALEQINQATTNA
-920 DVDTAKGD
+920 DVDNAKGD

-973 AAIEKVNAAVAV
+973 AAIDKVNAAVTA

-1012 IEPATK
+1012 ITPATK
-1018 VKTDAKNAIDQSAET
+1018 VKTDAKNAIDKSAET
-1033 QHNAIFNNNDATL
+1033 QHNTIFNNNDATL

-1105 EKAREAITNINA
+1105 DKAREAITNINA

-1131 RVNTLKNRALNDIG
+1131 RVNTLKNRALTDIG

-1178 GVLTDLATAKK
+1178 GVLNDLATAKK

-1208 QVDQDLATAINN
+1208 QVDQELATAINN

-1255 AQTNQHYS
+1255 AQINQHYN
-1263 AKLVEINATPD
+1263 AKLAEINATPD
-1274 ATDDEKNAAIN
+1274 ATNDEKNAAIN

-1367 KDQAFNQINQ
+1367 KDQAINQINQ

-1382 QVDATTNQAIN
+1382 QVDTTTNQAVN

-1436 ALQALAKEKEKALA
+1436 ASQALAKEKEKALA

-1479 KIKPAARE
+1479 KVKPAARE

-1497 AQINQDK
+1497 AKINQDK
-1504 EATAEERQAALDK
+1504 EATAEERQVALDK
-1517 INDLV
+1517 INEFV
-1522 AKAMTNITNDRTN
+1522 NQAMTDITNNRTN
-1535 QQVNDSTN
+1535 QQVDDTTS
-1543 QALDDIALVTPDH
+1543 QALDSIALVAPEH

-1564 AVKQQYEAKKHEI
+1564 AVKQQYEAKKQEI

-1590 ALNQLANNEKR
+1590 ALNQLANNEKL

-1607 QAIANNDVK
+1607 QAVTNNDVK
-1616 RVESNGIATL
+1616 RVETNGIATL
-1626 KGVEPHIVVKPE
+1626 KGVQPHIVIKPE
-1638 AQEAIKASA
+1638 AQQAIKATA
-1647 DNQVESIKDT
+1647 ENQVESIKDT
-1657 PHATTDELDEANQQ
+1657 PHATVDELDEANQL
-1671 INDTLKQGQQD
+1671 ISDTLKQAQQE
-1682 IDNTTQDAA
+1682 IENTNQDAA
-1691 VNDVRNQT
+1691 VTDVRNQT

-1717 DNIDE
+1717 DSIE
-1722 SNNNQLDAI
+1722 ENNKNQLDAI

-1740 ERNVAIAALN
+1740 ERDVAIDTLN
-1750 KIVNAIKND
+1750 KIVNTIKND
-1759 IAQNKTNAEVDQTEA
+1759 IAQNKTNAEVDRTET
-1774 DGNNNIKVI
+1774 DGNDNIKVI
-1783 LPKVQVKPAARQSVS
+1783 LPKVQVKPAARQSVGV
-1798 AKAEA
+1798 KAEA

-1842 TAQVNQNSIDAQNII
+1842 TAQVNQDSIDAQNII

-1889 EATDEEQNAA
+1889 EATDEEQNIA
-1899 IVQVEKELIKA
+1899 IAQVEKELIKA
-1910 KQQIAGAVTNA
+1910 KQQIASAVTNA

-1928 DGKNEI
+1928 DEKNEI
-1934 REIEPVINKKATARE
+1934 REIEPVINRKASARE

-1963 ANVQATVEERN
+1963 ANIQATVEERN

-1996 NAQVDKTATLN
+1996 NAQVDKTASLN

-2035 THLVQNYRKV
+2035 TALVQNYRKV
-2045 SDRNKADALK
+2045 SNRNKADALK

-2080 LKRFNVALGDIEAV
+2080 LKRFNVALSDIEAV

-2128 KALIDQYVADGNR
+2128 KVLIDQYVADGNR
-2141 MVDEDATLNDIKK
+2141 MIDEDATLNDIKQH
-2154 DTQLI
+2154 TQFI
-2159 IDEILAIKLP
+2159 VDEILAIKLP
-2169 AEVIKASPK
+2169 AEATKVSPK
-2178 VGQPAPKVCTPIK
+2178 EIQPAPKVCTPIK
-2191 KEDKQEVRKVVKEL
+2191 KEETHESRKVEKEL
-2205 PNTGSEEMDL
+2205 PNTGSEGMDL
-2215 PLKELALITGAALL
+2215 PLKEFALITGAALL
-2229 ARRRSKKEKE
+2229 ARRRTKNEKE

>member
-36 QALTTDHN
+36 QALTTDNN
-44 VQGGS
+44 VQS
-49 NQALPGNSQNTNAD
+49 DTNQATPVNSQD
-63 TNRDIVNDSQNTPNA
+63 TNVANNRGLANSAQNTPNQS
-78 HATDNTSTNQALT
+78 ATTNQSTNQALV
-91 NHQNVDVANQVGPA
+91 NHNNGSIANQATPA

-112 PAQNNNNSNAN
+112 PTQNNNHSDAN
-123 STATEPAA
+123 STATETVSNA
-131 NTNNNLASNNNT
+131 NNNDVVSNNTT
-143 LNVPNNTDN
+143 LNVPNRTNEN
-152 NDSARHLTLKEIQE
+152 GSGGHLTLKEIQE

-181 EEASNRPKKRS
+181 EQASNRPKKRS
-192 RRAAPTDPNATPAD
+192 RRAAPADPNATPAD
-206 PTATP
+206 PAAAAANGTVP
-211 ADPTAGNG
+211 AGN
-219 SAPVAI
+219 

-235 NANNIGQNAPNE
+235 NANNAGQNAPNE
-247 VLSFDDNNIRP
+247 VLSFDDNGIRP
-258 STNRSVPTVT
+258 STNRSVPTVN
-268 VVDNLPGYT
+268 VVNNLPGFT

-300 DAKNY
+300 DNKNY

-314 GRIRG
+314 GRIHG
-319 NDTNDHG
+319 TDTNDHG

-336 VNPNSELIFEFNTMT
+336 VNPNSELIFEFNTMS
-351 TKNYQAQGNVIA
+351 TKNGQGATNV
-363 LGRIR
+363 
-368 GNDTNDHG
+368 
-376 DFNGIEKTLTV
+376 
-387 NPNSE
+387 
-392 LIFEFNTM
+392 
-400 TTKNYQGMT
+400 
-409 NLIIKNADNDTV
+409 IIKNADTNDT
-421 IGEKVV
+421 IAEKTVEG
-427 AYGPIWRLLKVPEN
+427 GPTLRLFKVPDN
-441 VSHLKIQFVPKND
+441 VRNLKIQFVPKND
-454 AITDARGIYQLRD
+454 AITDARGIYQLKD

-472 DFVDSIGLHSGSHV
+472 SFVDSIGLHSGSHV
-486 YVERRTMEPT
+486 YVERRTMDPT

-505 TTSLKNNGNFGAS
+505 TTSLKNNGNSGAS
-518 FNTDDFVYKIQLP
+518 LDTNDFVYQVQLP

-547 GNSGVDINDMNVT
+547 NNSGVDVNDMNVT
-560 YDAANRIITIKST
+560 YDAANRVITIKST
-573 GGGTG
+573 GGGTA

-589 LDLKYK
+589 LDLRYK

-607 TFNDTLTYK
+607 TFNETLTYK
-616 TYSQDFINSPA
+616 TYTQDFINSAA

-667 IFNDLK
+667 IFNGLK

-697 IDSLANQM
+697 IDSLTNQM

-710 RSVDAENAVNRKVDD
+710 RSVDAENAVNKKVDQ

-759 GDQTTDDGVT
+759 VDQTTDDGVT

-790 NAKQAIRDKAA
+790 NAKKAIRDKAT
-801 KQREIINHTPDATQD
+801 KQRAIINATPDATED
-816 EIQDALNQLTTDE
+816 EIQDALNQLATDE

-841 NADVETAKNNG
+841 NTDVETAKNNG
-852 INTIGAVAPQVTH
+852 INTIGAVVPQVTH
-865 KQAARDAINQ
+865 KKAARDAINQ

-906 NHALEQINQATTND
+906 NHALEQINQATTNA
-920 DVDTAKGD
+920 DVDNAKGD

-973 AAIEKVNAAVAV
+973 AAIDKVNAAVTA

-1012 IEPATK
+1012 ITPATK
-1018 VKTDAKNAIDQSAET
+1018 VKTDAKNAIDKSAET
-1033 QHNAIFNNNDATL
+1033 QHNTIFNNNDATL

-1105 EKAREAITNINA
+1105 DKAREAITNINA

-1131 RVNTLKNRALNDIG
+1131 RVNTLKNRALTDIG

-1208 QVDQDLATAINN
+1208 QVDQELATAINN

-1255 AQTNQHYS
+1255 AQINQHYNT
-1263 AKLVEINATPD
+1263 KLAEINATPD
-1274 ATDDEKNAAIN
+1274 ATNDEKNAAIN

-1382 QVDATTNQAIN
+1382 QVDATTNQAVN

-1436 ALQALAKEKEKALA
+1436 ASQALTKEKEKALA

-1479 KIKPAARE
+1479 KVKPAARE

-1497 AQINQDK
+1497 AKINQDK
-1504 EATAEERQAALDK
+1504 EVTAEERQVALDK
-1517 INDLV
+1517 INEFV
-1522 AKAMTNITNDRTN
+1522 NQAMTDITNNRTN
-1535 QQVNDSTN
+1535 QQVDDTTS
-1543 QALDDIALVTPDH
+1543 QALDSIALVTPEH
-1556 IVRAAARD
+1556 IVRAGARD
-1564 AVKQQYEAKKHEI
+1564 AVKQQYEAKKQEI

-1590 ALNQLANNEKR
+1590 ALNQLANNEKL

-1607 QAIANNDVK
+1607 QAVTNNDVK
-1616 RVESNGIATL
+1616 RVETNGIATL
-1626 KGVEPHIVVKPE
+1626 KGVQPHIVIKPE
-1638 AQEAIKASA
+1638 AQQAIKASA
-1647 DNQVESIKDT
+1647 ENQVELIKDT
-1657 PHATTDELDEANQQ
+1657 PHATVDELDEANQL
-1671 INDTLKQGQQD
+1671 ISDTLKKAQQD

-1740 ERNVAIAALN
+1740 ERNVAIDTLN

-1842 TAQVNQNSIDAQNII
+1842 TVQVNQNSIDAQNII

-1899 IVQVEKELIKA
+1899 IAQVEKELIKA
-1910 KQQIAGAVTNA
+1910 KQQIASAVTNA

-1934 REIEPVINKKATARE
+1934 REIEPVINRKASARE
-1949 QLTTLFNDKKQAIE
+1949 QLTTLLNDKKQAIE
-1963 ANVQATVEERN
+1963 ANIQATVEERN

-1996 NAQVDKTATLN
+1996 NAQVDKTASLN

-2128 KALIDQYVADGNR
+2128 KALIDQYVTDGNR
-2141 MVDEDATLNDIKK
+2141 MIDEDATLNDIKQH
-2154 DTQLI
+2154 TQFI
-2159 IDEILAIKLP
+2159 VDEILAIKLP
-2169 AEVIKASPK
+2169 AEATKVSPK
-2178 VGQPAPKVCTPIK
+2178 VIQSAPKVCTPIK
-2191 KEDKQEVRKVVKEL
+2191 KEETHESRKVEKEL
-2205 PNTGSEEMDL
+2205 PNTGSEGMDL
-2215 PLKELALITGAALL
+2215 PLKEFALITGAALL
-2229 ARRRSKKEKE
+2229 ARRRTKNEKE

>member
-36 QALTTDHN
+36 QALTTDNN
-44 VQGGS
+44 VQS
-49 NQALPGNSQNTNAD
+49 DTNQATPVNSQD
-63 TNRDIVNDSQNTPNA
+63 TNVANNRGLANSAQNTPNQS
-78 HATDNTSTNQALT
+78 ATTNQSTNQALV
-91 NHQNVDVANQVGPA
+91 NHNNGSIANQATPTSV
-105 PIQPSAS
+105 QSSTPS
-112 PAQNNNNSNAN
+112 AQNNNHTDGNTTATETVSNAN
-123 STATEPAA
+123 
-131 NTNNNLASNNNT
+131 NKDVVSNNTT
-143 LNVPNNTDN
+143 LNVPNKTNEN
-152 NDSARHLTLKEIQE
+152 GSGGHLTLKEIQE

-181 EEASNRPKKRS
+181 EQASNRPKKRS
-192 RRAAPTDPNATPAD
+192 RRAAPADPNATPAD
-206 PTATP
+206 PA
-211 ADPTAGNG
+211 AAAAGNG
-219 SAPVAI
+219 GAPVAI

-235 NANNIGQNAPNE
+235 NANNAGQNAPNE
-247 VLSFDDNNIRP
+247 VLSFDDNGIRP
-258 STNRSVPTVT
+258 STNRSVPSVT
-268 VVDNLPGYT
+268 VVDNLPGFT

-314 GRIRG
+314 GRIKG

-326 DFNGIEKTLT
+326 DFNGIEK
-336 VNPNSELIFEFNTMT
+336 S
-351 TKNYQAQGNVIA
+351 
-363 LGRIR
+363 
-368 GNDTNDHG
+368 
-376 DFNGIEKTLTV
+376 LTV

-400 TTKNYQGMT
+400 TTKNYQGVT

-421 IGEKVV
+421 IAEKSV
-427 AYGPIWRLLKVPEN
+427 AYGPIWRLFKVPEN

-518 FNTDDFVYKIQLP
+518 FNTDDFVYKVQLP

-547 GNSGVDINDMNVT
+547 SNSGVDMNDFNVT
-560 YDAANRIITIKST
+560 YDAANRVITIKST
-573 GGGTG
+573 GGGSG

-616 TYSQDFINSPA
+616 TYTQDFINSPA

-697 IDSLANQM
+697 IDSLTNQM

-710 RSVDAENAVNRKVDD
+710 RSVDAENAVNKKVDQ

-790 NAKQAIRDKAA
+790 NAKKAIRDKAT
-801 KQREIINHTPDATQD
+801 KQREIINATPDATED
-816 EIQDALNQLTTDE
+816 EIQDALNQLATDE

-841 NADVETAKNNG
+841 NADVEIAKNNG
-852 INTIGAVAPQVTH
+852 INTIGAVVPQVTH

-906 NHALEQINQATTND
+906 NHALEQINQATTNA
-920 DVDTAKGD
+920 DVDNAKGD

-962 ANPDAT
+962 ANTDAT

-973 AAIEKVNAAVAV
+973 AAIDKVNAAVTA

-1012 IEPATK
+1012 ITPATK
-1018 VKTDAKNAIDQSAET
+1018 VKTDAKNAIDKSAET
-1033 QHNAIFNNNDATL
+1033 QHNTIFNNNDATL

-1105 EKAREAITNINA
+1105 DKAREAITNINA

-1131 RVNTLKNRALNDIG
+1131 RVNTLKNRALTDIG

-1178 GVLTDLATAKK
+1178 GVLNDLATAKK

-1208 QVDQDLATAINN
+1208 QVDQELATAINN

-1255 AQTNQHYS
+1255 AQINQHYN
-1263 AKLVEINATPD
+1263 AKLAEINATPD
-1274 ATDDEKNAAIN
+1274 ATNDEKNAAIN

-1367 KDQAFNQINQ
+1367 KDQAINQINQ

-1382 QVDATTNQAIN
+1382 QVDTTTNQAVN

-1405 PKAIA
+1405 PTAIA

-1436 ALQALAKEKEKALA
+1436 ASQALAKEKEKALA

-1479 KIKPAARE
+1479 KVKPAARE

-1497 AQINQDK
+1497 AKINQDK
-1504 EATAEERQAALDK
+1504 EATAEERQVALDK
-1517 INDLV
+1517 INEFV
-1522 AKAMTNITNDRTN
+1522 NQAMTDITNNRTN
-1535 QQVNDSTN
+1535 QQVDDTTS
-1543 QALDDIALVTPDH
+1543 QALDSIALVAPEH

-1564 AVKQQYEAKKHEI
+1564 AVKQQYEAKKQEI

-1590 ALNQLANNEKR
+1590 ALNQLANNEKL

-1607 QAIANNDVK
+1607 QAVTNNDVK
-1616 RVESNGIATL
+1616 RVETNGIATL
-1626 KGVEPHIVVKPE
+1626 KGVQPHIVIKPE
-1638 AQEAIKASA
+1638 AQQAIKATA
-1647 DNQVESIKDT
+1647 ENQVESIKDT
-1657 PHATTDELDEANQQ
+1657 PHATVDELDEANQL
-1671 INDTLKQGQQD
+1671 ISDTLKQAQQE
-1682 IDNTTQDAA
+1682 IENTNQDAA
-1691 VNDVRNQT
+1691 VTDVRNQT

-1717 DNIDE
+1717 DSIE
-1722 SNNNQLDAI
+1722 ENNKNQLDAI

-1740 ERNVAIAALN
+1740 ERDVAIDTLN
-1750 KIVNAIKND
+1750 KIVNTIKND
-1759 IAQNKTNAEVDQTEA
+1759 IAQNKTNAEVDRTET
-1774 DGNNNIKVI
+1774 DGNDNIKVI
-1783 LPKVQVKPAARQSVS
+1783 LPKVQVKPAARQSVGV
-1798 AKAEA
+1798 KAEA

-1842 TAQVNQNSIDAQNII
+1842 TAQVNQDSIDAQNII

-1889 EATDEEQNAA
+1889 EATDEEQNIA
-1899 IVQVEKELIKA
+1899 IAQVEKELIKA
-1910 KQQIAGAVTNA
+1910 KQQIASAVTNA

-1928 DGKNEI
+1928 DEKNEI
-1934 REIEPVINKKATARE
+1934 REIEPVINRKASARE

-1963 ANVQATVEERN
+1963 ANIQATVEERN

-1996 NAQVDKTATLN
+1996 NAQVDKTASLN

-2035 THLVQNYRKV
+2035 TALVQNYRKV
-2045 SDRNKADALK
+2045 SNRNKADALK

-2080 LKRFNVALGDIEAV
+2080 LKRFNVALSDIEAV

-2128 KALIDQYVADGNR
+2128 KVLIDQYVADGNR
-2141 MVDEDATLNDIKK
+2141 MIDEDATLNDIKQH
-2154 DTQLI
+2154 TQFI
-2159 IDEILAIKLP
+2159 VDEILAIKLP
-2169 AEVIKASPK
+2169 AEATKVSPK
-2178 VGQPAPKVCTPIK
+2178 EIQPAPKVCTPIK
-2191 KEDKQEVRKVVKEL
+2191 KEETHESRKVEKEL
-2205 PNTGSEEMDL
+2205 PNTGSEGMDL
-2215 PLKELALITGAALL
+2215 PLKEFALITGAALL
-2229 ARRRSKKEKE
+2229 ARRRTKNEKE

>member
-49 NQALPGNSQNTNAD
+49 NQALPGNSPNTNAD
-63 TNRDIVNDSQNTPNA
+63 TNRDIVNGSQNTPNA

-91 NHQNVDVANQVGPA
+91 NHQNVGVANQVAPA
-105 PIQPSAS
+105 PIQPSTSSAS
-112 PAQNNNNSNAN
+112 NNNHSDAN

-192 RRAAPTDPNATPAD
+192 RRAAPADPN
-206 PTATP
+206 ATP

-225 TAPYT
+225 TAPFT

-247 VLSFDDNNIRP
+247 VLTFDDNNIRP

-314 GRIRG
+314 GRIKG

-326 DFNGIEKTLT
+326 G
-336 VNPNSELIFEFNTMT
+336 
-351 TKNYQAQGNVIA
+351 
-363 LGRIR
+363 
-368 GNDTNDHG
+368 
-376 DFNGIEKTLTV
+376 FNGIEKTLTV

-607 TFNDTLTYK
+607 TFNDILTYK
-616 TYSQDFINSPA
+616 TYTQDFINSPA

-667 IFNDLK
+667 IFNELK

-697 IDSLANQM
+697 IDSLVNQM

-801 KQREIINHTPDATQD
+801 KQREIINNTPDATQD

-973 AAIEKVNAAVAV
+973 AAIEKVNAAVAA

-1105 EKAREAITNINA
+1105 DKAREAITNINA

-1189 QEINQNTNATTEEK
+1189 QEINQNTNATDEEK

-1242 AIQPNIVKKPAAL
+1242 AIQPNIVKKPTAL
-1255 AQTNQHYS
+1255 AQINQHYN
-1263 AKLVEINATPD
+1263 AKLAEINATPD

-1399 AEVVIK
+1399 AKVVIK

-1436 ALQALAKEKEKALA
+1436 ALLALAKEKEKALA

-1479 KIKPAARE
+1479 KVKPAARE

-1556 IVRAAARD
+1556 IVRATARD

-1601 ALQNIN
+1601 ALQNID

-1910 KQQIAGAVTNA
+1910 KQQIASAVTNA

-1949 QLTTLFNDKKQAIE
+1949 QLTTLFNDKKLAIE

-1996 NAQVDKTATLN
+1996 NAQVDKTASLN

-2128 KALIDQYVADGNR
+2128 KALIDQYVADGIR
-2141 MVDEDATLNDIKK
+2141 MIDEDATLNDIKQH
-2154 DTQLI
+2154 TQFI
-2159 IDEILAIKLP
+2159 VDEILAIKLP
-2169 AEVIKASPK
+2169 AEATKVLPK
-2178 VGQPAPKVCTPIK
+2178 VGQPAPKLCMSIK
-2191 KEDKQEVRKVVKEL
+2191 KVDKQEVRKVVKEL

-2229 ARRRSKKEKE
+2229 ARRRNKNEKE

>member
-1 MNLLKKNK
+1 MVNHNNG
-9 YSIRKYKVGI
+9 SIV
-19 FSTLIGTVLLLS
+19 
-31 NPNGA
+31 
-36 QALTTDHN
+36 
-44 VQGGS
+44 
-49 NQALPGNSQNTNAD
+49 NQA
-63 TNRDIVNDSQNTPNA
+63 TP
-78 HATDNTSTNQALT
+78 TSVQSST
-91 NHQNVDVANQVGPA
+91 
-105 PIQPSAS
+105 PS
-112 PAQNNNNSNAN
+112 AQNNNHTDGNTTATETVSNAN
-123 STATEPAA
+123 
-131 NTNNNLASNNNT
+131 NNDAVSNNTT
-143 LNVPNNTDN
+143 LNVPNKTNEN
-152 NDSARHLTLKEIQE
+152 GSGGHLTLKEIQE

-181 EEASNRPKKRS
+181 EPASNRPKKRS
-192 RRAAPTDPNATPAD
+192 RRAAPADPNATPAD
-206 PTATP
+206 PA
-211 ADPTAGNG
+211 AAAAGNG
-219 SAPVAI
+219 GAPVAI

-235 NANNIGQNAPNE
+235 NANNAGQNAPNE
-247 VLSFDDNNIRP
+247 VLSFDDNGIRP
-258 STNRSVPTVT
+258 STNRSVPSVT
-268 VVDNLPGYT
+268 VVDNLPGFT

-291 VRTSMFDSG
+291 VRTSMFDSA

-314 GRIRG
+314 GRI
-319 NDTNDHG
+319 
-326 DFNGIEKTLT
+326 K
-336 VNPNSELIFEFNTMT
+336 
-351 TKNYQAQGNVIA
+351 
-363 LGRIR
+363 

-400 TTKNYQGMT
+400 TTKNYQGVT

-421 IGEKVV
+421 IAEKSV
-427 AYGPIWRLLKVPEN
+427 AYGPIWRLFKVPEN

-518 FNTDDFVYKIQLP
+518 FNTDDFVYQVQLP

-547 GNSGVDINDMNVT
+547 SNSGVDMNDFNVT
-560 YDAANRIITIKST
+560 YDAANRVITIKST
-573 GGGTG
+573 GGGSG

-616 TYSQDFINSPA
+616 TYTQDFINSPA

-697 IDSLANQM
+697 IDSLTNQM

-710 RSVDAENAVNRKVDD
+710 RSVDAENAVNKKVDQ

-790 NAKQAIRDKAA
+790 NAKKAIRDKAT
-801 KQREIINHTPDATQD
+801 KQREIINATPDATED
-816 EIQDALNQLTTDE
+816 EIQDALNQLATDE

-852 INTIGAVAPQVTH
+852 INTIGAVVPQVTH

-906 NHALEQINQATTND
+906 NHALEQINQATTNA
-920 DVDTAKGD
+920 DVDNAKGD

-973 AAIEKVNAAVAV
+973 AAIDKVNAAVTA

-1012 IEPATK
+1012 ITPATK
-1018 VKTDAKNAIDQSAET
+1018 VKTDAKNAIDKSAET
-1033 QHNAIFNNNDATL
+1033 QHNTIFNNNDATL

-1105 EKAREAITNINA
+1105 DKAREAITNINA

-1131 RVNTLKNRALNDIG
+1131 RVNTLKNRALTDIG

-1178 GVLTDLATAKK
+1178 GVLNDLATAKK

-1208 QVDQDLATAINN
+1208 QVDQELATAINN

-1255 AQTNQHYS
+1255 AQINQHYN
-1263 AKLVEINATPD
+1263 AKLAEINATPD
-1274 ATDDEKNAAIN
+1274 ATNDEKNAAIN
-1285 TLNQDRQQAIES
+1285 TLNLDRQQAIES

-1382 QVDATTNQAIN
+1382 QVDTTTNQALK

-1436 ALQALAKEKEKALA
+1436 ASQALAKEKEKALA

-1479 KIKPAARE
+1479 KVKPAARE

-1497 AQINQDK
+1497 AKINQDK
-1504 EATAEERQAALDK
+1504 EATAEERQVALDK
-1517 INDLV
+1517 INEFV
-1522 AKAMTNITNDRTN
+1522 NQAMTDITNNRTN
-1535 QQVNDSTN
+1535 QQVDDTTS
-1543 QALDDIALVTPDH
+1543 QALDSIALVAPEH

-1564 AVKQQYEAKKHEI
+1564 AVKQQYEAKKQEI

-1590 ALNQLANNEKR
+1590 ALNQLANNEKL

-1607 QAIANNDVK
+1607 QAVTNNDVK
-1616 RVESNGIATL
+1616 RVETNGIATL
-1626 KGVEPHIVVKPE
+1626 KGVQPHIVIKPE
-1638 AQEAIKASA
+1638 AQQAIKASA
-1647 DNQVESIKDT
+1647 ENQVESIKDT
-1657 PHATTDELDEANQQ
+1657 PHATVDELDEANQL
-1671 INDTLKQGQQD
+1671 ISDTLKQAQQE
-1682 IDNTTQDAA
+1682 IENTNQDAA
-1691 VNDVRNQT
+1691 VTDVRNQT

-1717 DNIDE
+1717 DSIE
-1722 SNNNQLDAI
+1722 ENNKNQLDAI

-1740 ERNVAIAALN
+1740 ERDVAIDTLN
-1750 KIVNAIKND
+1750 KIVNTIKND
-1759 IAQNKTNAEVDQTEA
+1759 IAQNKTNAEVDRTET
-1774 DGNNNIKVI
+1774 DGNDNIKVI
-1783 LPKVQVKPAARQSVS
+1783 LPKVQVKPAARQSVGV
-1798 AKAEA
+1798 KAEA

-1842 TAQVNQNSIDAQNII
+1842 TAQVNQDSINAQNII

-1899 IVQVEKELIKA
+1899 IAQVEQALIKA
-1910 KQQIAGAVTNA
+1910 KQQIASAVTNA

-1934 REIEPVINKKATARE
+1934 REIEPVISRKASARE

-1963 ANVQATVEERN
+1963 ANIQATVEERN

-1996 NAQVDKTATLN
+1996 NAQVDKTASLN

-2021 PDAEKTINDDLARV
+2021 PDAEKTINVDLARV
-2035 THLVQNYRKV
+2035 TALVQNYRKV

-2080 LKRFNVALGDIEAV
+2080 LKRFNVALSDIEAV

-2122 EQLAKV
+2122 EQLAKIKV
-2128 KALIDQYVADGNR
+2128 LIDQYVADGNR
-2141 MVDEDATLNDIKK
+2141 MIDEDATLNDIKQH
-2154 DTQLI
+2154 TQFI
-2159 IDEILAIKLP
+2159 VDEILAIKLP
-2169 AEVIKASPK
+2169 AEATKVSPK
-2178 VGQPAPKVCTPIK
+2178 VIQPAPKVCTPIK
-2191 KEDKQEVRKVVKEL
+2191 KEETHESRKVEKEL
-2205 PNTGSEEMDL
+2205 PNTGSEGMDL
-2215 PLKELALITGAALL
+2215 PLKEFALITGAALL
-2229 ARRRSKKEKE
+2229 ARRRTKNEKE

>member
-36 QALTTDHN
+36 QALTTDNN
-44 VQGGS
+44 VQS
-49 NQALPGNSQNTNAD
+49 DTNQATPVNSQD
-63 TNRDIVNDSQNTPNA
+63 TNVANNRGLANSAQNTPNQS
-78 HATDNTSTNQALT
+78 ATTNQSTNQALV
-91 NHQNVDVANQVGPA
+91 NHNNGSIANQATPTSV
-105 PIQPSAS
+105 QSSTPS
-112 PAQNNNNSNAN
+112 AQNNNHTDGNTTATETVSNAN
-123 STATEPAA
+123 
-131 NTNNNLASNNNT
+131 NKDVVSNNTT
-143 LNVPNNTDN
+143 LNVPNKTNEN
-152 NDSARHLTLKEIQE
+152 GSGGHLTLKEIQE

-181 EEASNRPKKRS
+181 EQASNRPKKRS
-192 RRAAPTDPNATPAD
+192 RRAAPADPNATPAD
-206 PTATP
+206 PA
-211 ADPTAGNG
+211 AAAAGNG
-219 SAPVAI
+219 GAPVAI

-235 NANNIGQNAPNE
+235 NANNAGQNAPNE
-247 VLSFDDNNIRP
+247 VLSFDDNGIRP
-258 STNRSVPTVT
+258 STNRSVPSVT
-268 VVDNLPGYT
+268 VVDNLPGFT

-314 GRIRG
+314 GRIKG

-326 DFNGIEKTLT
+326 DFNGIEK
-336 VNPNSELIFEFNTMT
+336 S
-351 TKNYQAQGNVIA
+351 
-363 LGRIR
+363 
-368 GNDTNDHG
+368 
-376 DFNGIEKTLTV
+376 LTV

-400 TTKNYQGMT
+400 TTKNYQGVT

-421 IGEKVV
+421 IAEKSV
-427 AYGPIWRLLKVPEN
+427 AYGPIWRLFKVPEN

-518 FNTDDFVYKIQLP
+518 FNTDDFVYKVQLP

-547 GNSGVDINDMNVT
+547 SNSGVDMNDFNVT
-560 YDAANRIITIKST
+560 YDAANRVITIKST
-573 GGGTG
+573 GGGSG

-616 TYSQDFINSPA
+616 TYTQDFINSPA

-697 IDSLANQM
+697 IDSLTNQM

-710 RSVDAENAVNRKVDD
+710 RSVDAENAVNKKVDQ

-790 NAKQAIRDKAA
+790 NAKKAIRDKAT
-801 KQREIINHTPDATQD
+801 KQREIINATPDATED
-816 EIQDALNQLTTDE
+816 EIQDALNQLATDE

-841 NADVETAKNNG
+841 NADVEIAKNNG
-852 INTIGAVAPQVTH
+852 INTIGAVVPQVTH

-906 NHALEQINQATTND
+906 NHALEQINQATTNA
-920 DVDTAKGD
+920 DVDNAKGD

-973 AAIEKVNAAVAV
+973 AAIDKVNAAVTA

-1012 IEPATK
+1012 ITPATK
-1018 VKTDAKNAIDQSAET
+1018 VKTDAKNAIDKSAET
-1033 QHNAIFNNNDATL
+1033 QHNTIFNNNDATL

-1105 EKAREAITNINA
+1105 DKAREAITNINA

-1131 RVNTLKNRALNDIG
+1131 RVNTLKNRALTDIG

-1178 GVLTDLATAKK
+1178 GVLNDLATAKK
-1189 QEINQNTNATTEEK
+1189 QKINQNTNATTEEK

-1208 QVDQDLATAINN
+1208 QVDQELATAINN

-1255 AQTNQHYS
+1255 AQINQHYN
-1263 AKLVEINATPD
+1263 AKLAEINATPD
-1274 ATDDEKNAAIN
+1274 ATNDEKNAAIN

-1367 KDQAFNQINQ
+1367 KDQAINQINQ

-1382 QVDATTNQAIN
+1382 QVDTTTNQAVN

-1436 ALQALAKEKEKALA
+1436 ASQALAKEKEKALA

-1479 KIKPAARE
+1479 KVKPAARE

-1497 AQINQDK
+1497 AKINQDK
-1504 EATAEERQAALDK
+1504 EATAEERQVALDK
-1517 INDLV
+1517 INEFV
-1522 AKAMTNITNDRTN
+1522 NQAMTDITNNRTN
-1535 QQVNDSTN
+1535 QQVDDTTS
-1543 QALDDIALVTPDH
+1543 QALDSIALVAPEH

-1564 AVKQQYEAKKHEI
+1564 AVKQQYEAKKQEI

-1590 ALNQLANNEKR
+1590 ALNQLANNEKL

-1607 QAIANNDVK
+1607 QAVTNNDVK
-1616 RVESNGIATL
+1616 RVETNGIATL
-1626 KGVEPHIVVKPE
+1626 KGVQPHIVIKPE
-1638 AQEAIKASA
+1638 AQQAIKATA
-1647 DNQVESIKDT
+1647 ENQVESIKDT
-1657 PHATTDELDEANQQ
+1657 PHATVDELDEANQL
-1671 INDTLKQGQQD
+1671 ISDTLKQAQQE
-1682 IDNTTQDAA
+1682 IENTNQDAA
-1691 VNDVRNQT
+1691 VTDVRNQT

-1717 DNIDE
+1717 DSIE
-1722 SNNNQLDAI
+1722 ENNKNQLDAI

-1740 ERNVAIAALN
+1740 ERDVAIDTLN
-1750 KIVNAIKND
+1750 KIVNTIKND
-1759 IAQNKTNAEVDQTEA
+1759 IAQNKTNAEVDRTET
-1774 DGNNNIKVI
+1774 DGNDNIKVI
-1783 LPKVQVKPAARQSVS
+1783 LPKVQVKPAARQSVGV
-1798 AKAEA
+1798 KAEA

-1842 TAQVNQNSIDAQNII
+1842 TAQVNQDSIDAQNII

-1889 EATDEEQNAA
+1889 EATDEEQNIA
-1899 IVQVEKELIKA
+1899 IAQVEKELIKA
-1910 KQQIAGAVTNA
+1910 KQQIASAVTNA

-1928 DGKNEI
+1928 DEKNEI
-1934 REIEPVINKKATARE
+1934 REIEPVINRKASARE
-1949 QLTTLFNDKKQAIE
+1949 QLTILFNDKKQAIE
-1963 ANVQATVEERN
+1963 ANIQATVEERN

-1996 NAQVDKTATLN
+1996 NAQVDKTASLN

-2035 THLVQNYRKV
+2035 TALVQNYRKV
-2045 SDRNKADALK
+2045 SNRNKADALK

-2080 LKRFNVALGDIEAV
+2080 LKRFNVALSDIEAV

-2128 KALIDQYVADGNR
+2128 KVLIDQYVADGNR
-2141 MVDEDATLNDIKK
+2141 MIDEDATLNDIKQH
-2154 DTQLI
+2154 TQFI
-2159 IDEILAIKLP
+2159 VDEILAIKLP
-2169 AEVIKASPK
+2169 AEATKVSPK
-2178 VGQPAPKVCTPIK
+2178 EIQPAPKVCTPIK
-2191 KEDKQEVRKVVKEL
+2191 KEETHESRKVEKEL
-2205 PNTGSEEMDL
+2205 PNTGSEGMDL
-2215 PLKELALITGAALL
+2215 PLKEFALITGAALL
-2229 ARRRSKKEKE
+2229 ARRRTKNEKE

>member
-36 QALTTDHN
+36 QALTTDNN
-44 VQGGS
+44 VQS
-49 NQALPGNSQNTNAD
+49 DTNQATPVNSQDKDVAN
-63 TNRDIVNDSQNTPNA
+63 NRGLANSAQNTPNQS
-78 HATDNTSTNQALT
+78 ATTNQATNQALV
-91 NHQNVDVANQVGPA
+91 NHNNGSIVNQATPTSV
-105 PIQPSAS
+105 QSSTPS
-112 PAQNNNNSNAN
+112 AQNNNHTDGNTTATETVSNAN
-123 STATEPAA
+123 
-131 NTNNNLASNNNT
+131 NNDAVSNNTT
-143 LNVPNNTDN
+143 LNVPNKTNEN
-152 NDSARHLTLKEIQE
+152 GSGGHLTLKEIQE

-181 EEASNRPKKRS
+181 EPASNRPKKRS
-192 RRAAPTDPNATPAD
+192 RRAAPADPNATPAD
-206 PTATP
+206 PA
-211 ADPTAGNG
+211 AAAAGNG
-219 SAPVAI
+219 GAPVAI

-235 NANNIGQNAPNE
+235 NANNAGQNAPNE
-247 VLSFDDNNIRP
+247 VLSFDDNGIRP
-258 STNRSVPTVT
+258 STNRSVPSVT
-268 VVDNLPGYT
+268 VVDNLPGFT

-300 DAKNY
+300 DNKNY

-314 GRIRG
+314 GRING
-319 NDTNDHG
+319 TDTNDHG

-351 TKNYQAQGNVIA
+351 TKNGQGATNV
-363 LGRIR
+363 
-368 GNDTNDHG
+368 
-376 DFNGIEKTLTV
+376 
-387 NPNSE
+387 
-392 LIFEFNTM
+392 
-400 TTKNYQGMT
+400 
-409 NLIIKNADNDTV
+409 IIKNADTNDT
-421 IGEKVV
+421 IAEKTVEG
-427 AYGPIWRLLKVPEN
+427 GPTLRLFKVPDN
-441 VSHLKIQFVPKND
+441 VRNLKIQFVSKND
-454 AITDARGIYQLRD
+454 AITDARGIYQLKD

-472 DFVDSIGLHSGSHV
+472 SFVDSIGLHSGSHV

-505 TTSLKNNGNFGAS
+505 TTSLKNNGNSGAS
-518 FNTDDFVYKIQLP
+518 LDTDEFVYKIQLP

-547 GNSGVDINDMNVT
+547 NNSGVDVNDMNVT
-560 YDAANRIITIKST
+560 YDAANRVITIKST
-573 GGGTG
+573 GGGTT

-616 TYSQDFINSPA
+616 TYTQDFINSAA

-673 RRAQTILDENRN
+673 KRAQTILAENRN

-697 IDSLANQM
+697 IDTLTNQM

-710 RSVDAENAVNRKVDD
+710 RSVDAENAVNQKADQ

-748 EEHKNEIIGNI
+748 EEHKGNIIGDI

-790 NAKQAIRDKAA
+790 NAKKAIRDKAT
-801 KQREIINHTPDATQD
+801 KQREIINATPDATED
-816 EIQDALNQLTTDE
+816 EIQDAINQLATDE

-852 INTIGAVAPQVTH
+852 INTIGAVVPQVTH
-865 KQAARDAINQ
+865 KKAARDAINQ

-906 NHALEQINQATTND
+906 NHALEQINQATTNA
-920 DVDTAKGD
+920 DVDNAKGD

-973 AAIEKVNAAVAV
+973 AAIDKVNAAVTA

-1012 IEPATK
+1012 ITPATK
-1018 VKTDAKNAIDQSAET
+1018 VKTDAKNAIDKSAET
-1033 QHNAIFNNNDATL
+1033 QHNTIFNNNDATL

-1079 KDQGTQN
+1079 KDQGMQN

-1094 QVKTDARNAVN
+1094 QVKTDARNTVN

-1117 TPGATREEKQEAIN
+1117 TPGATREEKQEAID
-1131 RVNTLKNRALNDIG
+1131 RVNALKNRALTDIG

-1178 GVLTDLATAKK
+1178 GVLNDLATAKK

-1203 QVALN
+1203 QMALN

-1220 INQADTNAEVDQAQQ
+1220 INQADTNTEVDQAQQ
-1235 LGTKAIN
+1235 LGAQAIN

-1255 AQTNQHYS
+1255 AQINQHYN
-1263 AKLVEINATPD
+1263 AKLAEINATPD

-1297 IKQANTNAEVDQAA
+1297 VKQANTNNEVDQAA
-1311 TVAENNIDAV
+1311 TTAENNIDAV

-1382 QVDATTNQAIN
+1382 QVDTTTNQALN

-1436 ALQALAKEKEKALA
+1436 ASQALAKEKALA

-1479 KIKPAARE
+1479 KVKPAARE

-1497 AQINQDK
+1497 AKINQDK
-1504 EATAEERQAALDK
+1504 EATAEERQVALDK
-1517 INDLV
+1517 INEFV
-1522 AKAMTNITNDRTN
+1522 NQAMTDITNNRTN
-1535 QQVNDSTN
+1535 QQVDDTTS
-1543 QALDDIALVTPDH
+1543 QALDSIALVAPEH

-1564 AVKQQYEAKKHEI
+1564 AVKQQYEAKKQEI

-1590 ALNQLANNEKR
+1590 ALNQLANNEKL

-1607 QAIANNDVK
+1607 QAVTNNDVK
-1616 RVESNGIATL
+1616 RVETNGIATL
-1626 KGVEPHIVVKPE
+1626 KGVQPHIVIKPE
-1638 AQEAIKASA
+1638 AQQAIKASA
-1647 DNQVESIKDT
+1647 ENQVESIKDT
-1657 PHATTDELDEANQQ
+1657 PHATVDELDEANQL
-1671 INDTLKQGQQD
+1671 ISDTLKQAQQE
-1682 IDNTTQDAA
+1682 IENTNQDAA
-1691 VNDVRNQT
+1691 VTDVRNQT

-1717 DNIDE
+1717 DSIE
-1722 SNNNQLDAI
+1722 ENNKNQLDAI

-1740 ERNVAIAALN
+1740 ERDVAIDTLN
-1750 KIVNAIKND
+1750 KIVNTIKND
-1759 IAQNKTNAEVDQTEA
+1759 IAQNKTNAEVDRTET
-1774 DGNNNIKVI
+1774 DGNDNIKVI
-1783 LPKVQVKPAARQSVS
+1783 LPKVQVKPAARQSVGV
-1798 AKAEA
+1798 KAEA

-1842 TAQVNQNSIDAQNII
+1842 TAQVNQDSINAQNII

-1889 EATDEEQNAA
+1889 EATDEEQNIA
-1899 IVQVEKELIKA
+1899 IAQVEKELIKA
-1910 KQQIAGAVTNA
+1910 KQQIASAVTNA

-1928 DGKNEI
+1928 DEKNEI
-1934 REIEPVINKKATARE
+1934 REIEPVINRKASARE

-1963 ANVQATVEERN
+1963 ANFQATVEERN

-1996 NAQVDKTATLN
+1996 NAQVDKTASLN

-2035 THLVQNYRKV
+2035 TALVQNYRKV

-2141 MVDEDATLNDIKK
+2141 MIDEDATLNDIKQH
-2154 DTQLI
+2154 TQFI
-2159 IDEILAIKLP
+2159 VDEILAIKLP
-2169 AEVIKASPK
+2169 AEAMKVSPK
-2178 VGQPAPKVCTPIK
+2178 VIQPAPKVCTPIK
-2191 KEDKQEVRKVVKEL
+2191 KEETHESRKVEKEL
-2205 PNTGSEEMDL
+2205 PNTGSEGMDL
-2215 PLKELALITGAALL
+2215 PLKEFALITGAALL
-2229 ARRRSKKEKE
+2229 ARRRTKNEKE

>member
-36 QALTTDHN
+36 QALTTDNN
-44 VQGGS
+44 VQS
-49 NQALPGNSQNTNAD
+49 DTNQATPVNSQD
-63 TNRDIVNDSQNTPNA
+63 TNVANNRGLANSAQNTPNQS
-78 HATDNTSTNQALT
+78 ATTNQSTNQALV
-91 NHQNVDVANQVGPA
+91 NHNNGSIANQATPTSV
-105 PIQPSAS
+105 QSSTPS
-112 PAQNNNNSNAN
+112 AQNNNHTDGNTTATETVSNAN
-123 STATEPAA
+123 
-131 NTNNNLASNNNT
+131 NKDVVSNNTT
-143 LNVPNNTDN
+143 LNVPNKTNEN
-152 NDSARHLTLKEIQE
+152 GSGGHLTLKEIQE

-181 EEASNRPKKRS
+181 EQASNRPKKRS
-192 RRAAPTDPNATPAD
+192 RRAAPADPNATPAD
-206 PTATP
+206 PA
-211 ADPTAGNG
+211 AAAAGNG
-219 SAPVAI
+219 GAPVAI

-235 NANNIGQNAPNE
+235 NANNAGQNAPNE
-247 VLSFDDNNIRP
+247 VLSFDDNGIRP
-258 STNRSVPTVT
+258 STNRSVPSVT
-268 VVDNLPGYT
+268 VVDNLPGFT

-314 GRIRG
+314 GRIKG

-326 DFNGIEKTLT
+326 DFNGIEK
-336 VNPNSELIFEFNTMT
+336 S
-351 TKNYQAQGNVIA
+351 
-363 LGRIR
+363 
-368 GNDTNDHG
+368 
-376 DFNGIEKTLTV
+376 LTV

-400 TTKNYQGMT
+400 TTKNYQGVT

-421 IGEKVV
+421 IAEKSV
-427 AYGPIWRLLKVPEN
+427 AYGPIWRLFKVPEN

-518 FNTDDFVYKIQLP
+518 FNTDDFVYKVQLP

-547 GNSGVDINDMNVT
+547 SNSGVDMNDFNVT
-560 YDAANRIITIKST
+560 YDAANRVITIKST
-573 GGGTG
+573 GGGSG

-616 TYSQDFINSPA
+616 TYTQDFINSPA

-697 IDSLANQM
+697 IDSLTNQM

-710 RSVDAENAVNRKVDD
+710 RSVDAENAVNKKVDQ

-790 NAKQAIRDKAA
+790 NAKKAIRDKAT
-801 KQREIINHTPDATQD
+801 KQREIINATPDATED
-816 EIQDALNQLTTDE
+816 EIQDALNQLATDE

-841 NADVETAKNNG
+841 NADVEIAKNNG
-852 INTIGAVAPQVTH
+852 INTIGAVVPQVTH

-906 NHALEQINQATTND
+906 NHALEQINQATTNA
-920 DVDTAKGD
+920 DVDNAKGD

-973 AAIEKVNAAVAV
+973 AAIDKVNAAVTA

-1012 IEPATK
+1012 ITPATK
-1018 VKTDAKNAIDQSAET
+1018 VKTDAKNAIDKSAET
-1033 QHNAIFNNNDATL
+1033 QHNTIFNNNDATL

-1105 EKAREAITNINA
+1105 DKAREAITNINA

-1131 RVNTLKNRALNDIG
+1131 RVNTLKNRALTDIG

-1178 GVLTDLATAKK
+1178 GVLNDLATAKK

-1208 QVDQDLATAINN
+1208 QVDQELATAINN

-1255 AQTNQHYS
+1255 AQINQHYN
-1263 AKLVEINATPD
+1263 AKLAEINATPD
-1274 ATDDEKNAAIN
+1274 ATNDEKNAAIN

-1367 KDQAFNQINQ
+1367 KDQAINQINQ

-1382 QVDATTNQAIN
+1382 QVDTTTNQAVN

-1436 ALQALAKEKEKALA
+1436 ASQALAKEKEKALA

-1479 KIKPAARE
+1479 KVKPAARE

-1497 AQINQDK
+1497 AKINQDK
-1504 EATAEERQAALDK
+1504 EATAEERQVALDK
-1517 INDLV
+1517 INEFV
-1522 AKAMTNITNDRTN
+1522 NQAMTDITNNRTN
-1535 QQVNDSTN
+1535 QQVDDTTS
-1543 QALDDIALVTPDH
+1543 QALDSIALVAPEH

-1564 AVKQQYEAKKHEI
+1564 AVKQQYEAKKQEI

-1590 ALNQLANNEKR
+1590 ALNQLANNEKL

-1607 QAIANNDVK
+1607 QAVTNNDVK
-1616 RVESNGIATL
+1616 RVETNGIATL
-1626 KGVEPHIVVKPE
+1626 KGVQPHIVIKPE
-1638 AQEAIKASA
+1638 AQQAIKATA
-1647 DNQVESIKDT
+1647 ENQVESIKDT
-1657 PHATTDELDEANQQ
+1657 PHATVDELDEANQL
-1671 INDTLKQGQQD
+1671 ISDTLKQAQQE
-1682 IDNTTQDAA
+1682 IENTNQDAA
-1691 VNDVRNQT
+1691 VTDVRNQT

-1717 DNIDE
+1717 DSIE
-1722 SNNNQLDAI
+1722 ENNKNQLDAI

-1740 ERNVAIAALN
+1740 ERDVAIDTLN
-1750 KIVNAIKND
+1750 KIVNTIKND
-1759 IAQNKTNAEVDQTEA
+1759 IAQNKTNAEVDRTET
-1774 DGNNNIKVI
+1774 DGNDNIKVI
-1783 LPKVQVKPAARQSVS
+1783 LPKVQVKPAARQSVGV
-1798 AKAEA
+1798 KAEA

-1842 TAQVNQNSIDAQNII
+1842 TAQVNQDSIDAQNII

-1889 EATDEEQNAA
+1889 EATDEEQNIA
-1899 IVQVEKELIKA
+1899 IAQVEKELIKA
-1910 KQQIAGAVTNA
+1910 KQQIASAVTNA

-1928 DGKNEI
+1928 DEKNEI
-1934 REIEPVINKKATARE
+1934 REIEPVINRKASARE

-1963 ANVQATVEERN
+1963 ANIQATVEERN

-1996 NAQVDKTATLN
+1996 NAQVDKTASLN

-2035 THLVQNYRKV
+2035 IALVQNYRKV
-2045 SDRNKADALK
+2045 SNRNKADALK

-2080 LKRFNVALGDIEAV
+2080 LKRFNVALSDIEAV

-2128 KALIDQYVADGNR
+2128 KVLIDQYVADGNR
-2141 MVDEDATLNDIKK
+2141 MIDEDATLNDIKQH
-2154 DTQLI
+2154 TQFI
-2159 IDEILAIKLP
+2159 VDEILAIKLP
-2169 AEVIKASPK
+2169 AEATKVSPK
-2178 VGQPAPKVCTPIK
+2178 EIQPAPKVCTPIK
-2191 KEDKQEVRKVVKEL
+2191 KEETHESRKVEKEL
-2205 PNTGSEEMDL
+2205 PNTGSEGMDL
-2215 PLKELALITGAALL
+2215 PLKEFALITGAALL
-2229 ARRRSKKEKE
+2229 ARRRTKNEKE

>member
-36 QALTTDHN
+36 QALTTDNN
-44 VQGGS
+44 VQS
-49 NQALPGNSQNTNAD
+49 DTNQATPVNSQD
-63 TNRDIVNDSQNTPNA
+63 TNVANNRGLANSAQNTPNQS
-78 HATDNTSTNQALT
+78 ATTNQSTNQALV
-91 NHQNVDVANQVGPA
+91 NHNNGSIANQATPTSV
-105 PIQPSAS
+105 QSSTPS
-112 PAQNNNNSNAN
+112 AQNNNHTDGNTTATETVSNAN
-123 STATEPAA
+123 
-131 NTNNNLASNNNT
+131 NKDVVSNNTT
-143 LNVPNNTDN
+143 LNVPNKTNEN
-152 NDSARHLTLKEIQE
+152 GSGGHLTLKEIQE

-181 EEASNRPKKRS
+181 EQASNRPKKRS
-192 RRAAPTDPNATPAD
+192 RRAAPADPNATPAD
-206 PTATP
+206 PA
-211 ADPTAGNG
+211 AAAAGNG
-219 SAPVAI
+219 GAPVAI

-235 NANNIGQNAPNE
+235 NANNAGQNAPNE
-247 VLSFDDNNIRP
+247 VLSFDDNGIRP
-258 STNRSVPTVT
+258 STNRSVPSVT
-268 VVDNLPGYT
+268 VVDNLPGFT

-314 GRIRG
+314 GRIKG

-326 DFNGIEKTLT
+326 DFNGIEK
-336 VNPNSELIFEFNTMT
+336 S
-351 TKNYQAQGNVIA
+351 
-363 LGRIR
+363 
-368 GNDTNDHG
+368 
-376 DFNGIEKTLTV
+376 LTV

-400 TTKNYQGMT
+400 TTKNYQGVT

-421 IGEKVV
+421 IAEKSV
-427 AYGPIWRLLKVPEN
+427 AYGPIWRLFKVPEN

-518 FNTDDFVYKIQLP
+518 FNTDDFVYKVQLP

-547 GNSGVDINDMNVT
+547 SNSGVDMNDFNVT
-560 YDAANRIITIKST
+560 YDAANRVITIKST
-573 GGGTG
+573 GGGSG

-616 TYSQDFINSPA
+616 TYTQDFINSPA

-697 IDSLANQM
+697 IDSLTNQM

-710 RSVDAENAVNRKVDD
+710 RSVDAENAVNKKVDQ

-790 NAKQAIRDKAA
+790 NAKKAIRDKAT
-801 KQREIINHTPDATQD
+801 KQREIINATPDATED
-816 EIQDALNQLTTDE
+816 EIQDALNQLATDE

-841 NADVETAKNNG
+841 NADVEIAKNNG
-852 INTIGAVAPQVTH
+852 INTIGAVVPQVTH

-906 NHALEQINQATTND
+906 NHALEQINQATTNA
-920 DVDTAKGD
+920 DVDNAKGD

-973 AAIEKVNAAVAV
+973 AAIDKVNAAVTA

-1012 IEPATK
+1012 ITPATK
-1018 VKTDAKNAIDQSAET
+1018 VKTDAKNAIDKSAET
-1033 QHNAIFNNNDATL
+1033 QHNTIFNNNDAML

-1105 EKAREAITNINA
+1105 DKAREAITNINA

-1131 RVNTLKNRALNDIG
+1131 RVNTLKNRALTDIG

-1178 GVLTDLATAKK
+1178 GVLNDLATAKK

-1208 QVDQDLATAINN
+1208 QVDQELATAINN

-1255 AQTNQHYS
+1255 AQINQHYN
-1263 AKLVEINATPD
+1263 AKLAEINATPD
-1274 ATDDEKNAAIN
+1274 ATNDEKNAAIN

-1367 KDQAFNQINQ
+1367 KDQAINQINQ

-1382 QVDATTNQAIN
+1382 QVDTTTNQAVN

-1436 ALQALAKEKEKALA
+1436 ASQALAKEKEKALA

-1479 KIKPAARE
+1479 KVKPAARE

-1497 AQINQDK
+1497 AKINQDK
-1504 EATAEERQAALDK
+1504 EATAEERQVALDK
-1517 INDLV
+1517 INEFV
-1522 AKAMTNITNDRTN
+1522 NQAMTDITNNRTN
-1535 QQVNDSTN
+1535 QQVDDTTS
-1543 QALDDIALVTPDH
+1543 QALDSIALVAPEH

-1564 AVKQQYEAKKHEI
+1564 AVKQQYEAKKQEI

-1590 ALNQLANNEKR
+1590 ALNQLANNEKL

-1607 QAIANNDVK
+1607 QAVTNNDVK
-1616 RVESNGIATL
+1616 RVETNGIATL
-1626 KGVEPHIVVKPE
+1626 KGVQPHIVIKPE
-1638 AQEAIKASA
+1638 AQQAIKATA
-1647 DNQVESIKDT
+1647 ENQVESIKDT
-1657 PHATTDELDEANQQ
+1657 PHATVDELDEANQL
-1671 INDTLKQGQQD
+1671 ISDTLKQAQQE
-1682 IDNTTQDAA
+1682 IENTNQDAA
-1691 VNDVRNQT
+1691 VTDVRNQT

-1717 DNIDE
+1717 DSIE
-1722 SNNNQLDAI
+1722 ENNKNQLDAI

-1740 ERNVAIAALN
+1740 ERDVAIDTLN
-1750 KIVNAIKND
+1750 KIVNTIKND
-1759 IAQNKTNAEVDQTEA
+1759 IAQNKTNAEVDRTET
-1774 DGNNNIKVI
+1774 DGNDNIKVI
-1783 LPKVQVKPAARQSVS
+1783 LPKVQVKPAARQSVGV
-1798 AKAEA
+1798 KAEA

-1842 TAQVNQNSIDAQNII
+1842 TAQVNQDSIDAQNII

-1889 EATDEEQNAA
+1889 EATDEEQNIA
-1899 IVQVEKELIKA
+1899 IAQVEKELIKA
-1910 KQQIAGAVTNA
+1910 KQQIASAVTNA

-1928 DGKNEI
+1928 DEKNEI
-1934 REIEPVINKKATARE
+1934 REIEPVINRKASARE

-1963 ANVQATVEERN
+1963 ANIQATVEERN

-1996 NAQVDKTATLN
+1996 NAQVDKTASLN

-2035 THLVQNYRKV
+2035 TALVQNYRKV
-2045 SDRNKADALK
+2045 SNRNKADALK

-2080 LKRFNVALGDIEAV
+2080 LKRFNVALSDIEAV

-2128 KALIDQYVADGNR
+2128 KVLIDQYVADGNR
-2141 MVDEDATLNDIKK
+2141 MIDEDATLNDIKQH
-2154 DTQLI
+2154 TQFI
-2159 IDEILAIKLP
+2159 VDEILAIKLP
-2169 AEVIKASPK
+2169 AEATKVSPK
-2178 VGQPAPKVCTPIK
+2178 EIQPAPKVCTPIK
-2191 KEDKQEVRKVVKEL
+2191 KEETHESRKVEKEL
-2205 PNTGSEEMDL
+2205 PNTGSEGMDL
-2215 PLKELALITGAALL
+2215 PLKEFALITGAALL
-2229 ARRRSKKEKE
+2229 ARRRTKNEKE

>member
-1 MNLLKKNK
+1 
-9 YSIRKYKVGI
+9 
-19 FSTLIGTVLLLS
+19 
-31 NPNGA
+31 
-36 QALTTDHN
+36 
-44 VQGGS
+44 
-49 NQALPGNSQNTNAD
+49 
-63 TNRDIVNDSQNTPNA
+63 
-78 HATDNTSTNQALT
+78 
-91 NHQNVDVANQVGPA
+91 
-105 PIQPSAS
+105 
-112 PAQNNNNSNAN
+112 
-123 STATEPAA
+123 
-131 NTNNNLASNNNT
+131 
-143 LNVPNNTDN
+143 
-152 NDSARHLTLKEIQE
+152 
-166 DVRHSSDKPELVAIA
+166 
-181 EEASNRPKKRS
+181 
-192 RRAAPTDPNATPAD
+192 
-206 PTATP
+206 
-211 ADPTAGNG
+211 
-219 SAPVAI
+219 
-225 TAPYT
+225 
-230 PTTDP
+230 
-235 NANNIGQNAPNE
+235 
-247 VLSFDDNNIRP
+247 
-258 STNRSVPTVT
+258 
-268 VVDNLPGYT
+268 
-277 LINGGKVGVFSHAM
+277 
-291 VRTSMFDSG
+291 
-300 DAKNY
+300 
-305 QAQGNVIAL
+305 
-314 GRIRG
+314 
-319 NDTNDHG
+319 
-326 DFNGIEKTLT
+326 
-336 VNPNSELIFEFNTMT
+336 
-351 TKNYQAQGNVIA
+351 
-363 LGRIR
+363 
-368 GNDTNDHG
+368 
-376 DFNGIEKTLTV
+376 
-387 NPNSE
+387 
-392 LIFEFNTM
+392 
-400 TTKNYQGMT
+400 MT

-421 IGEKVV
+421 IAEKSV
-427 AYGPIWRLLKVPEN
+427 AYGPIWRLFKVPEN

-518 FNTDDFVYKIQLP
+518 FNTDDFVYKVQLP

-547 GNSGVDINDMNVT
+547 SNSGVDMNDFNVT
-560 YDAANRIITIKST
+560 YDAANRVITIKST
-573 GGGTG
+573 GGGSG

-616 TYSQDFINSPA
+616 TYTQDFINSPA

-697 IDSLANQM
+697 IDSLTNQM

-710 RSVDAENAVNRKVDD
+710 RSVDAENAVNKKVDQ

-790 NAKQAIRDKAA
+790 NAKKAIRDKAT
-801 KQREIINHTPDATQD
+801 KQREIINATPDATED
-816 EIQDALNQLTTDE
+816 EIQDALNQLATDE

-841 NADVETAKNNG
+841 NADVEIAKNNG
-852 INTIGAVAPQVTH
+852 INTIGAVVPQVTH

-906 NHALEQINQATTND
+906 NHALEQINQATTNA
-920 DVDTAKGD
+920 DVDNAKGD

-973 AAIEKVNAAVAV
+973 AAIDKVNAAVTA

-1012 IEPATK
+1012 ITPATK
-1018 VKTDAKNAIDQSAET
+1018 VKTDAKNAIDKSAET
-1033 QHNAIFNNNDATL
+1033 QHNTIFNNNDATL

-1105 EKAREAITNINA
+1105 DKAREAITNINA

-1131 RVNTLKNRALNDIG
+1131 RVNTLKNRALTDIG

-1178 GVLTDLATAKK
+1178 GVLNDLATAKK

-1208 QVDQDLATAINN
+1208 QVDQELATAINN

-1255 AQTNQHYS
+1255 AQINQHYN
-1263 AKLVEINATPD
+1263 AKLAEINATPD
-1274 ATDDEKNAAIN
+1274 ATNDEKNAAIN

-1367 KDQAFNQINQ
+1367 KDQAINQINQ

-1382 QVDATTNQAIN
+1382 QVDTTTNQAVN

-1405 PKAIA
+1405 PTAIA

-1436 ALQALAKEKEKALA
+1436 ASQALAKEKEKALA

-1479 KIKPAARE
+1479 KVKPAARE

-1497 AQINQDK
+1497 AKINQDK
-1504 EATAEERQAALDK
+1504 EATAEERQVALDK
-1517 INDLV
+1517 INEFV
-1522 AKAMTNITNDRTN
+1522 NQAMTDITNNRTN
-1535 QQVNDSTN
+1535 QQVDDTTS
-1543 QALDDIALVTPDH
+1543 QALDSIALVAPEH

-1564 AVKQQYEAKKHEI
+1564 AVKQQYEAKKQEI

-1590 ALNQLANNEKR
+1590 ALNQLANNEKL

-1607 QAIANNDVK
+1607 QAVTNNDVK
-1616 RVESNGIATL
+1616 RVETNGIATL
-1626 KGVEPHIVVKPE
+1626 KGVQPHIVIKPE
-1638 AQEAIKASA
+1638 AQQAIKATA
-1647 DNQVESIKDT
+1647 ENQVESIKDT
-1657 PHATTDELDEANQQ
+1657 PHATVDELDEANQL
-1671 INDTLKQGQQD
+1671 ISDTLKQAQQE
-1682 IDNTTQDAA
+1682 IENTNQDAA
-1691 VNDVRNQT
+1691 VTDVRNQT

-1717 DNIDE
+1717 DSIE
-1722 SNNNQLDAI
+1722 ENNKNQLDAI

-1740 ERNVAIAALN
+1740 ERDVAIDTLN
-1750 KIVNAIKND
+1750 KIVNTIKND
-1759 IAQNKTNAEVDQTEA
+1759 IAQNKTNAEVDRTET
-1774 DGNNNIKVI
+1774 DGNDNIKVI
-1783 LPKVQVKPAARQSVS
+1783 LPKVQVKPAARQSVGV
-1798 AKAEA
+1798 KAEA

-1842 TAQVNQNSIDAQNII
+1842 TAQVNQDSIDAQNII

-1889 EATDEEQNAA
+1889 EATDEEQNIA
-1899 IVQVEKELIKA
+1899 IAQVEKELIKA
-1910 KQQIAGAVTNA
+1910 KQQIASAVTNA

-1928 DGKNEI
+1928 DEKNEI
-1934 REIEPVINKKATARE
+1934 REIEPVINRKASARE

-1963 ANVQATVEERN
+1963 ANIQATVEERN

-1996 NAQVDKTATLN
+1996 NAQVDKTASLN

-2035 THLVQNYRKV
+2035 TALVQNYRKV
-2045 SDRNKADALK
+2045 SNRNKADALK

-2080 LKRFNVALGDIEAV
+2080 LKRFNVALSDIEAV

-2128 KALIDQYVADGNR
+2128 KVLIDQYVADGNR
-2141 MVDEDATLNDIKK
+2141 MIDEDATLNDIKQH
-2154 DTQLI
+2154 TQFI
-2159 IDEILAIKLP
+2159 VDEILAIKLP
-2169 AEVIKASPK
+2169 AEATKVSPK
-2178 VGQPAPKVCTPIK
+2178 EIQPAPKVCTPIK
-2191 KEDKQEVRKVVKEL
+2191 KEETHESRKVEKEL
-2205 PNTGSEEMDL
+2205 PNTGSEGMDL
-2215 PLKELALITGAALL
+2215 PLKEFALITGAALL
-2229 ARRRSKKEKE
+2229 ARRRTKNEKE

>member
-300 DAKNY
+300 DA
-305 QAQGNVIAL
+305 
-314 GRIRG
+314 
-319 NDTNDHG
+319 
-326 DFNGIEKTLT
+326 
-336 VNPNSELIFEFNTMT
+336 
-351 TKNYQAQGNVIA
+351 KNYQAQGNVIA

-1145 VTSTTAMVNSI
+1145 VTSTAMVNSI

-2080 LKRFNVALGDIEAV
+2080 LKRFNVTLGDIEAA

>member
-36 QALTTDHN
+36 QALTTDNN
-44 VQGGS
+44 VQS
-49 NQALPGNSQNTNAD
+49 DTNQATPVNSQD
-63 TNRDIVNDSQNTPNA
+63 TNVANNRGLINSAQNTPNQS
-78 HATDNTSTNQALT
+78 ATTNQSTNQALV
-91 NHQNVDVANQVGPA
+91 NHNNGSIANQATPA

-112 PAQNNNNSNAN
+112 PAQNNNHSDAN
-123 STATEPAA
+123 STATETVSNA
-131 NTNNNLASNNNT
+131 NNNDVVSNNTT
-143 LNVPNNTDN
+143 LNVPNRTNEN
-152 NDSARHLTLKEIQE
+152 GSGGHLTLKEIQE

-181 EEASNRPKKRS
+181 EQASNRPKKRS
-192 RRAAPTDPNATPAD
+192 RRAAPADPNATPAD
-206 PTATP
+206 PAAAAANGTVP
-211 ADPTAGNG
+211 AGN
-219 SAPVAI
+219 

-235 NANNIGQNAPNE
+235 NANNAGQNAPNE
-247 VLSFDDNNIRP
+247 VLSFDDNGIRP
-258 STNRSVPTVT
+258 STNRSVPSVT
-268 VVDNLPGYT
+268 VVDNLPGFT

-314 GRIRG
+314 GRIKG

-326 DFNGIEKTLT
+326 DFNGIEK
-336 VNPNSELIFEFNTMT
+336 S
-351 TKNYQAQGNVIA
+351 
-363 LGRIR
+363 
-368 GNDTNDHG
+368 
-376 DFNGIEKTLTV
+376 LTV

-400 TTKNYQGMT
+400 TTKNYQGVT

-421 IGEKVV
+421 IAEKSV
-427 AYGPIWRLLKVPEN
+427 AYGPIWRLFKVPDN

-518 FNTDDFVYKIQLP
+518 FNTDDFVYKVQLP

-547 GNSGVDINDMNVT
+547 SNSGVDMNDFNVT
-560 YDAANRIITIKST
+560 YDAANRVITIKST
-573 GGGTG
+573 GGGSG

-616 TYSQDFINSPA
+616 TYTQDFINSPA

-667 IFNDLK
+667 IFNGLK

-697 IDSLANQM
+697 IDSLTNQI

-710 RSVDAENAVNRKVDD
+710 RSVDAENAVNKKVDQ

-748 EEHKNEIIGNI
+748 EEHKNEIIGDI
-759 GDQTTDDGVT
+759 GDQTTDAGVT

-790 NAKQAIRDKAA
+790 NAKKAIRDKAT
-801 KQREIINHTPDATQD
+801 KQREIINATPDATED
-816 EIQDALNQLTTDE
+816 EIQDAINQLATDE

-852 INTIGAVAPQVTH
+852 INTIGAVVPQVTH
-865 KQAARDAINQ
+865 KKAARDAINQ

-885 SNREATQEEKN
+885 SNREATQEEKD

-906 NHALEQINQATTND
+906 NHALEQINQATTNA
-920 DVDTAKGD
+920 DVDNAKGD

-973 AAIEKVNAAVAV
+973 AAIDKVNAAVTA
-985 ANTNILNANTNADV
+985 ANTNILNANTNANV

-1012 IEPATK
+1012 ITPATK
-1018 VKTDAKNAIDQSAET
+1018 VKTDAKNAIDKSAET
-1033 QHNAIFNNNDATL
+1033 QHNTIFNNNDATL

-1105 EKAREAITNINA
+1105 DKAREAITNINA

-1131 RVNTLKNRALNDIG
+1131 RVNTLKNRALTDIG

-1164 GAVQPHVTKKQTAT
+1164 GGVQPHVTKKQTAT
-1178 GVLTDLATAKK
+1178 GVLNDLATAKK

-1208 QVDQDLATAINN
+1208 QVDQELATAINN

-1255 AQTNQHYS
+1255 AQINQHYN
-1263 AKLVEINATPD
+1263 AKLAEINATPD
-1274 ATDDEKNAAIN
+1274 ATNDEKNAAIN

-1343 EAVKQTP
+1343 EAVKQIP

-1382 QVDATTNQAIN
+1382 QVDATTNQAVN

-1436 ALQALAKEKEKALA
+1436 ASQALTKEKEKALA

-1464 ATNGVSAI
+1464 ATIGVSAI

-1479 KIKPAARE
+1479 KVKPAARE

-1497 AQINQDK
+1497 AKINQDK
-1504 EATAEERQAALDK
+1504 EATAEERQVALDK
-1517 INDLV
+1517 INEFV
-1522 AKAMTNITNDRTN
+1522 NQAMTDITNNRTN
-1535 QQVNDSTN
+1535 QQVDDTTS
-1543 QALDDIALVTPDH
+1543 QALDSIALVTPEH
-1556 IVRAAARD
+1556 IVRAGARD
-1564 AVKQQYEAKKHEI
+1564 AVKQQYEAKKQEI

-1590 ALNQLANNEKR
+1590 ALNQLANNEKL

-1607 QAIANNDVK
+1607 QAVTNNDVK
-1616 RVESNGIATL
+1616 RVETNGIATL
-1626 KGVEPHIVVKPE
+1626 KGVQPHIVIKPE
-1638 AQEAIKASA
+1638 AQQAIKASA
-1647 DNQVESIKDT
+1647 ENQVESIKDT
-1657 PHATTDELDEANQQ
+1657 PHATVDELDEANQL
-1671 INDTLKQGQQD
+1671 ISDTLKKAQQE
-1682 IDNTTQDAA
+1682 IENTNQDAA
-1691 VNDVRNQT
+1691 VTDVRNQT

-1717 DNIDE
+1717 DSIE
-1722 SNNNQLDAI
+1722 ENNKNQLDAI

-1740 ERNVAIAALN
+1740 ERDVAIDTLN
-1750 KIVNAIKND
+1750 KIVNTIKND
-1759 IAQNKTNAEVDQTEA
+1759 IAQNKTNAEVDRTET
-1774 DGNNNIKVI
+1774 DGNDNIKVI
-1783 LPKVQVKPAARQSVS
+1783 LPKVQVKPAARQSVGV
-1798 AKAEA
+1798 KAEA

-1842 TAQVNQNSIDAQNII
+1842 TAQVNQDSINAQNII

-1899 IVQVEKELIKA
+1899 IAQVEKELIKA
-1910 KQQIAGAVTNA
+1910 KQQIASAVTNA

-1928 DGKNEI
+1928 DEKNEI
-1934 REIEPVINKKATARE
+1934 REIEPVINRKASARE

-1963 ANVQATVEERN
+1963 ANIQATVEERN

-1996 NAQVDKTATLN
+1996 NAQVDKTASLN

-2021 PDAEKTINDDLARV
+2021 PDVEKTINDDLARV
-2035 THLVQNYRKV
+2035 TALVQNYRKV

-2128 KALIDQYVADGNR
+2128 KVLIDQYVADGNR
-2141 MVDEDATLNDIKK
+2141 MIDEDATLNDIKQH
-2154 DTQLI
+2154 TQFI
-2159 IDEILAIKLP
+2159 VDEILAIKLP
-2169 AEVIKASPK
+2169 AEATKVSPK
-2178 VGQPAPKVCTPIK
+2178 VIQSAPKVCTPIK
-2191 KEDKQEVRKVVKEL
+2191 KEETHESRKVEKEL
-2205 PNTGSEEMDL
+2205 PNTGSEGMDL
-2215 PLKELALITGAALL
+2215 PLKEFALITGAALL
-2229 ARRRSKKEKE
+2229 ARRRTKNEKE

>member
-49 NQALPGNSQNTNAD
+49 NQALPGNSPNTNAD
-63 TNRDIVNDSQNTPNA
+63 TNRDIVNGSQNTPNA

-91 NHQNVDVANQVGPA
+91 NHQNVGVANQVAPA
-105 PIQPSAS
+105 PIQPSTSSAS
-112 PAQNNNNSNAN
+112 NNNHSDAN

-166 DVRHSSDKPELVAIA
+166 DVRHSSYKPELVAIA

-192 RRAAPTDPNATPAD
+192 RRAAPADPN
-206 PTATP
+206 ATP

-225 TAPYT
+225 TAPFT

-247 VLSFDDNNIRP
+247 VLTFDDNNIRP

-314 GRIRG
+314 GRIKG

-326 DFNGIEKTLT
+326 G
-336 VNPNSELIFEFNTMT
+336 
-351 TKNYQAQGNVIA
+351 
-363 LGRIR
+363 
-368 GNDTNDHG
+368 
-376 DFNGIEKTLTV
+376 FNGIEKTLTV

-607 TFNDTLTYK
+607 TFNDILTYK
-616 TYSQDFINSPA
+616 TYTQDFINSPA

-641 IMNKDALQAEVDR
+641 IMNKDVLQAEVDR

-667 IFNDLK
+667 IFNELK

-697 IDSLANQM
+697 IDSLVNQM

-782 TATPVVKP
+782 TATPVVKT

-801 KQREIINHTPDATQD
+801 KQREIINNTPDATQD

-973 AAIEKVNAAVAV
+973 AAIEKVNAAVAA

-1105 EKAREAITNINA
+1105 DKAREAITNINA

-1189 QEINQNTNATTEEK
+1189 QEINQNTNATDEEK

-1242 AIQPNIVKKPAAL
+1242 AIQPNIVKKPTAL
-1255 AQTNQHYS
+1255 AQINQHYN
-1263 AKLVEINATPD
+1263 AKLAEINATPD

-1399 AEVVIK
+1399 AKVVIK

-1436 ALQALAKEKEKALA
+1436 ALLALAKEKEKALA

-1479 KIKPAARE
+1479 KVKPAARE

-1556 IVRAAARD
+1556 IVRATARD

-1601 ALQNIN
+1601 ALQNID

-1910 KQQIAGAVTNA
+1910 KQQIASAVTNA

-1949 QLTTLFNDKKQAIE
+1949 QLTTLFNDKKLAIE

-1996 NAQVDKTATLN
+1996 NAQVDKTASLN

-2128 KALIDQYVADGNR
+2128 KALIDQYVADGIR
-2141 MVDEDATLNDIKK
+2141 MIDEDATLNDIKQH
-2154 DTQLI
+2154 TQFI
-2159 IDEILAIKLP
+2159 VDEILAIKLP
-2169 AEVIKASPK
+2169 AEATKVLPK
-2178 VGQPAPKVCTPIK
+2178 VGQPAPKLCTSIK
-2191 KEDKQEVRKVVKEL
+2191 KVDKQEVRKVVKEL

-2229 ARRRSKKEKE
+2229 ARRRNKNEKE

>member
-63 TNRDIVNDSQNTPNA
+63 TNRNIVNGSQNTPNA
-78 HATDNTSTNQALT
+78 DATDNTSTNQALT
-91 NHQNVDVANQVGPA
+91 NHQNVGVANQVA
-105 PIQPSAS
+105 PTPVQPNSLS
-112 PAQNNNNSNAN
+112 ELNNNHSDAHATVTETASNTN
-123 STATEPAA
+123 HHLAA
-131 NTNNNLASNNNT
+131 NNST
-143 LNVPNNTDN
+143 LNVPNNIND
-152 NDSARHLTLKEIQE
+152 NDSERHLTLKEIQE

-192 RRAAPTDPNATPAD
+192 RRAAPADPNATPAD
-206 PTATP
+206 PA
-211 ADPTAGNG
+211 AGNG
-219 SAPVAI
+219 GAPVAI

-314 GRIRG
+314 GRI
-319 NDTNDHG
+319 
-326 DFNGIEKTLT
+326 K
-336 VNPNSELIFEFNTMT
+336 
-351 TKNYQAQGNVIA
+351 
-363 LGRIR
+363 

-409 NLIIKNADNDTV
+409 NLVIKNADNDA
-421 IGEKVV
+421 ILGEKVV
-427 AYGPIWRLLKVPEN
+427 AYGPIWRLFKVPEN
-441 VSHLKIQFVPKND
+441 VSHLKIQFSPKND
-454 AITDARGIYQLRD
+454 AITDVRGIYQLRD

-472 DFVDSIGLHSGSHV
+472 DFVDSIGLHSGSHL
-486 YVERRTMEPT
+486 YVERRIMEPT

-547 GNSGVDINDMNVT
+547 GNSGVDMNDMNDMNVT
-560 YDAANRIITIKST
+560 YDATNRVITIKST
-573 GGGTG
+573 GGGSG

-616 TYSQDFINSPA
+616 TFSQDFINSPA

-801 KQREIINHTPDATQD
+801 KQREIINNTPDATQD

-852 INTIGAVAPQVTH
+852 INTIGAVVPQVTH

-928 GLNAINPIAP
+928 GLNVINPIAP

-973 AAIEKVNAAVAV
+973 AAIEKVNAAVAA
-985 ANTNILNANTNADV
+985 ANTNILNANSNADV

-1086 IVVIQPAT
+1086 ILAIQPAT
-1094 QVKTDARNAVN
+1094 QVKTDARNTVN
-1105 EKAREAITNINA
+1105 EKAREAISNINA
-1117 TPGATREEKQEAIN
+1117 TPGATREEKQEAID
-1131 RVNTLKNRALNDIG
+1131 RVNTLKNRALTDIG

-1164 GAVQPHVTKKQTAT
+1164 GTVQPHVTKKQSAT

-1189 QEINQNTNATTEEK
+1189 QEINQNTNATDEEK

-1220 INQADTNAEVDQAQQ
+1220 INQADTNAEVDQALQAGKQ
-1235 LGTKAIN
+1235 AMN
-1242 AIQPNIVKKPAAL
+1242 AIQPNIVKKPAVL
-1255 AQTNQHYS
+1255 AQINQHYN
-1263 AKLVEINATPD
+1263 AKLAEINATPD

-1285 TLNQDRQQAIES
+1285 ILNQDRQQAIES
-1297 IKQANTNAEVDQAA
+1297 IKLANTNAEVDQAA

-1464 ATNGVSAI
+1464 ATDGITAI
-1472 KIIQPET
+1472 KMIQPET
-1479 KIKPAARE
+1479 KVKPAARE

-1556 IVRAAARD
+1556 IVRATARD
-1564 AVKQQYEAKKHEI
+1564 AVKQQY
-1577 EQAEHATDEEKQV
+1577 
-1590 ALNQLANNEKR
+1590 
-1601 ALQNIN
+1601 
-1607 QAIANNDVK
+1607 
-1616 RVESNGIATL
+1616 
-1626 KGVEPHIVVKPE
+1626 
-1638 AQEAIKASA
+1638 
-1647 DNQVESIKDT
+1647 
-1657 PHATTDELDEANQQ
+1657 
-1671 INDTLKQGQQD
+1671 
-1682 IDNTTQDAA
+1682 
-1691 VNDVRNQT
+1691 
-1699 IKAIE
+1699 
-1704 QIKPK
+1704 
-1709 VRRKRAAL
+1709 
-1717 DNIDE
+1717 
-1722 SNNNQLDAI
+1722 
-1731 RNTLDTTQD
+1731 
-1740 ERNVAIAALN
+1740 
-1750 KIVNAIKND
+1750 
-1759 IAQNKTNAEVDQTEA
+1759 
-1774 DGNNNIKVI
+1774 
-1783 LPKVQVKPAARQSVS
+1783 
-1798 AKAEA
+1798 
-1803 QNALIDQ
+1803 
-1810 SDLSTEEERLAA
+1810 
-1822 KHLVEQA
+1822 
-1829 LNQAID
+1829 
-1835 QINHADK
+1835 
-1842 TAQVNQNSIDAQNII
+1842 
-1857 SKIKPATTV
+1857 
-1866 KATALQQIQNIA
+1866 
-1878 TNKINL
+1878 
-1884 IKANN
+1884 
-1889 EATDEEQNAA
+1889 
-1899 IVQVEKELIKA
+1899 
-1910 KQQIAGAVTNA
+1910 
-1921 DVAYLLH
+1921 
-1928 DGKNEI
+1928 
-1934 REIEPVINKKATARE
+1934 
-1949 QLTTLFNDKKQAIE
+1949 
-1963 ANVQATVEERN
+1963 
-1974 SILAQLQNIYDT
+1974 
-1986 AIGQIDQDRS
+1986 
-1996 NAQVDKTATLN
+1996 
-2007 LQTIHDLDVHPIKK
+2007 
-2021 PDAEKTINDDLARV
+2021 
-2035 THLVQNYRKV
+2035 
-2045 SDRNKADALK
+2045 
-2055 AITALKLQMDEEL
+2055 
-2068 KTARTNADVDAV
+2068 
-2080 LKRFNVALGDIEAV
+2080 
-2094 ITEKENSLLRIDNI
+2094 
-2108 AQQTYAKFKAIATP
+2108 
-2122 EQLAKV
+2122 
-2128 KALIDQYVADGNR
+2128 
-2141 MVDEDATLNDIKK
+2141 
-2154 DTQLI
+2154 
-2159 IDEILAIKLP
+2159 
-2169 AEVIKASPK
+2169 
-2178 VGQPAPKVCTPIK
+2178 
-2191 KEDKQEVRKVVKEL
+2191 
-2205 PNTGSEEMDL
+2205 
-2215 PLKELALITGAALL
+2215 
-2229 ARRRSKKEKE
+2229 
-2239 S
+2239 